1 MAQMSSEEALN
12 GIFNIL
18 DTMVNQH
25 EEKKKETLEQKA
37 DSTIVSLLQ
46 GIVETAKDESAATV
60 GEQLEKLSKGL
71 VAMESIDNDV
81 LNKVATSI
89 GNVNTVLSS
98 LKVDNDTFDNI
109 DSFLKAINKMTE
121 INAEGAKNIVD
132 FIQGLTLQNSKQVG
146 KSVGIIKAVVETMST
161 LVAIDMIKLQKNIN
175 KLDVKTAKRMGKFI
189 TALINSISK
198 ANPKQKDIEKLI
210 KPIGDLMGGIS
221 KLVDSNVFK
230 MKISLNPI
238 RGWLLGRQLGQFIKS
253 ISKYLKG
260 DLKVDESIKYL
271 GGILD
276 PLVKLADPNQ
286 KFSVFK
292 LARTLNKVTAK
303 ILAGFFSTFINEIP
317 SGKRVENS
325 VNSMLAILN
334 ALFDIKKVQILN
346 FIFTVSSLTEKRAKK
361 LVDFFNTILTQ
372 KWDVKQVNAISTFFK
387 AWDDAMRTLLLS
399 VILIALTIKVTSFK
413 TIVESVLVVRYLI
426 KFMKNTVTDL
436 VKDLPKKDVKNSCEI
451 IKILS
456 IAIGTIGGIL
466 IGLSLVTK
474 LVGIGTVVVS
484 LLILRSAVN
493 GFKNL
498 IKDLSDQKLDKSL
511 KYAQGVL
518 TGIGLMVISLS
529 VSLLLLALTVKNNSV
544 KTIIA
549 SLGILTLFVAG
560 SVYLVNKLSSID
572 SKNLNA
578 STNAMLKI
586 AGVFAIIALV
596 SATLLAPIGN
606 SLGDVMAGGLVVS
619 LVIALGIFAVKYIAK
634 ANKDIQQGTS
644 NLLKISL
651 IFALVSIISLTLL
664 IPVGKKAEDI
674 IGGAIITLAIIGGL
688 IYGVQLLNKING
700 KRALWGLAA
709 TAILAV
715 IYMGIALI
723 SKDILVPIGQNFGDI
738 MIGAI
743 ATMFIIA
750 GLIFGTF
757 ILSKIDGKQAL
768 WSVAA
773 TVVLAVIYMG
783 IALITK
789 DLLIPI
795 GQNGKEAGIGMGIT
809 LFIIAAL
816 IFGTYILSKVDGKK
830 AGYAILATAAMAFI
844 LLGISLITRDIL
856 IPIGKMWDDALIGAG
871 VVLGIIAIFG
881 SVLYLLG
888 KFADKFAVEL
898 AIGAVIMTAVAVV
911 MLATG
916 TACLLFAYEAKK
928 IDELN
933 KGGAV
938 FLGAATM
945 IGTLALMGA
954 VMFGIS
960 KLEPFLADTIIGGVV
975 MTAIGVLMDI
985 AGATLLLFAY
995 EAKKV
1000 DELNKGGAVFLGAAT
1015 MIGLFAIM
1023 GTVFTAIGALTP
1035 LLPLIIAGGAVLT
1048 VIGGIMTVVSGVM
1061 VLFMKALSLVI
1072 VMNEQKMRETGKTA
1086 VALYEVMYDV
1096 IKAAAPNPIQMAQ
1109 AIAAGAFAP
1118 IIMAVFGVLTLTVMQ
1133 MKYITEICD
1142 SKMIQTFSEIMLG
1155 KSKDD
1160 VNSVLG
1166 SMQAIVKAFGDF
1178 DGKAMALIVSMALR
1192 PILTTISDYIDII
1205 MKVATM
1211 NYIAGYD
1218 DNGKPMYEHLPAT
1231 VFADAASAVTKGF
1244 TEFLTGLSNGFK
1256 VMDALKI
1263 VALSALTL
1271 ALNPVIDT
1279 VGKFVDVVMKVATGT
1294 YIIGYDNNKKPIF
1307 KKITATD
1314 FSKAATAI
1322 STQFNIFLQSLSDAF
1337 DKMSFKAMFAI
1348 STVGQV
1354 MEPVM
1359 DAVSKFVDTVI
1370 KVSTMQ
1376 IVTGYDK
1383 NGKPEYE
1390 QVDPSIFFTSAIFV
1404 AASFSNFI
1412 DQLGKSFK
1420 QLQPNMIWA
1429 MDAMKDSIMPIM
1441 DSVGKFV
1448 DAIMKLATGTYT
1460 DYYMKDKDGNYTVP
1474 HLAKVTPMDFIM
1486 AAISVATTFSYFV
1499 DQLVTVFERHGS
1511 FWGNKTEDALNAIG
1525 GSIGPV
1531 MEGVGQYVD
1540 AILKLATGVYVDHY
1554 VKDKDGKLIPITKKL
1569 KRGAFTNAAR
1579 EVGRMFVE
1587 FINYLVKSFAN
1598 EGFIEKAE
1606 SIVDIIKNTI
1616 NPIMKAIKEFS
1627 NTLKPFLALTS
1638 NKKGTTAQSKDYL
1651 CLQPKFIRTISQNIA
1666 NAFVDFITIIS
1677 NNLSKKE
1684 NMEKYN
1690 KIQSTAK
1697 VVNAVMKTIK
1707 TSVDNLKRI
1716 ITAMTD
1722 DKGKVLSQ
1730 GNEVASKYTSVLTQ
1744 LATYFSI
1751 SGKIFETSKPSADI
1765 AQKFVVSVYKVVGV
1779 YRKIINQL
1787 SFNTKVKP
1795 ITTVTNFG
1803 NVLTKMQHQ
1812 MIGVSKASDRID
1824 FQRTSQFMD
1833 LYLEIA
1839 KKMIYL
1845 SREMQRQKQ
1854 LGIHIDM
1861 FINNVKRLTSPE
1873 INRNM
1878 NVTSGSMR
1886 TYTAR
1891 LKTFTAQIQVT
1902 TSKVKIYTTKL
1913 EAARKALKSLDDE
1926 IINKEK
1932 ARNNA
1937 LQQFANKINNIAV
1950 AVDRMKNSFDRLDEN
1965 AILNRFDGIREL
1977 LDLITTNT
1985 GTPANAQQHNNVQ
1998 PQAHTSGNR
2007 VVPQGKSG
2015 QHPLRPGQTNHNYYG
2030 NNIPTQGR
2038 VTFYFKNTTIDGFFR
2053 NA

>member
-175 KLDVKTAKRMGKFI
+175 KLDVKSAKRMGKFI
-189 TALINSISK
+189 TTLINSISK

-276 PLVKLADPNQ
+276 PLVKLADPDQ

-292 LARTLNKVTAK
+292 LAKTLNGFTAK
-303 ILAGFFSTFINEIP
+303 ILANFFSTFINEIP
-317 SGKRVENS
+317 SGKRVENT

-372 KWDVKQVNAISTFFK
+372 NWDAEQVNAISGFFD
-387 AWDDAMRTLLLS
+387 AWNNAMRSLLLG
-399 VILIALTIKVTSFK
+399 VIFVALTIKVTSFK

-426 KFMKNTVTDL
+426 KFMKTTVTDL
-436 VKDLPKKDVKNSCEI
+436 VTDLSKKDVKESSTI
-451 IKILS
+451 IEMLS
-456 IAIGTIGGIL
+456 ISIGTIGGIL
-466 IGLSLVTK
+466 IALSLVTK

-484 LLILRSAVN
+484 LLILRFAVN
-493 GFKNL
+493 GFKDL

-511 KYAQGVL
+511 KYTQGVL
-518 TGIGLMVISLS
+518 TGIGLMVMSLS

-572 SKNLNA
+572 PKNLNA

-606 SLGDVMAGGLVVS
+606 HLGDVIAGGLVVS

-634 ANKDIQQGTS
+634 ANEDIEQGTT

-664 IPVGKKAEDI
+664 IPIGKKADDVI
-674 IGGAIITLAIIGGL
+674 VGAIITL
-688 IYGVQLLNKING
+688 
-700 KRALWGLAA
+700 
-709 TAILAV
+709 T
-715 IYMGIALI
+715 
-723 SKDILVPIGQNFGDI
+723 
-738 MIGAI
+738 
-743 ATMFIIA
+743 IIA
-750 GLIFGTF
+750 GLVFGVK
-757 ILSKIDGKQAL
+757 LLNKVNGKLAL
-768 WSVAA
+768 WGVAA
-773 TVVLAVIYMG
+773 TAVLAVIYMG

-809 LFIIAAL
+809 LFIIATL

-844 LLGISLITRDIL
+844 LLGISLITKDIL

-881 SVLYLLG
+881 TIL
-888 KFADKFAVEL
+888 F
-898 AIGAVIMTAVAVV
+898 AIGKMNLKHKIAIKQGAKIMMEIGLV
-911 MLATG
+911 MLITG
-916 TACLLFAYEAKK
+916 TACLLFAIESRKLYQLNDGGAVVLGALTMTIMMGLMGLILYNVGKLKKYSEKIAEGGALMIAIGALLDIIGGTMLLFSYECKK
-928 IDELN
+928 IDDFN
-933 KGGAV
+933 KDGAV
-938 FLGAATM
+938 FLGAGTM
-945 IGTLALMGA
+945 IALLA
-954 VMFGIS
+954 VMGVIMTA
-960 KLEPFLADTIIGGVV
+960 LGTMTPLLPFIAAGAVV
-975 MTAIGVLMDI
+975 MTAI
-985 AGATLLLFAY
+985 A
-995 EAKKV
+995 
-1000 DELNKGGAVFLGAAT
+1000 
-1015 MIGLFAIM
+1015 
-1023 GTVFTAIGALTP
+1023 
-1035 LLPLIIAGGAVLT
+1035 
-1048 VIGGIMTVVSGVM
+1048 GIMTLVSGTM
-1061 VLFMKALSLVI
+1061 ILFMKALEL
-1072 VMNEQKMRETGKTA
+1072 MLPYNEGQLKKLGKTT
-1086 VALYEVMYDV
+1086 VTLYDVMYDV

-1155 KSKDD
+1155 KSKSKDD

-1166 SMQAIVKAFGDF
+1166 SMQAIVNAFSGF
-1178 DGKAMALIVSMALR
+1178 NGYAMALIISMALR

-1256 VMDALKI
+1256 DLDALKI
-1263 VALSALTL
+1263 VVLSVLTL
-1271 ALNPVIDT
+1271 ALNPIIDT

-1307 KKITATD
+1307 QKITSTD
-1314 FSKAATAI
+1314 FSKAASAV
-1322 STQFNIFLQSLSDAF
+1322 SLQFNLFLQHLSNGF
-1337 DKMSFKAMFAI
+1337 SRMKLTAMFAI
-1348 STVGQV
+1348 ATIGQV

-1383 NGKPEYE
+1383 NGKPIYE
-1390 QVDPSIFFTSAIFV
+1390 PVEPGTFGDAAKVVSEKFKDFIVKLGEAFT
-1404 AASFSNFI
+1404 
-1412 DQLGKSFK
+1412 K
-1420 QLQPNMIWA
+1420 LQPNMIQA
-1429 MDAMKDSIMPIM
+1429 MDAMKDSIVPIM
-1441 DSVGKFV
+1441 DGVSKFV
-1448 DAIMKLATGTYT
+1448 DSILKLATGMYIKE
-1460 DYYMKDKDGNYTVP
+1460 YKKDKDGNYTVP
-1474 HLAKVTPMDFIM
+1474 VYDKVTKSMYTDAADAIAQKFASFI
-1486 AAISVATTFSYFV
+1486 
-1499 DQLVTVFERHGS
+1499 DELVNMFERHGKY
-1511 FWGNKTEDALNAIG
+1511 WGNKTEDALNAVG

-1531 MEGVGQYVD
+1531 MDGLGKYVD
-1540 AILKLATGVYVDHY
+1540 SVLKLATGTYIKGYDRN
-1554 VKDKDGKLIPITKKL
+1554 KNPIFGTVTPEDFKK
-1569 KRGAFTNAAR
+1569 AA
-1579 EVGRMFVE
+1579 EQ
-1587 FINYLVKSFAN
+1587 IAKSFTAFIDILIKKFAN
-1598 EGFIEKAE
+1598 DSFIEKAE
-1606 SIVDIIKNTI
+1606 SIADIIKNTI
-1616 NPIMKAIKEFS
+1616 NPIVNAVKAFS
-1627 NTLKPFLALTS
+1627 DTLKPFLALTS

-1651 CLQPKFIRTISQNIA
+1651 CLQPKFIRAISQNIA

-1722 DKGKVLSQ
+1722 DQGKVLSQ
-1730 GNEVASKYTSVLTQ
+1730 GNEVASKFTSVLTQ
-1744 LATYFSI
+1744 LATYFST
-1751 SGKIFETSKPSADI
+1751 SGKDFKTSKPSADI

-1787 SFNTKVKP
+1787 TFDTKVKP
-1795 ITTVTNFG
+1795 ITTIINFG
-1803 NVLTKMQHQ
+1803 NVLTKMQRQ
-1812 MIGVSKASDRID
+1812 MIGVSKASDSID
-1824 FQRTSQFMD
+1824 FRRTAQFMD

-1854 LGIHIDM
+1854 LGIHINM
-1861 FINNVKRLTSPE
+1861 FINNIKRLTSPE
-1873 INRNM
+1873 IIRNM

-1902 TSKVKIYTTKL
+1902 TSKVEIYTTKL

-1950 AVDRMKNSFDRLDEN
+1950 AIDRMKNSFDKLDEN

-1998 PQAHTSGNR
+1998 QKGVQNT
-2007 VVPQGKSG
+2007 
-2015 QHPLRPGQTNHNYYG
+2015 LRPGQTNHNYYG

>member
-146 KSVGIIKAVVETMST
+146 KSVGIIKAVVETLGT
-161 LVAIDMIKLQKNIN
+161 LVAIDMIKLQANIN
-175 KLDVKTAKRMGKFI
+175 RLDVKSAKRMGKFI
-189 TALINSISK
+189 TTLINSISK
-198 ANPKQKDIEKLI
+198 ATPKQKDIEKLI

-238 RGWLLGRQLGQFIKS
+238 RGWLLGRQLGQFITS

-276 PLVKLADPNQ
+276 PLVKLADPKQ

-292 LARTLNKVTAK
+292 LARTLNKVTATILGDFFATFVNK
-303 ILAGFFSTFINEIP
+303 IPKEEQAYKT
-317 SGKRVENS
+317 
-325 VNSMLAILN
+325 VNSMVAILTV
-334 ALFDIKKVQILN
+334 LFDIKKMQVLN
-346 FIFTVSSLTEKRAKK
+346 FKFAVSSLTEKRAQK
-361 LVDFFNTILTQ
+361 LVNFFNTILTQ
-372 KWDVKQVNAISTFFK
+372 NWDADQVNAISGFFD
-387 AWDDAMRTLLLS
+387 AWNNAMRTLLLG
-399 VILIALTIKVTSFK
+399 VIFIALTIKVTSFK

-436 VKDLPKKDVKNSCEI
+436 VTDLNKKDVKDSSTI
-451 IKILS
+451 IEMLS
-456 IAIGTIGGIL
+456 ISIGTIGGIL
-466 IGLSLVTK
+466 IALSLVTK

-518 TGIGLMVISLS
+518 TGIGLMVMSLS

-549 SLGILTLFVAG
+549 SIGILTLFVAG

-634 ANKDIQQGTS
+634 ANKDIEQGAS

-664 IPVGKKAEDI
+664 IPIGKKADDV

-688 IYGVQLLNKING
+688 IYGVQLLNKVNG

-743 ATMFIIA
+743 ATMFIVA
-750 GLIFGTF
+750 GLIFGVYM
-757 ILSKIDGKQAL
+757 LSKINGKHAL
-768 WSVAA
+768 WSLAA

-844 LLGISLITRDIL
+844 LLGISLITKDIL
-856 IPIGKMWDDALIGAG
+856 IPIGKKGPEAQDGAG

-881 SVLYLLG
+881 AIL
-888 KFADKFAVEL
+888 F
-898 AIGAVIMTAVAVV
+898 AIGKMNLKHKIAIKQGAKIMMEIGLV
-911 MLATG
+911 MLITG
-916 TACLLFAYEAKK
+916 TACLLFAIESRKLYQLNDGGAVVLGALTMTIMMGLMGLILYNVGKLKKYSEKIAEGGALMIAIGALLDIIGGTMLLFSYECKK
-928 IDELN
+928 IDDFN
-933 KGGAV
+933 KDGAV
-938 FLGAATM
+938 FLGAGTM
-945 IGTLALMGA
+945 VALLA
-954 VMFGIS
+954 VMGVIMTA
-960 KLEPFLADTIIGGVV
+960 LGTMTPLLPFIAAGAVV
-975 MTAIGVLMDI
+975 MTAI
-985 AGATLLLFAY
+985 A
-995 EAKKV
+995 
-1000 DELNKGGAVFLGAAT
+1000 
-1015 MIGLFAIM
+1015 
-1023 GTVFTAIGALTP
+1023 
-1035 LLPLIIAGGAVLT
+1035 
-1048 VIGGIMTVVSGVM
+1048 GIMTLVSGTM
-1061 VLFMKALSLVI
+1061 ILFMKALEL
-1072 VMNEQKMRETGKTA
+1072 MLPYNEEQLKKIGKTS
-1086 VALYEVMYDV
+1086 VTLFDVMYDV

-1155 KSKDD
+1155 KS
-1160 VNSVLG
+1160 NSVLG

-1178 DGKAMALIVSMALR
+1178 DGKTMALIVSMALR

-1205 MKVATM
+1205 MKIATM

-1256 VMDALKI
+1256 GLDALKI
-1263 VALSALTL
+1263 VVLSVLTL
-1271 ALNPVIDT
+1271 ALNPIIDT

-1307 KKITATD
+1307 KKISSTE
-1314 FSKAATAI
+1314 FSKAASAV
-1322 STQFNIFLQSLSDAF
+1322 SLQFNLFLQHLSNGF
-1337 DKMSFKAMFAI
+1337 SKMSSTAMFVIATI
-1348 STVGQV
+1348 GQV

-1359 DAVSKFVDTVI
+1359 DAVSKFVDAVI

-1383 NGKPEYE
+1383 NGKPIYE
-1390 QVDPSIFFTSAIFV
+1390 PVEPSTFGE
-1404 AASFSNFI
+1404 AAKYVSEKFKDFI
-1412 DQLGKSFK
+1412 DNLGKAFTN
-1420 QLQPNMIWA
+1420 LQPNMIQA
-1429 MDAMKDSIMPIM
+1429 MDAMKDSIVPIM
-1441 DSVGKFV
+1441 EGVGKFV
-1448 DAIMKLATGTYT
+1448 DSILKLATGMYIKE
-1460 DYYMKDKDGNYTVP
+1460 YKKDKDGNYTVP
-1474 HLAKVTPMDFIM
+1474 VYDKVTKIMYTEAADAIAQKFASFI
-1486 AAISVATTFSYFV
+1486 
-1499 DQLVTVFERHGS
+1499 DELVNMFERHGKY
-1511 FWGNKTEDALNAIG
+1511 WGNKTEDALNAVG

-1531 MEGVGQYVD
+1531 MDGLGKYVD
-1540 AILKLATGVYVDHY
+1540 SVLKLATGTYIKGYDRNKNPIFGTVTPEDF
-1554 VKDKDGKLIPITKKL
+1554 KKAAEQIANSFTAFIDILIKK
-1569 KRGAFTNAAR
+1569 
-1579 EVGRMFVE
+1579 
-1587 FINYLVKSFAN
+1587 FAN
-1598 EGFIEKAE
+1598 DSFIEKAE
-1606 SIVDIIKNTI
+1606 SIADIIKNTI
-1616 NPIMKAIKEFS
+1616 NPIVNTVKAFS
-1627 NTLKPFLALTS
+1627 DTLKPFLALTS
-1638 NKKGTTAQSKDYL
+1638 NKKGTNAKSKDYL

-1722 DKGKVLSQ
+1722 DNGKVLSQ
-1730 GNEVASKYTSVLTQ
+1730 GNEVASKFTSVLTQ
-1744 LATYFSI
+1744 LATYFST
-1751 SGKIFETSKPSADI
+1751 SGKDFKTAKSSADM
-1765 AQKFVVSVYKVVGV
+1765 AQNFVASVYKVVGV

-1803 NVLTKMQHQ
+1803 NVLTKMQRQ
-1812 MIGVSKASDRID
+1812 MIGISKASDSID
-1824 FQRTSQFMD
+1824 FMRTAQFMD

-1854 LGIHIDM
+1854 LGIHINM
-1861 FINNVKRLTSPE
+1861 FINNIKRLTSPE
-1873 INRNM
+1873 IIRNM
-1878 NVTSGSMR
+1878 SVTSGSMR

-1902 TSKVKIYTTKL
+1902 TSKVEIYTTKL
-1913 EAARKALKSLDDE
+1913 EAARRALKSLDDE

-1985 GTPANAQQHNNVQ
+1985 GTPTNTPQHNNVQ
-1998 PQAHTSGNR
+1998 QQVHTAGNR
-2007 VVPQGKSG
+2007 VIPQQKGI
-2015 QHPLRPGQTNHNYYG
+2015 QHPLHPGQTNHNYYG

>member
-175 KLDVKTAKRMGKFI
+175 KLDVKSAKRMGKFI

-276 PLVKLADPNQ
+276 PLVKLADPDQ

-361 LVDFFNTILTQ
+361 LVDFFNTILSQ
-372 KWDVKQVNAISTFFK
+372 KWNVKQVNAISAFFK

-399 VILIALTIKVTSFK
+399 VIFIALTIKVTSFK

-466 IGLSLVTK
+466 IALSLVTK

-484 LLILRSAVN
+484 LLILRFAVN

-518 TGIGLMVISLS
+518 TGIGLMVMSLS

-606 SLGDVMAGGLVVS
+606 SLGDVMKGGLVVS

-634 ANKDIQQGTS
+634 SNKDIEQGAS

-651 IFALVSIISLTLL
+651 IFALVSIISLALL
-664 IPVGKKAEDI
+664 IPIGKKADDVI
-674 IGGAIITLAIIGGL
+674 DGAIITLTIIAGL
-688 IYGVQLLNKING
+688 VFGVYILSKIDG
-700 KRALWGLAA
+700 KRALWGL
-709 TAILAV
+709 
-715 IYMGIALI
+715 
-723 SKDILVPIGQNFGDI
+723 
-738 MIGAI
+738 
-743 ATMFIIA
+743 
-750 GLIFGTF
+750 
-757 ILSKIDGKQAL
+757 
-768 WSVAA
+768 AA

-816 IFGTYILSKVDGKK
+816 IFGTYKLSKVDGKK
-830 AGYAILATAAMAFI
+830 AGYAILATAAMTFI
-844 LLGISLITRDIL
+844 LLGISLITKDIL

-881 SVLYLLG
+881 AVLFLIG

-985 AGATLLLFAY
+985 VGATLLLFAY
-995 EAKKV
+995 ESKKV

-1015 MIGLFAIM
+1015 MIGIFAIM

-1061 VLFMKALSLVI
+1061 VLFMKALSLVMG
-1072 VMNEQKMRETGKTA
+1072 MNEQKMRETGKTA

-1133 MKYITEICD
+1133 MKYITEICN

-1166 SMQAIVKAFGDF
+1166 SMQAIVKAFSNF
-1178 DGKAMALIVSMALR
+1178 DGTAMALIISLALR

-1256 VMDALKI
+1256 AMDALKI

-1307 KKITATD
+1307 KKITASD

-1441 DSVGKFV
+1441 DGVGKFV

-1486 AAISVATTFSYFV
+1486 AAISVAKTFSYFV

-1540 AILKLATGVYVDHY
+1540 AIMKLATGVYVDHY

-1569 KRGAFTNAAR
+1569 KPGAFTKAAK

-1598 EGFIEKAE
+1598 DAFIEKAE
-1606 SIVDIIKNTI
+1606 SIADIIKNTI

-1627 NTLKPFLALTS
+1627 NALKPFLALTS

-1690 KIQSTAK
+1690 KIQATAK

-1730 GNEVASKYTSVLTQ
+1730 GNEVATKFTSVLTQ

-1787 SFNTKVKP
+1787 SFDTKVKP

-1803 NVLTKMQHQ
+1803 NVLTKMKHQ

-1902 TSKVKIYTTKL
+1902 TSKVEIYTTKL

-1937 LQQFANKINNIAV
+1937 LQQFANKINNIAE

-1977 LDLITTNT
+1977 LDLITSNT
-1985 GTPANAQQHNNVQ
+1985 GTPANTQQHNNVQ
-1998 PQAHTSGNR
+1998 SQAHTPGNR
-2007 VVPQGKSG
+2007 VIPQQKGV
-2015 QHPLRPGQTNHNYYG
+2015 QNPLRPGQTNHNYYG
-2030 NNIPTQGR
+2030 NNTPTQGR
-2038 VTFYFKNTTIDGFFR
+2038 VTFYFKNTTIDGFFK

>member
-146 KSVGIIKAVVETMST
+146 RSVGIIKAVVETMST
-161 LVAIDMIKLQKNIN
+161 LVAIDMITLQKNIN
-175 KLDVKTAKRMGKFI
+175 KLDVKSAKRMGKFI
-189 TALINSISK
+189 TTLINSISK

-276 PLVKLADPNQ
+276 PLVKLADPDQ

-292 LARTLNKVTAK
+292 LAKTLNKFTAK
-303 ILAGFFSTFINEIP
+303 ILANFFSTFINEIP
-317 SGKRVENS
+317 SGKRVENT

-361 LVDFFNTILTQ
+361 LVDFFNTILSQ
-372 KWDVKQVNAISTFFK
+372 KWDVKQVNAISAFFK
-387 AWDDAMRTLLLS
+387 AWDDAMRSLLLG
-399 VILIALTIKVTSFK
+399 VIFIALTIKVTSFK

-426 KFMKNTVTDL
+426 KFMKTTVTDL
-436 VKDLPKKDVKNSCEI
+436 VTDLSKKDVKNSCDI
-451 IKILS
+451 IRMLS
-456 IAIGTIGGIL
+456 ISIGTIGGIL
-466 IGLSLVTK
+466 IALSLVTK

-484 LLILRSAVN
+484 LLILRFAVN

-518 TGIGLMVISLS
+518 TGIGLMVMSLS

-634 ANKDIQQGTS
+634 ANKDIEQGAS

-664 IPVGKKAEDI
+664 IPIGKKADDV

-688 IYGVQLLNKING
+688 IYGVQLLNKVNG

-743 ATMFIIA
+743 ATMFIVA
-750 GLIFGTF
+750 GLIFGVYM
-757 ILSKIDGKQAL
+757 LSKINGKHAL
-768 WSVAA
+768 WSLAA

-830 AGYAILATAAMAFI
+830 AGYAILATSAMAFI
-844 LLGISLITRDIL
+844 LLGISLITKDIL
-856 IPIGKMWDDALIGAG
+856 IPIGKMWPEALIGAG

-881 SVLYLLG
+881 AVLFLIG

-898 AIGAVIMTAVAVV
+898 AIGAIIMTAVAVV

-928 IDELN
+928 IDDLN

-960 KLEPFLADTIIGGVV
+960 KLEQFLPDTIIGGIV
-975 MTAIGVLMDI
+975 MSAIGILMDI
-985 AGATLLLFAY
+985 TGATLLLFAY

-1000 DELNKGGAVFLGAAT
+1000 DDLNKGGAVFLGAAT

-1061 VLFMKALSLVI
+1061 VLFMKALSLVM

-1166 SMQAIVKAFGDF
+1166 SMQAIVKAFSDF
-1178 DGKAMALIVSMALR
+1178 DGTAMALIISMALR

-1231 VFADAASAVTKGF
+1231 IFADAASAVTKGF

-1256 VMDALKI
+1256 GLDALKI
-1263 VALSALTL
+1263 VVLSVLTL
-1271 ALNPVIDT
+1271 ALNPIIDT

-1307 KKITATD
+1307 KKISSTE
-1314 FSKAATAI
+1314 FSKAASAV
-1322 STQFNIFLQSLSDAF
+1322 SLQFNLFLQHLSNGF
-1337 DKMSFKAMFAI
+1337 SKMSSTAMFAI
-1348 STVGQV
+1348 ATIGQV

-1359 DAVSKFVDTVI
+1359 DAVSKFVDAVI

-1390 QVDPSIFFTSAIFV
+1390 QVDPSIFST
-1404 AASFSNFI
+1404 AATNVSKQFGEFI
-1412 DQLGKSFK
+1412 KQLGISFK
-1420 QLQPNMIWA
+1420 DLQPNMIYA
-1429 MDAMKDSIMPIM
+1429 MDTMKDSIMPIM
-1441 DSVGKFV
+1441 EGVGKFV
-1448 DAIMKLATGTYT
+1448 DAIIKLTTGTYT

-1474 HLAKVTPMDFIM
+1474 HLAKVSSTEFEKAAAAVASQFSDFIDKL
-1486 AAISVATTFSYFV
+1486 VAVFSK
-1499 DQLVTVFERHGS
+1499 QGS
-1511 FWGNKTEDALNAIG
+1511 WGNKTEDALNAIG

-1606 SIVDIIKNTI
+1606 SIADIIKNTI
-1616 NPIMKAIKEFS
+1616 NPIMKAVKDFS
-1627 NTLKPFLALTS
+1627 NTLKPFLSLTS

-1730 GNEVASKYTSVLTQ
+1730 GNEVASKFTSVLTQ

-1795 ITTVTNFG
+1795 ITAVTNFG
-1803 NVLTKMQHQ
+1803 NVLTKMQRQ

-1824 FQRTSQFMD
+1824 FRRTSQFMD

-1854 LGIHIDM
+1854 LGIHINM
-1861 FINNVKRLTSPE
+1861 FINNIKRLTSPE

-1913 EAARKALKSLDDE
+1913 EAARRALKSLDDE

-1985 GTPANAQQHNNVQ
+1985 GTPANTQQHNNVQ
-1998 PQAHTSGNR
+1998 QPAHTAGNR
-2007 VVPQGKSG
+2007 VVPQQKGI

-2038 VTFYFKNTTIDGFFR
+2038 VTFIFKNKTIDGFFR

>member
-98 LKVDNDTFDNI
+98 LKVNNDTFDNI

-132 FIQGLTLQNSKQVG
+132 FIHGLTLQNSKQVG
-146 KSVGIIKAVVETMST
+146 RSVGIIKAVVETLGT
-161 LVAIDMIKLQKNIN
+161 LVAIDMIKLQSNIN
-175 KLDVKTAKRMGKFI
+175 KLDVNTAERAGKFI

-198 ANPKQKDIEKLI
+198 ANPKQKDIERLI
-210 KPIGDLMGGIS
+210 KPIGDLMGVIS

-238 RGWLLGRQLGQFIKS
+238 RGWLLGRQLGQFITS

-271 GGILD
+271 GCILD
-276 PLVKLADPNQ
+276 PLVKLADPKQ

-292 LARTLNKVTAK
+292 LARTLNKVTATILGDFFATFVNK
-303 ILAGFFSTFINEIP
+303 IPNEEQAY
-317 SGKRVENS
+317 KT
-325 VNSMLAILN
+325 VNSMVAILTV
-334 ALFDIKKVQILN
+334 LFDIKKMQVLN
-346 FIFTVSSLTEKRAKK
+346 FKFAVSSLTEKRAQK
-361 LVDFFNTILTQ
+361 LVNFFNTILTQ
-372 KWDVKQVNAISTFFK
+372 NWDAEQVNAISGFFD
-387 AWDDAMRTLLLS
+387 AWNNAMRTLLLG
-399 VILIALTIKVTSFK
+399 VIFIALTIKVTSLK

-436 VKDLPKKDVKNSCEI
+436 VKELDKKDVKESNTI
-451 IKILS
+451 IEMLS
-456 IAIGTIGGIL
+456 ISIGTIGGIL
-466 IGLSLVTK
+466 MGLSLVTK

-484 LLILRSAVN
+484 LLILRFAVN
-493 GFKNL
+493 GFKEL

-511 KYAQGVL
+511 KYTQGVL
-518 TGIGLMVISLS
+518 TGIGLMVMSLS
-529 VSLLLLALTVKNNSV
+529 MSLLLLALTVKNNSV

-549 SLGILTLFVAG
+549 SIGILTLFVAG
-560 SVYLVNKLSSID
+560 SVYLVNKLSNID

-596 SATLLAPIGN
+596 SATLLVPIGN
-606 SLGDVMAGGLVVS
+606 NLGDVMTGGLVVS
-619 LVIALGIFAVKYIAK
+619 LVVSLGIFAVKYIAK
-634 ANKDIQQGTS
+634 ANKDIEQGTT

-664 IPVGKKAEDI
+664 IPMSKQADDVI
-674 IGGAIITLAIIGGL
+674 VGAIITLTIIAGL
-688 IYGVQLLNKING
+688 VFGVKLLNKVNG
-700 KRALWGLAA
+700 KRALWGL
-709 TAILAV
+709 
-715 IYMGIALI
+715 
-723 SKDILVPIGQNFGDI
+723 
-738 MIGAI
+738 
-743 ATMFIIA
+743 
-750 GLIFGTF
+750 
-757 ILSKIDGKQAL
+757 
-768 WSVAA
+768 AA

-809 LFIIAAL
+809 LFIIVTL
-816 IFGTYILSKVDGKK
+816 IFGTYILSNVDGKK

-844 LLGISLITRDIL
+844 LLGISLITKDIL

-881 SVLYLLG
+881 TVLFLLG

-898 AIGAVIMTAVAVV
+898 AIGAIIMTAVAVV

-928 IDELN
+928 IDDLN

-945 IGTLALMGA
+945 IGTLALMGV

-960 KLEPFLADTIIGGVV
+960 KLEQFLPDTIIGGIV

-985 AGATLLLFAY
+985 TGATLLLFAY

-1000 DELNKGGAVFLGAAT
+1000 DDLNKGGAVFLGAAT
-1015 MIGLFAIM
+1015 MIGIFAIM

-1061 VLFMKALSLVI
+1061 VLFMKALSLVM

-1086 VALYEVMYDV
+1086 VALYDVMYDV

-1155 KSKDD
+1155 KSKSKDD

-1166 SMQAIVKAFGDF
+1166 SMQAIVNAFSGF
-1178 DGKAMALIVSMALR
+1178 NGYAMALIISMALR

-1256 VMDALKI
+1256 DLDALKI
-1263 VALSALTL
+1263 VVLSVLTL
-1271 ALNPVIDT
+1271 ALNPIIDT

-1307 KKITATD
+1307 QKITSTD
-1314 FSKAATAI
+1314 FSKAASAV
-1322 STQFNIFLQSLSDAF
+1322 SLQFNLFLQHLSNGF
-1337 DKMSFKAMFAI
+1337 SKMKLTAMFAI
-1348 STVGQV
+1348 ATIGQV

-1383 NGKPEYE
+1383 NGKPIYE
-1390 QVDPSIFFTSAIFV
+1390 PVEPGTFGEAAKYVSEKFKDFIVKLGEAFT
-1404 AASFSNFI
+1404 
-1412 DQLGKSFK
+1412 K
-1420 QLQPNMIWA
+1420 LQPNMIQA
-1429 MDAMKDSIMPIM
+1429 MDAMKDSIVPIM
-1441 DSVGKFV
+1441 DGVSKFV
-1448 DAIMKLATGTYT
+1448 DSILKLATGMYIKE
-1460 DYYMKDKDGNYTVP
+1460 YKKDKDGNYTVP
-1474 HLAKVTPMDFIM
+1474 VYDKVTKTMYTDAADAIAQKFASFI
-1486 AAISVATTFSYFV
+1486 
-1499 DQLVTVFERHGS
+1499 DELVNMFERHGKY
-1511 FWGNKTEDALNAIG
+1511 WGNKTEDALNAVG

-1531 MEGVGQYVD
+1531 MDGLGKYVD
-1540 AILKLATGVYVDHY
+1540 SVLKLATGTYIKGYDRNKNPIFGTVTPEDF
-1554 VKDKDGKLIPITKKL
+1554 KKAAEQIAESFTTFIDILIKK
-1569 KRGAFTNAAR
+1569 
-1579 EVGRMFVE
+1579 
-1587 FINYLVKSFAN
+1587 FAN
-1598 EGFIEKAE
+1598 DSFIEKAE
-1606 SIVDIIKNTI
+1606 SIADIIKNTI
-1616 NPIMKAIKEFS
+1616 NPIVNAVKAFS
-1627 NTLKPFLALTS
+1627 DTLKPFLALTS

-1722 DKGKVLSQ
+1722 DQGKVLSQ
-1730 GNEVASKYTSVLTQ
+1730 GNEVASKFTSVLTQ
-1744 LATYFSI
+1744 LATYFST
-1751 SGKIFETSKPSADI
+1751 SGKDFKTSKSSADI
-1765 AQKFVVSVYKVVGV
+1765 AQNFVVSVYKVVGV

-1787 SFNTKVKP
+1787 TFDTNVKP
-1795 ITTVTNFG
+1795 ITTITNFG
-1803 NVLTKMQHQ
+1803 NVLTKMQRQ
-1812 MIGVSKASDRID
+1812 MIGVSKASDSID
-1824 FQRTSQFMD
+1824 FMRTAQFMD

-1854 LGIHIDM
+1854 LGIHINM
-1861 FINNVKRLTSPE
+1861 FINNIKRLTSPE
-1873 INRNM
+1873 IIRNM

-1902 TSKVKIYTTKL
+1902 TSKVEIYTTKL

-1950 AVDRMKNSFDRLDEN
+1950 AIDRMKNSFDKLDEN

-1998 PQAHTSGNR
+1998 QKG
-2007 VVPQGKSG
+2007 V

-2030 NNIPTQGR
+2030 NNVPTQGR
-2038 VTFYFKNTTIDGFFR
+2038 VTFYFKNTTIDGFFK

>member
-46 GIVETAKDESAATV
+46 GIVETAKNESAATV

-81 LNKVATSI
+81 LNKVATSV

-146 KSVGIIKAVVETMST
+146 RSVGIIKAVVETLGT
-161 LVAIDMIKLQKNIN
+161 LVAIDMIKLQSNIN
-175 KLDVKTAKRMGKFI
+175 KLDVNTAERAGKFI

-198 ANPKQKDIEKLI
+198 ANPKQKDIERLI

-238 RGWLLGRQLGQFIKS
+238 RGWLLGRQLGQFITS

-276 PLVKLADPNQ
+276 PLVKLADPKQ

-292 LARTLNKVTAK
+292 LARTLNKVTATILGDFFATFVNK
-303 ILAGFFSTFINEIP
+303 IPKEEQAYKT
-317 SGKRVENS
+317 
-325 VNSMLAILN
+325 VNSMVAILTV
-334 ALFDIKKVQILN
+334 LFNIKKMQVLN
-346 FIFTVSSLTEKRAKK
+346 FKFAVSSLTEKRAKK
-361 LVDFFNTILTQ
+361 LVNFFNTILSQ
-372 KWDVKQVNAISTFFK
+372 NWDVEQVNAISGFFD
-387 AWDDAMRTLLLS
+387 AWNNAMRSLLLG
-399 VILIALTIKVTSFK
+399 VIFIALTIKVTSFK

-426 KFMKNTVTDL
+426 KFMKTTVTDL
-436 VKDLPKKDVKNSCEI
+436 VTDLSKKDVKESSTI
-451 IKILS
+451 IEMLS
-456 IAIGTIGGIL
+456 ISIGTIGGIL

-493 GFKNL
+493 GFKNI

-511 KYAQGVL
+511 KYAQDVL
-518 TGIGLMVISLS
+518 TGIGLMVMSLS

-549 SLGILTLFVAG
+549 SIGILTLFVAG

-606 SLGDVMAGGLVVS
+606 HLGDVMAGGLVVS

-634 ANKDIQQGTS
+634 ANKDIEQGTT

-664 IPVGKKAEDI
+664 IPIGKKADDVIVGEV
-674 IGGAIITLAIIGGL
+674 ITL
-688 IYGVQLLNKING
+688 V
-700 KRALWGLAA
+700 
-709 TAILAV
+709 
-715 IYMGIALI
+715 
-723 SKDILVPIGQNFGDI
+723 
-738 MIGAI
+738 
-743 ATMFIIA
+743 IIA
-750 GLIFGTF
+750 GLIFGVK
-757 ILSKIDGKQAL
+757 LLNKVNGKLAL
-768 WSVAA
+768 WGVAA

-783 IALITK
+783 ITLITK

-809 LFIIAAL
+809 LFIIVTL
-816 IFGTYILSKVDGKK
+816 IFGTYILSNVDGKK

-844 LLGISLITRDIL
+844 LLGISLITKDIL

-881 SVLYLLG
+881 AIL
-888 KFADKFAVEL
+888 F
-898 AIGAVIMTAVAVV
+898 AIGKMNLKHKIAIKQGAKIMMEIGLV
-911 MLATG
+911 MLITG
-916 TACLLFAYEAKK
+916 TACLLFAIESRKLYQLNDGGTVVLGALTMTIMMGLMGLILYNVGKLKKYSEKIAEGGALMIAIGALLDIIGGTMLLFSYECKK
-928 IDELN
+928 IDDFN
-933 KGGAV
+933 KDGAV
-938 FLGAATM
+938 FLGAGTM
-945 IGTLALMGA
+945 VALLA
-954 VMFGIS
+954 VMGVIMTA
-960 KLEPFLADTIIGGVV
+960 LGTMTPLLPFIAAGAVV
-975 MTAIGVLMDI
+975 MTAI
-985 AGATLLLFAY
+985 A
-995 EAKKV
+995 
-1000 DELNKGGAVFLGAAT
+1000 
-1015 MIGLFAIM
+1015 
-1023 GTVFTAIGALTP
+1023 
-1035 LLPLIIAGGAVLT
+1035 
-1048 VIGGIMTVVSGVM
+1048 GIMTLVSGTM
-1061 VLFMKALSLVI
+1061 ILFMKALEL
-1072 VMNEQKMRETGKTA
+1072 MLPYNEGQLKKLGKTT
-1086 VALYEVMYDV
+1086 VALYDVMYDV

-1155 KSKDD
+1155 KSKSKDD

-1166 SMQAIVKAFGDF
+1166 SMQAIVNAFSNFNGY
-1178 DGKAMALIVSMALR
+1178 AMALIISMALR

-1256 VMDALKI
+1256 DLDALKI
-1263 VALSALTL
+1263 VVLSVLTL
-1271 ALNPVIDT
+1271 ALNPIIDT

-1307 KKITATD
+1307 KKITSTD
-1314 FSKAATAI
+1314 FSKAASAV
-1322 STQFNIFLQSLSDAF
+1322 SLQFNLFLQHLSNGF
-1337 DKMSFKAMFAI
+1337 SKMKLTAMFAI
-1348 STVGQV
+1348 ATIGQV

-1383 NGKPEYE
+1383 NGKPIYE
-1390 QVDPSIFFTSAIFV
+1390 PVEPSTFGE
-1404 AASFSNFI
+1404 AAKVVSENFKVFI
-1412 DQLGKSFK
+1412 DNLGKAFTN
-1420 QLQPNMIWA
+1420 LQSNMIWA
-1429 MDAMKDSIMPIM
+1429 MDAMKDSIVPIM
-1441 DSVGKFV
+1441 DGVSKFV
-1448 DAIMKLATGTYT
+1448 DSILKLATGMYIKE
-1460 DYYMKDKDGNYTVP
+1460 YKKDKDGNYTVP
-1474 HLAKVTPMDFIM
+1474 VYDKVTKTMYTDAADAIAQKFASFI
-1486 AAISVATTFSYFV
+1486 
-1499 DQLVTVFERHGS
+1499 DELVNMFERHGKY
-1511 FWGNKTEDALNAIG
+1511 WGNKTEDALNAVG

-1531 MEGVGQYVD
+1531 MDGLGKYVD
-1540 AILKLATGVYVDHY
+1540 SVLKLATGTYIKGYDRN
-1554 VKDKDGKLIPITKKL
+1554 KNPIFGTVTPEDFKK
-1569 KRGAFTNAAR
+1569 AA
-1579 EVGRMFVE
+1579 EQ
-1587 FINYLVKSFAN
+1587 IAKSFTAFIDILIKKFAN
-1598 EGFIEKAE
+1598 DSFIEKAE
-1606 SIVDIIKNTI
+1606 SIADIIKNTI
-1616 NPIMKAIKEFS
+1616 NPIVNAVKAFS
-1627 NTLKPFLALTS
+1627 DTLKPFLALTS

-1684 NMEKYN
+1684 NIEKYN

-1722 DKGKVLSQ
+1722 DQGKVLSQ
-1730 GNEVASKYTSVLTQ
+1730 GNEVASKFTSVLTQ
-1744 LATYFSI
+1744 LATYFST
-1751 SGKIFETSKPSADI
+1751 SGKDFKTSKSSADM
-1765 AQKFVVSVYKVVGV
+1765 AQNFVVSVYKVVGV

-1787 SFNTKVKP
+1787 TFDTKVKP

-1803 NVLTKMQHQ
+1803 NVLTKMQRQ
-1812 MIGVSKASDRID
+1812 MIGVSKASDIID
-1824 FQRTSQFMD
+1824 FRRTSQFMD

-1854 LGIHIDM
+1854 LGIHINM
-1861 FINNVKRLTSPE
+1861 FINNIKRLTSPE
-1873 INRNM
+1873 IIRNM
-1878 NVTSGSMR
+1878 SVTSGSMR

-1902 TSKVKIYTTKL
+1902 TSKVEIYTTKL

-1950 AVDRMKNSFDRLDEN
+1950 AIDRMKNSFDRLDEN

-1985 GTPANAQQHNNVQ
+1985 GTPVNAQQHNNVQ
-1998 PQAHTSGNR
+1998 QKG
-2007 VVPQGKSG
+2007 V

-2030 NNIPTQGR
+2030 HNVSTQGR

>member
-46 GIVETAKDESAATV
+46 GIVDTAKDESAATV

-132 FIQGLTLQNSKQVG
+132 FIQRLTLQNSKQVG
-146 KSVGIIKAVVETMST
+146 RNVGIIKAVVETMST

-175 KLDVKTAKRMGKFI
+175 KLDVKSAKRIGKFI
-189 TALINSISK
+189 TTLINSISK

-210 KPIGDLMGGIS
+210 KPIGDLIGGIS

-276 PLVKLADPNQ
+276 PLVKLADPDQ

-292 LARTLNKVTAK
+292 LAKTLNKFTAK
-303 ILAGFFSTFINEIP
+303 ILANFFSTFINEIP
-317 SGKRVENS
+317 SGKRVENT

-361 LVDFFNTILTQ
+361 LVDFFNTILAQ
-372 KWDVKQVNAISTFFK
+372 KWDVKQVNAISVFFK
-387 AWDDAMRTLLLS
+387 AWDDAMRSLLLG
-399 VILIALTIKVTSFK
+399 VIFIALTIKVTSFK

-426 KFMKNTVTDL
+426 KFMKTTVTDL
-436 VKDLPKKDVKNSCEI
+436 VTDLSKKDVKNSCDI
-451 IKILS
+451 IRMLS
-456 IAIGTIGGIL
+456 ISIGTIGGIL

-493 GFKNL
+493 GFKNI

-518 TGIGLMVISLS
+518 TGIGLMVMSLS
-529 VSLLLLALTVKNNSV
+529 LSLLLLALTVKNNSV

-549 SLGILTLFVAG
+549 SIGILTLFVAG

-606 SLGDVMAGGLVVS
+606 HLGDVMAGGLVVS
-619 LVIALGIFAVKYIAK
+619 LVVSLGIFAVKYIAK
-634 ANKDIQQGTS
+634 ANKDIEQGTT

-664 IPVGKKAEDI
+664 IPIGKKADDVIVGEV
-674 IGGAIITLAIIGGL
+674 ITL
-688 IYGVQLLNKING
+688 
-700 KRALWGLAA
+700 
-709 TAILAV
+709 T
-715 IYMGIALI
+715 
-723 SKDILVPIGQNFGDI
+723 
-738 MIGAI
+738 
-743 ATMFIIA
+743 IIA
-750 GLIFGTF
+750 GLVFGVK
-757 ILSKIDGKQAL
+757 LLNKVNDKDAL
-768 WSVAA
+768 WGVAA

-809 LFIIAAL
+809 LFIIVTL
-816 IFGTYILSKVDGKK
+816 IFGTYILSNVDGKK

-844 LLGISLITRDIL
+844 LLGISLITKDIL
-856 IPIGKMWDDALIGAG
+856 IPIGKMWDDALTGAG

-881 SVLYLLG
+881 AIL
-888 KFADKFAVEL
+888 F
-898 AIGAVIMTAVAVV
+898 AIGKMNLKHKIAIKQGAKIMMEIGLV
-911 MLATG
+911 MLITG
-916 TACLLFAYEAKK
+916 TACLLFAIESRKLYQLNDGGAVVLGALTMTIMMSLMGLILYNVGKLKKYSEKIAEGGALMIAIGALLDIIGGTMVLFSYECKK
-928 IDELN
+928 IDDFN
-933 KGGAV
+933 KDGAV
-938 FLGAATM
+938 FLGAGTM
-945 IGTLALMGA
+945 VALLA
-954 VMFGIS
+954 VMGVIMTA
-960 KLEPFLADTIIGGVV
+960 LGTMTPLLPFIAAGAVV
-975 MTAIGVLMDI
+975 MTAI
-985 AGATLLLFAY
+985 A
-995 EAKKV
+995 
-1000 DELNKGGAVFLGAAT
+1000 
-1015 MIGLFAIM
+1015 
-1023 GTVFTAIGALTP
+1023 
-1035 LLPLIIAGGAVLT
+1035 
-1048 VIGGIMTVVSGVM
+1048 GIMTLVSGTM
-1061 VLFMKALSLVI
+1061 ILFMKALEL
-1072 VMNEQKMRETGKTA
+1072 MLPYNEGQLKKLGKTT
-1086 VALYEVMYDV
+1086 VTLYDVMYDV
-1096 IKAAAPNPIQMAQ
+1096 IKAAAPNPIQMVQ

-1166 SMQAIVKAFGDF
+1166 SMQAIVNAFSNFNGY
-1178 DGKAMALIVSMALR
+1178 AMALIISMALR

-1244 TEFLTGLSNGFK
+1244 TEFLTGLSDGFK
-1256 VMDALKI
+1256 KLDALSILGISLLMQVMDPIMKQ
-1263 VALSALTL
+1263 VST
-1271 ALNPVIDT
+1271 
-1279 VGKFVDVVMKVATGT
+1279 FVDIVMKVATGT

-1307 KKITATD
+1307 RKVTATD

-1322 STQFNIFLQSLSDAF
+1322 SSQFNIFLQSLSDAF

-1390 QVDPSIFFTSAIFV
+1390 QVDPSIFSTSATFV
-1404 AASFSNFI
+1404 SERFGDFI
-1412 DQLGKSFK
+1412 VQLGKSFN

-1441 DSVGKFV
+1441 EGVGKFV

-1474 HLAKVTPMDFIM
+1474 HLAKVTPIDFIM

-1598 EGFIEKAE
+1598 ESFIEKAE
-1606 SIVDIIKNTI
+1606 SIADIIKNTI
-1616 NPIMKAIKEFS
+1616 NPIMKAVKDFS
-1627 NTLKPFLALTS
+1627 NTLKPFLSLTS

-1722 DKGKVLSQ
+1722 DQGKVLSQ
-1730 GNEVASKYTSVLTQ
+1730 GNEVASKFTSVLTQ
-1744 LATYFSI
+1744 LATYFST
-1751 SGKIFETSKPSADI
+1751 SGKDFKTSKSSADM
-1765 AQKFVVSVYKVVGV
+1765 AQNFVVSVYKVVGV

-1787 SFNTKVKP
+1787 TFDTKVKP

-1803 NVLTKMQHQ
+1803 NVLTKMQRQ
-1812 MIGVSKASDRID
+1812 MIGVSKASDIID
-1824 FQRTSQFMD
+1824 FRRTSQFMD

-1854 LGIHIDM
+1854 LGTHINM
-1861 FINNVKRLTSPE
+1861 FINNIKRLTSPE
-1873 INRNM
+1873 IIRNM
-1878 NVTSGSMR
+1878 SVTSGSMR

-1902 TSKVKIYTTKL
+1902 TSKVEIYTTKL
-1913 EAARKALKSLDDE
+1913 ESARKALKSLDDE

-1950 AVDRMKNSFDRLDEN
+1950 AIDRMKNSFDRLDEN

-1985 GTPANAQQHNNVQ
+1985 GTSANAQQHNNVQ
-1998 PQAHTSGNR
+1998 QKG
-2007 VVPQGKSG
+2007 V

-2030 NNIPTQGR
+2030 NNVSTQGR

>member
-98 LKVDNDTFDNI
+98 LKVNNDTFDNI

-146 KSVGIIKAVVETMST
+146 RSVGIIKAVVETLGT
-161 LVAIDMIKLQKNIN
+161 LVAIDMIKLQSNIN
-175 KLDVKTAKRMGKFI
+175 KLDVNTAERAGKFI

-198 ANPKQKDIEKLI
+198 ANPKQKDIERLI

-238 RGWLLGRQLGQFIKS
+238 RGWLLGRQLGQFITS

-276 PLVKLADPNQ
+276 PLVKLADPKQ

-292 LARTLNKVTAK
+292 LARTLNKVTATILGDFFATFVNK
-303 ILAGFFSTFINEIP
+303 IPKEEQAYKT
-317 SGKRVENS
+317 
-325 VNSMLAILN
+325 VNSMVAILTV
-334 ALFDIKKVQILN
+334 LFNIKKMQVLN
-346 FIFTVSSLTEKRAKK
+346 FKFAVSSLTEKRAKK
-361 LVDFFNTILTQ
+361 LVNFFNTILSQ
-372 KWDVKQVNAISTFFK
+372 NWDVEQVNAISGFFD
-387 AWDDAMRTLLLS
+387 AWNNAMRSLLLG
-399 VILIALTIKVTSFK
+399 VIFIALTIKVTSFK

-426 KFMKNTVTDL
+426 KFMKTTVTDL
-436 VKDLPKKDVKNSCEI
+436 VTDLSKKDVKESSTI
-451 IKILS
+451 IEMLS
-456 IAIGTIGGIL
+456 ISIGTIGGIL

-493 GFKNL
+493 GFKNI

-518 TGIGLMVISLS
+518 TGIGLMLMSLS

-549 SLGILTLFVAG
+549 SIGILTLFVSG

-606 SLGDVMAGGLVVS
+606 HLGDVIAGGLVVS

-634 ANKDIQQGTS
+634 ANKDIEQGTT

-664 IPVGKKAEDI
+664 IPIGKKADDVI
-674 IGGAIITLAIIGGL
+674 IGEVITL
-688 IYGVQLLNKING
+688 
-700 KRALWGLAA
+700 
-709 TAILAV
+709 T
-715 IYMGIALI
+715 
-723 SKDILVPIGQNFGDI
+723 
-738 MIGAI
+738 
-743 ATMFIIA
+743 IIA
-750 GLIFGTF
+750 GLVFGVK
-757 ILSKIDGKQAL
+757 LLNKVNDKDAL
-768 WSVAA
+768 WGVAA

-809 LFIIAAL
+809 LFIIVTL
-816 IFGTYILSKVDGKK
+816 IFGTYILSNVDGKK

-844 LLGISLITRDIL
+844 LLGISLITKDIL

-881 SVLYLLG
+881 AIL
-888 KFADKFAVEL
+888 F
-898 AIGAVIMTAVAVV
+898 AIGKMNLKHKIAIKQGAKIMMEIGLV
-911 MLATG
+911 MLITG
-916 TACLLFAYEAKK
+916 TACLLFAIESRKLYQLNDGGAVVLGALTMMIMMGLMGLILYNVGKLKKYSEKIAEGGALMIAIGALLDIIGGTMVLFAFEAKK
-928 IDELN
+928 IDDLN

-938 FLGAATM
+938 FLGAGTM
-945 IGTLALMGA
+945 VALLA
-954 VMFGIS
+954 VMGVIMTA
-960 KLEPFLADTIIGGVV
+960 LGTMTPLLPFIAAGAVV
-975 MTAIGVLMDI
+975 MTAI
-985 AGATLLLFAY
+985 A
-995 EAKKV
+995 
-1000 DELNKGGAVFLGAAT
+1000 
-1015 MIGLFAIM
+1015 
-1023 GTVFTAIGALTP
+1023 
-1035 LLPLIIAGGAVLT
+1035 
-1048 VIGGIMTVVSGVM
+1048 GIMTLVSGTM
-1061 VLFMKALSLVI
+1061 ILFMKALEL
-1072 VMNEQKMRETGKTA
+1072 MLPYNDGQLKKLGKTA
-1086 VALYEVMYDV
+1086 VTLFDVMYDV
-1096 IKAAAPNPIQMAQ
+1096 IKAAAPNPIQMAY

-1118 IIMAVFGVLTLTVMQ
+1118 IIMTVFGVLTLTVMQ

-1155 KSKDD
+1155 KSKSKDD

-1166 SMQAIVKAFGDF
+1166 SMQAIVNAFSKFNGY
-1178 DGKAMALIVSMALR
+1178 AMALIISMALR

-1256 VMDALKI
+1256 DLDALKI
-1263 VALSALTL
+1263 VVLSVLTL
-1271 ALNPVIDT
+1271 ALNPIIDT

-1307 KKITATD
+1307 QKITSTD
-1314 FSKAATAI
+1314 FSKAASAV
-1322 STQFNIFLQSLSDAF
+1322 SLQFNLFLQHLSNGF
-1337 DKMSFKAMFAI
+1337 SKMKLTAMFAI
-1348 STVGQV
+1348 ATIGQV

-1383 NGKPEYE
+1383 NGKPIYE
-1390 QVDPSIFFTSAIFV
+1390 PVEPSTFGEAAKYVSENFKDFIVKLGEAFT
-1404 AASFSNFI
+1404 N
-1412 DQLGKSFK
+1412 
-1420 QLQPNMIWA
+1420 LQPNMIWA
-1429 MDAMKDSIMPIM
+1429 MDAMKDSIVPIM
-1441 DSVGKFV
+1441 DGVSKFV
-1448 DAIMKLATGTYT
+1448 DSILKLATGMYIKE
-1460 DYYMKDKDGNYTVP
+1460 YKKDKDGNYTVP
-1474 HLAKVTPMDFIM
+1474 VYDKVTKSMYTDAADTIAQKFASFI
-1486 AAISVATTFSYFV
+1486 
-1499 DQLVTVFERHGS
+1499 DELVNMFERHGKY
-1511 FWGNKTEDALNAIG
+1511 WGNKTEDALNAVG

-1531 MEGVGQYVD
+1531 MDGLGKYVD
-1540 AILKLATGVYVDHY
+1540 SVLKLATGTYIKGYDRN
-1554 VKDKDGKLIPITKKL
+1554 KNPIFGTVTPEDFKK
-1569 KRGAFTNAAR
+1569 AA
-1579 EVGRMFVE
+1579 EQ
-1587 FINYLVKSFAN
+1587 IAKSFTAFIDILIKKFAN
-1598 EGFIEKAE
+1598 DSFIEKAE
-1606 SIVDIIKNTI
+1606 SIADIIKNTI
-1616 NPIMKAIKEFS
+1616 NPIVNAVKAFS
-1627 NTLKPFLALTS
+1627 DTLKPFLALTS

-1722 DKGKVLSQ
+1722 DQGKVLSQ
-1730 GNEVASKYTSVLTQ
+1730 GNEVASKFTSVLTQ
-1744 LATYFSI
+1744 LATYFST
-1751 SGKIFETSKPSADI
+1751 SGKDFKTSKSSADM
-1765 AQKFVVSVYKVVGV
+1765 AQNFVVSVYKVVGV

-1787 SFNTKVKP
+1787 TFDTKVKP

-1803 NVLTKMQHQ
+1803 NVLTKMQRQ
-1812 MIGVSKASDRID
+1812 MIGVSKASDSID
-1824 FQRTSQFMD
+1824 FRRTAQFMD

-1854 LGIHIDM
+1854 LGTHINM
-1861 FINNVKRLTSPE
+1861 FINNIKRLTSPE

-1902 TSKVKIYTTKL
+1902 TSKVEIYTTKL

-1950 AVDRMKNSFDRLDEN
+1950 AIDRMKNSFDRLDEN

-1985 GTPANAQQHNNVQ
+1985 GTSANAQQYNNVQ
-1998 PQAHTSGNR
+1998 QKG
-2007 VVPQGKSG
+2007 V

-2030 NNIPTQGR
+2030 NNVSTQGR

>member
-146 KSVGIIKAVVETMST
+146 KSVGIIKAVVETLGT
-161 LVAIDMIKLQKNIN
+161 LVAIDMIKLQANIN
-175 KLDVKTAKRMGKFI
+175 RLDVKSAKRMGKFI
-189 TALINSISK
+189 TTLINSISK
-198 ANPKQKDIEKLI
+198 ATPKQKDIEKLI

-238 RGWLLGRQLGQFIKS
+238 RGWLLGRQLGQFITS

-276 PLVKLADPNQ
+276 PLVKLADPKQ

-292 LARTLNKVTAK
+292 LARTLNKVTATILGDFFATFVNK
-303 ILAGFFSTFINEIP
+303 IPKEEQAYKT
-317 SGKRVENS
+317 
-325 VNSMLAILN
+325 VNSMVAILTV
-334 ALFDIKKVQILN
+334 LFDIKKMQVLN
-346 FIFTVSSLTEKRAKK
+346 FKFAVSSLTEKRAQK
-361 LVDFFNTILTQ
+361 LVNFFNTILTQ
-372 KWDVKQVNAISTFFK
+372 NWDADQVNAISGFFD
-387 AWDDAMRTLLLS
+387 AWNNAMRTLLLG
-399 VILIALTIKVTSFK
+399 VIFIALTIKVTSFK

-436 VKDLPKKDVKNSCEI
+436 VTDLNKKDVKDSSTI
-451 IKILS
+451 IEMLS
-456 IAIGTIGGIL
+456 ISIGTIGGIL
-466 IGLSLVTK
+466 IALSLVTK

-518 TGIGLMVISLS
+518 TGIDLMVMSLS

-549 SLGILTLFVAG
+549 SIGILTLFVAG

-634 ANKDIQQGTS
+634 ANKDIEQGAS

-651 IFALVSIISLTLL
+651 IFALVSIISLALL
-664 IPVGKKAEDI
+664 IPIGKKADDV

-688 IYGVQLLNKING
+688 IYGVQLLNKVNG

-709 TAILAV
+709 TAI
-715 IYMGIALI
+715 
-723 SKDILVPIGQNFGDI
+723 
-738 MIGAI
+738 
-743 ATMFIIA
+743 
-750 GLIFGTF
+750 
-757 ILSKIDGKQAL
+757 
-768 WSVAA
+768 
-773 TVVLAVIYMG
+773 LAVIYMG

-844 LLGISLITRDIL
+844 LLGISLITKDIL
-856 IPIGKMWDDALIGAG
+856 IPIGKKGPEAQDGAG

-881 SVLYLLG
+881 AIL
-888 KFADKFAVEL
+888 F
-898 AIGAVIMTAVAVV
+898 AIGKMNLKHKIAIKQGAKIMMEIGLV
-911 MLATG
+911 MLITG
-916 TACLLFAYEAKK
+916 TACLLFAIESRKLYQLNDGGAVVLGALTMTIMMGLMGLILYNVGKLKKYSEKIAEGGALMIAIGALLDIIGGTMLLFSYECKK
-928 IDELN
+928 IDDFN
-933 KGGAV
+933 KDGAV
-938 FLGAATM
+938 FLGAGTM
-945 IGTLALMGA
+945 VALLA
-954 VMFGIS
+954 VMGVIMTA
-960 KLEPFLADTIIGGVV
+960 LGTMTPLLPFIAAGAVV
-975 MTAIGVLMDI
+975 MTAI
-985 AGATLLLFAY
+985 A
-995 EAKKV
+995 
-1000 DELNKGGAVFLGAAT
+1000 
-1015 MIGLFAIM
+1015 
-1023 GTVFTAIGALTP
+1023 
-1035 LLPLIIAGGAVLT
+1035 
-1048 VIGGIMTVVSGVM
+1048 GIMTLVSGTM
-1061 VLFMKALSLVI
+1061 ILFMKALEL
-1072 VMNEQKMRETGKTA
+1072 MLPYNEEQLKKIGKTS
-1086 VALYEVMYDV
+1086 VTLFDVMYDV

-1155 KSKDD
+1155 KS
-1160 VNSVLG
+1160 NSVLG

-1178 DGKAMALIVSMALR
+1178 DGKTMALIVSMALR

-1205 MKVATM
+1205 MKIATM

-1256 VMDALKI
+1256 GLDALKI
-1263 VALSALTL
+1263 VVLSVLTL
-1271 ALNPVIDT
+1271 ALNPIIDT

-1307 KKITATD
+1307 KKISSTE
-1314 FSKAATAI
+1314 FSKAASAV
-1322 STQFNIFLQSLSDAF
+1322 SLQFNLFLQHLSNGF
-1337 DKMSFKAMFAI
+1337 SKMSSTAMFVIATI
-1348 STVGQV
+1348 GQV

-1359 DAVSKFVDTVI
+1359 DAVSKFVDAVI

-1383 NGKPEYE
+1383 NGKPIYE
-1390 QVDPSIFFTSAIFV
+1390 PVEPSTFGE
-1404 AASFSNFI
+1404 AAKYVSEKFKDFI
-1412 DQLGKSFK
+1412 DNLGKAFTN
-1420 QLQPNMIWA
+1420 LQPNMIQA
-1429 MDAMKDSIMPIM
+1429 MDAMKDSIVPIM
-1441 DSVGKFV
+1441 EGVGKFV
-1448 DAIMKLATGTYT
+1448 DSILKLATGMYIKE
-1460 DYYMKDKDGNYTVP
+1460 YKKDKDGNYTVP
-1474 HLAKVTPMDFIM
+1474 VYDKVTKTMYTEAADAIAQKFASFI
-1486 AAISVATTFSYFV
+1486 
-1499 DQLVTVFERHGS
+1499 DELVNMFERHGKY
-1511 FWGNKTEDALNAIG
+1511 WGNKTEDALNAVG

-1531 MEGVGQYVD
+1531 MDGLGKYVD
-1540 AILKLATGVYVDHY
+1540 SVLKLATGTYIKGYDRNKNPIFGTVTPEDF
-1554 VKDKDGKLIPITKKL
+1554 KKAAEQIANSFTAFIDILIKK
-1569 KRGAFTNAAR
+1569 
-1579 EVGRMFVE
+1579 
-1587 FINYLVKSFAN
+1587 FAN
-1598 EGFIEKAE
+1598 DSFIEKAE
-1606 SIVDIIKNTI
+1606 SIADIIKNTI
-1616 NPIMKAIKEFS
+1616 NPIVNTVKAFS
-1627 NTLKPFLALTS
+1627 DTLKPFLALTS
-1638 NKKGTTAQSKDYL
+1638 NKKGTNAKSKDYL

-1722 DKGKVLSQ
+1722 DNGKVLSQ
-1730 GNEVASKYTSVLTQ
+1730 GNEVASKFTSVLTQ
-1744 LATYFSI
+1744 LATYFST
-1751 SGKIFETSKPSADI
+1751 SGKDFKTAKSSADM
-1765 AQKFVVSVYKVVGV
+1765 AQNFVASVYKVVGV

-1795 ITTVTNFG
+1795 ITAVTNFG
-1803 NVLTKMQHQ
+1803 NVLTKMQRQ

-1824 FQRTSQFMD
+1824 FRRTSQFMD

-1854 LGIHIDM
+1854 LGIHINM
-1861 FINNVKRLTSPE
+1861 FINNIKRLTSPE

-1913 EAARKALKSLDDE
+1913 EAARRALKSLDDE

-1985 GTPANAQQHNNVQ
+1985 GTPANTQQHNNVQ
-1998 PQAHTSGNR
+1998 QPAHTAGNR
-2007 VVPQGKSG
+2007 VVPQQKGI

-2038 VTFYFKNTTIDGFFR
+2038 VTFIFKNKTIDGFFR

>member
-98 LKVDNDTFDNI
+98 LKVNNDTFDNI

-146 KSVGIIKAVVETMST
+146 RSVGIIKAVVETMST

-175 KLDVKTAKRMGKFI
+175 KLDVKSAKRMGKFI
-189 TALINSISK
+189 TTLINSISK

-276 PLVKLADPNQ
+276 PLVKLADPDQ

-292 LARTLNKVTAK
+292 LAKTLNGFTAK
-303 ILAGFFSTFINEIP
+303 ILANFFSTFINEIP
-317 SGKRVENS
+317 SGKRVENT

-372 KWDVKQVNAISTFFK
+372 NWDVEQVNAISGFFD
-387 AWDDAMRTLLLS
+387 AWNNAMRSLLLG
-399 VILIALTIKVTSFK
+399 VIFIALTIKVTSFK

-426 KFMKNTVTDL
+426 KFMKTTVTDL
-436 VKDLPKKDVKNSCEI
+436 VTDLSKKDVKESSTI
-451 IKILS
+451 IEMLS
-456 IAIGTIGGIL
+456 ISIGTIGGIL

-493 GFKNL
+493 GFKNI

-518 TGIGLMVISLS
+518 AGIGLMVMSLS

-549 SLGILTLFVAG
+549 SIGILTLFVSG

-572 SKNLNA
+572 PKNLNA

-606 SLGDVMAGGLVVS
+606 HLGDVIAGGLVVS

-634 ANKDIQQGTS
+634 ANKDIEQGTS

-664 IPVGKKAEDI
+664 IPMSKQADDVI
-674 IGGAIITLAIIGGL
+674 VGAIITL
-688 IYGVQLLNKING
+688 
-700 KRALWGLAA
+700 
-709 TAILAV
+709 T
-715 IYMGIALI
+715 
-723 SKDILVPIGQNFGDI
+723 
-738 MIGAI
+738 
-743 ATMFIIA
+743 IIA
-750 GLIFGTF
+750 GLVFGVK
-757 ILSKIDGKQAL
+757 LLNKVNGKLAL
-768 WSVAA
+768 WGVAA
-773 TVVLAVIYMG
+773 TAVLAVIYMG

-809 LFIIAAL
+809 LFIIVTL
-816 IFGTYILSKVDGKK
+816 IFGTYILSNVDGKK

-844 LLGISLITRDIL
+844 LLGISLITKDIL
-856 IPIGKMWDDALIGAG
+856 IPIGKKGPEAQDGAG

-881 SVLYLLG
+881 AIL
-888 KFADKFAVEL
+888 F
-898 AIGAVIMTAVAVV
+898 AIGKMNLKHKIAIKQGAKIMMEIGLV
-911 MLATG
+911 MLITG
-916 TACLLFAYEAKK
+916 TACLLFAIESRKLYQLNDGGAVVLGALTMTIMMGLMGLILYNVGKLKKYSEKIAEGGALMIAIGALLDIIGGTMLLFSYECKK
-928 IDELN
+928 IDDFN
-933 KGGAV
+933 KDGAV
-938 FLGAATM
+938 FLGAGTM
-945 IGTLALMGA
+945 VALLA
-954 VMFGIS
+954 VMGVIMTA
-960 KLEPFLADTIIGGVV
+960 LGTMTPLLPFIAAGAVV
-975 MTAIGVLMDI
+975 MTAI
-985 AGATLLLFAY
+985 A
-995 EAKKV
+995 
-1000 DELNKGGAVFLGAAT
+1000 
-1015 MIGLFAIM
+1015 
-1023 GTVFTAIGALTP
+1023 
-1035 LLPLIIAGGAVLT
+1035 
-1048 VIGGIMTVVSGVM
+1048 GIMTLVSGTM
-1061 VLFMKALSLVI
+1061 ILFMKALEL
-1072 VMNEQKMRETGKTA
+1072 MLPYNEGQLKKLGKTT
-1086 VALYEVMYDV
+1086 VALYDVMYDV
-1096 IKAAAPNPIQMAQ
+1096 IKAAAPNPIQMVQ

-1155 KSKDD
+1155 KSKSKDD

-1166 SMQAIVKAFGDF
+1166 SMQAIVNAFSNF
-1178 DGKAMALIVSMALR
+1178 DGTAMALIISMALR
-1192 PILTTISDYIDII
+1192 PILTTISNYIDII

-1244 TEFLTGLSNGFK
+1244 TEFLKSLSDGFEK
-1256 VMDALKI
+1256 LDALSILGISLLMQVMDPIMKQ
-1263 VALSALTL
+1263 VNT
-1271 ALNPVIDT
+1271 
-1279 VGKFVDVVMKVATGT
+1279 FVDIVMKVATGT

-1307 KKITATD
+1307 RKVTDTD

-1390 QVDPSIFFTSAIFV
+1390 QVDPSIFSTSATFV
-1404 AASFSNFI
+1404 SERFGDFI
-1412 DQLGKSFK
+1412 IQLGKSFNK
-1420 QLQPNMIWA
+1420 LQPNMIWA

-1441 DSVGKFV
+1441 EGVGKFV

-1486 AAISVATTFSYFV
+1486 AAISVAATFSYFV
-1499 DQLVTVFERHGS
+1499 DKLVTVFERHGS

-1606 SIVDIIKNTI
+1606 SIADIIKNTI
-1616 NPIMKAIKEFS
+1616 NPIMKAVKEFS

-1722 DKGKVLSQ
+1722 DQGKVLSQ
-1730 GNEVASKYTSVLTQ
+1730 GNEVASKFTSVLTQ
-1744 LATYFSI
+1744 LATYFST
-1751 SGKIFETSKPSADI
+1751 SGKDFKTSKSSADM
-1765 AQKFVVSVYKVVGV
+1765 AQNFVVSVYKVVGV

-1787 SFNTKVKP
+1787 TFDTKVKP

-1803 NVLTKMQHQ
+1803 NVLTKMQRQ
-1812 MIGVSKASDRID
+1812 MIGVSKASDSID
-1824 FQRTSQFMD
+1824 FRRTAQFMD

-1854 LGIHIDM
+1854 LGIHINM
-1861 FINNVKRLTSPE
+1861 FINNIKRLTSPE
-1873 INRNM
+1873 IIRNM
-1878 NVTSGSMR
+1878 SVTSGSMR

-1902 TSKVKIYTTKL
+1902 TSKVEIYTTKL

-1950 AVDRMKNSFDRLDEN
+1950 AIDRMKNSFDRLDEN

-1998 PQAHTSGNR
+1998 QKG
-2007 VVPQGKSG
+2007 V

-2030 NNIPTQGR
+2030 NNVSTQGR

>member
-18 DTMVNQH
+18 ETMVNQH

-98 LKVDNDTFDNI
+98 LKVDNNTFDNI

-146 KSVGIIKAVVETMST
+146 RSVGIIKAVVETLGT
-161 LVAIDMIKLQKNIN
+161 LVAIDMIKLQSNIN
-175 KLDVKTAKRMGKFI
+175 KLDVNTAERVGKFI

-198 ANPKQKDIEKLI
+198 ANPKQKDIERLI

-238 RGWLLGRQLGQFIKS
+238 RGWLLGRQLGQFITS

-271 GGILD
+271 GSILD
-276 PLVKLADPNQ
+276 PLVKLADPKQ

-292 LARTLNKVTAK
+292 LTRTLNKVTATILGDFFATFVNK
-303 ILAGFFSTFINEIP
+303 IPKEEQAYKT
-317 SGKRVENS
+317 
-325 VNSMLAILN
+325 VNSMVAILTV
-334 ALFDIKKVQILN
+334 LFGIKKMQVLN
-346 FIFTVSSLTEKRAKK
+346 FKFAVSSLTEKRAQK
-361 LVDFFNTILTQ
+361 LVNFFNTILSQ
-372 KWDVKQVNAISTFFK
+372 NWDVEQVNAISGFFD
-387 AWDDAMRTLLLS
+387 AWNNAMRSLLLG
-399 VILIALTIKVTSFK
+399 VIFIALTIKVTSFK

-426 KFMKNTVTDL
+426 KFMKTTVTDL
-436 VKDLPKKDVKNSCEI
+436 VTDLSKKDVKESSTI
-451 IKILS
+451 IQMLS
-456 IAIGTIGGIL
+456 ISIGTISGIL
-466 IGLSLVTK
+466 IGLSLVTE

-484 LLILRSAVN
+484 LLILKFAVN
-493 GFKNL
+493 GFKNI
-498 IKDLSDQKLDKSL
+498 IKDLSDQKLDESL

-518 TGIGLMVISLS
+518 TGIGLMVMSLS
-529 VSLLLLALTVKNNSV
+529 ASLLLLALTVKNNTV
-544 KTIIA
+544 ETIIA
-549 SLGILTLFVAG
+549 SIGLLTLFVAG

-606 SLGDVMAGGLVVS
+606 HLGDVIAGGLVVS

-634 ANKDIQQGTS
+634 ANKDIEQGTT

-664 IPVGKKAEDI
+664 IPIGKKADDV
-674 IGGAIITLAIIGGL
+674 IGGTIITLTIIAGL
-688 IYGVQLLNKING
+688 VFGVILLNKVNG

-709 TAILAV
+709 TA
-715 IYMGIALI
+715 
-723 SKDILVPIGQNFGDI
+723 
-738 MIGAI
+738 
-743 ATMFIIA
+743 
-750 GLIFGTF
+750 
-757 ILSKIDGKQAL
+757 
-768 WSVAA
+768 
-773 TVVLAVIYMG
+773 VLAVIYMG
-783 IALITK
+783 ITLITK

-809 LFIIAAL
+809 LFIIVTL
-816 IFGTYILSKVDGKK
+816 IFGTYILSKVNGKK
-830 AGYAILATAAMAFI
+830 AAYAILATAAMAFI
-844 LLGISLITRDIL
+844 LLGISLITKDIL

-881 SVLYLLG
+881 AVLFLIG

-898 AIGAVIMTAVAVV
+898 AIGAIIMTAVAVV

-954 VMFGIS
+954 VMLGIS
-960 KLEPFLADTIIGGVV
+960 KLEQFLPDTIIGGIV
-975 MTAIGVLMDI
+975 MTAIGALMDI
-985 AGATLLLFAY
+985 TGATLLLFAY

-1000 DELNKGGAVFLGAAT
+1000 DDLNKGGAVFLGAAT

-1061 VLFMKALSLVI
+1061 VLFMKALSLVM

-1109 AIAAGAFAP
+1109 AIAAGTFAP
-1118 IIMAVFGVLTLTVMQ
+1118 IIMAVFGVLTLTVRQ

-1178 DGKAMALIVSMALR
+1178 DGKAMALIISMALR

-1244 TEFLTGLSNGFK
+1244 TEFLTGLNNGFK
-1256 VMDALKI
+1256 DLDALKI
-1263 VALSALTL
+1263 VVLSVLTL
-1271 ALNPVIDT
+1271 ALNPIIDT

-1307 KKITATD
+1307 QKITSTD
-1314 FSKAATAI
+1314 FSKAASAV
-1322 STQFNIFLQSLSDAF
+1322 SLQFNLFLQHLSNGF
-1337 DKMSFKAMFAI
+1337 SKMKLTAMFAI
-1348 STVGQV
+1348 ATIGQV

-1383 NGKPEYE
+1383 NGKPIYE
-1390 QVDPSIFFTSAIFV
+1390 PVEPSTFGDAAKVVSENFKDFIVKLGEAFT
-1404 AASFSNFI
+1404 N
-1412 DQLGKSFK
+1412 
-1420 QLQPNMIWA
+1420 LQPNMIQA
-1429 MDAMKDSIMPIM
+1429 MDAMKDSIVPIM
-1441 DSVGKFV
+1441 DGVSKFV
-1448 DAIMKLATGTYT
+1448 DSILKLATGMYIKE
-1460 DYYMKDKDGNYTVP
+1460 YKKDKDGNYTVP
-1474 HLAKVTPMDFIM
+1474 VYDKVTKTMYTDAADAIAQKFASFI
-1486 AAISVATTFSYFV
+1486 
-1499 DQLVTVFERHGS
+1499 DELVNMFERHGKY
-1511 FWGNKTEDALNAIG
+1511 WGNKTEDALNAIG

-1531 MEGVGQYVD
+1531 MDGLGKYVD
-1540 AILKLATGVYVDHY
+1540 AVLKLATGTYIKGYDRNKNPIFGTVTSEDF
-1554 VKDKDGKLIPITKKL
+1554 KKAAEQIANSFTAFIDILIKK
-1569 KRGAFTNAAR
+1569 
-1579 EVGRMFVE
+1579 
-1587 FINYLVKSFAN
+1587 FAN
-1598 EGFIEKAE
+1598 DSFIEKAE
-1606 SIVDIIKNTI
+1606 SIADIIKNTI
-1616 NPIMKAIKEFS
+1616 NPIVNAVKAFS
-1627 NTLKPFLALTS
+1627 DTLKPFLALTS
-1638 NKKGTTAQSKDYL
+1638 NKKGTNAKSKDYL

-1722 DKGKVLSQ
+1722 DQGKVLSQ
-1730 GNEVASKYTSVLTQ
+1730 GNEVASKFTSVLTQ
-1744 LATYFSI
+1744 LATYFST
-1751 SGKIFETSKPSADI
+1751 SGKDFKTSKSSADM
-1765 AQKFVVSVYKVVGV
+1765 AQNFVVSVYKVVGV

-1787 SFNTKVKP
+1787 TFDTKVKP

-1812 MIGVSKASDRID
+1812 MIGVSKASDSID
-1824 FQRTSQFMD
+1824 FRRTAQFMD

-1854 LGIHIDM
+1854 LGIHINM
-1861 FINNVKRLTSPE
+1861 FINNIKRLTSPE
-1873 INRNM
+1873 IIRNM
-1878 NVTSGSMR
+1878 SVTSGSMR

-1902 TSKVKIYTTKL
+1902 TSKVEIYTTKL

-1985 GTPANAQQHNNVQ
+1985 DIPANTPQHNNVQ
-1998 PQAHTSGNR
+1998 SQAHTPVNR
-2007 VVPQGKSG
+2007 VVPQGKPG
-2015 QHPLRPGQTNHNYYG
+2015 QQPLRPGQTTHNYYG
-2030 NNIPTQGR
+2030 NNVPTQGR

>member
-46 GIVETAKDESAATV
+46 GIVETAKDESATTV

-146 KSVGIIKAVVETMST
+146 RSVGIIKAVVETMST

-175 KLDVKTAKRMGKFI
+175 KLDVKSAKRMGKFI
-189 TALINSISK
+189 TTLINSISK
-198 ANPKQKDIEKLI
+198 ANPKQKDIERLI
-210 KPIGDLMGGIS
+210 KPIGDLI
-221 KLVDSNVFK
+221 
-230 MKISLNPI
+230 
-238 RGWLLGRQLGQFIKS
+238 
-253 ISKYLKG
+253 
-260 DLKVDESIKYL
+260 

-276 PLVKLADPNQ
+276 PLVKLADTN
-286 KFSVFK
+286 SVFK
-292 LARTLNKVTAK
+292 LAITLNKVTATILGDFFATFVNK
-303 ILAGFFSTFINEIP
+303 IPKEEQAYKT
-317 SGKRVENS
+317 
-325 VNSMLAILN
+325 VNSMVAILTV
-334 ALFDIKKVQILN
+334 LFNIKKMQVLN
-346 FIFTVSSLTEKRAKK
+346 FEFAVSSLTEKRAQK
-361 LVDFFNTILTQ
+361 LVNFFNTILTQ
-372 KWDVKQVNAISTFFK
+372 NWDAEQVNAISGFFD
-387 AWDDAMRTLLLS
+387 AWNNAMRTLLLG
-399 VILIALTIKVTSFK
+399 VIFIALTIKVTSLK

-436 VKDLPKKDVKNSCEI
+436 VKELDKKDVKESSTI
-451 IKILS
+451 IEMLS
-456 IAIGTIGGIL
+456 ISIGTIGGIL
-466 IGLSLVTK
+466 MGLSLVTK

-493 GFKNL
+493 GFKNI
-498 IKDLSDQKLDKSL
+498 IKDLSEQKLDESL
-511 KYAQGVL
+511 KYAQCVL
-518 TGIGLMVISLS
+518 TGIGLMVMSLS

-549 SLGILTLFVAG
+549 SIGILTLFVAG

-606 SLGDVMAGGLVVS
+606 NLGDVMTGGLVVS
-619 LVIALGIFAVKYIAK
+619 LVVSLGIFAVKYIAK
-634 ANKDIQQGTS
+634 ANKDIEQGTS

-664 IPVGKKAEDI
+664 IPMSKQADDVI
-674 IGGAIITLAIIGGL
+674 VGAIITLTIIAGL
-688 IYGVQLLNKING
+688 VFGVKLLNKVNG
-700 KRALWGLAA
+700 KRALWGL
-709 TAILAV
+709 
-715 IYMGIALI
+715 
-723 SKDILVPIGQNFGDI
+723 
-738 MIGAI
+738 
-743 ATMFIIA
+743 
-750 GLIFGTF
+750 
-757 ILSKIDGKQAL
+757 
-768 WSVAA
+768 AA

-795 GQNGKEAGIGMGIT
+795 GQNGPQAGIGMGIT
-809 LFIIAAL
+809 LFIIVTL

-844 LLGISLITRDIL
+844 LLGISLITKDIL
-856 IPIGKMWDDALIGAG
+856 IPIGKKGPEAQDGAG

-881 SVLYLLG
+881 AIL
-888 KFADKFAVEL
+888 F
-898 AIGAVIMTAVAVV
+898 AIGKMNLKHKIAIKQGAKIMMEIGLV
-911 MLATG
+911 MLITG
-916 TACLLFAYEAKK
+916 TACLLFAIESRKLYQLNDGGAVVLGALTMTIMMGLMGLILYNVGKLKKYSEKIAEGGALMIAIGALLDIIGGTMLLFSYECKK
-928 IDELN
+928 IDDFN

-938 FLGAATM
+938 FLGAGTM
-945 IGTLALMGA
+945 VALLA
-954 VMFGIS
+954 VMGVIMTA
-960 KLEPFLADTIIGGVV
+960 LGTMTPLLPFIAAGAVV
-975 MTAIGVLMDI
+975 MTAI
-985 AGATLLLFAY
+985 A
-995 EAKKV
+995 
-1000 DELNKGGAVFLGAAT
+1000 
-1015 MIGLFAIM
+1015 
-1023 GTVFTAIGALTP
+1023 
-1035 LLPLIIAGGAVLT
+1035 
-1048 VIGGIMTVVSGVM
+1048 GIMTLVSGTM
-1061 VLFMKALSLVI
+1061 ILFMKVLEL
-1072 VMNEQKMRETGKTA
+1072 MLPYNEVQLKKLGKTT
-1086 VALYEVMYDV
+1086 VTLYDVMYDV

-1155 KSKDD
+1155 K

-1166 SMQAIVKAFGDF
+1166 SMQAIVKAFSDF
-1178 DGKAMALIVSMALR
+1178 DGTAMALIISMALR

-1256 VMDALKI
+1256 GLDALKI
-1263 VALSALTL
+1263 VVLSVLTL
-1271 ALNPVIDT
+1271 ALNPIIDT

-1307 KKITATD
+1307 KKITSTE
-1314 FSKAATAI
+1314 FSKAASAV
-1322 STQFNIFLQSLSDAF
+1322 SLQFNLFLQHLSNGF
-1337 DKMSFKAMFAI
+1337 SRMKLTAMFAI
-1348 STVGQV
+1348 ATIGQV

-1383 NGKPEYE
+1383 NGKPIYE
-1390 QVDPSIFFTSAIFV
+1390 PVEPSIFGD
-1404 AASFSNFI
+1404 AAKVVSEKFKDFI
-1412 DQLGKSFK
+1412 DNLGKAFTN
-1420 QLQPNMIWA
+1420 LQPNMIWA
-1429 MDAMKDSIMPIM
+1429 MDAMKDSIVPIM
-1441 DSVGKFV
+1441 DGVSKFV
-1448 DAIMKLATGTYT
+1448 DSILKLSTGMYIKE
-1460 DYYMKDKDGNYTVP
+1460 YKQDKDGNYTVP
-1474 HLAKVTPMDFIM
+1474 VYDKVTKKMYEDAADVIAQKFASFI
-1486 AAISVATTFSYFV
+1486 
-1499 DQLVTVFERHGS
+1499 DKLVKMFERHGS

-1531 MEGVGQYVD
+1531 MEGLGKYVD
-1540 AILKLATGVYVDHY
+1540 SILKLATGTYIKGYDRNKNPIFGTVTTKNF
-1554 VKDKDGKLIPITKKL
+1554 KDAAKKIADSFVSFIDTLIK
-1569 KRGAFTNAAR
+1569 N
-1579 EVGRMFVE
+1579 
-1587 FINYLVKSFAN
+1587 FAN
-1598 EGFIEKAE
+1598 EGFIQKAE
-1606 SIVDIIKNTI
+1606 SIADIIKNTI
-1616 NPIMKAIKEFS
+1616 NPIMHSVKMFS
-1627 NTLKPFLALTS
+1627 DMLKPFLALTS

-1722 DKGKVLSQ
+1722 DQGKVLSQ
-1730 GNEVASKYTSVLTQ
+1730 GNEVASKFTSVLTQ
-1744 LATYFSI
+1744 LATYFST
-1751 SGKIFETSKPSADI
+1751 SGKIFEMSKPSADI
-1765 AQKFVVSVYKVVGV
+1765 AQKFVFSVYKVVGV

-1787 SFNTKVKP
+1787 SFDTKVKP

-1803 NVLTKMQHQ
+1803 NVLTKMQQQ
-1812 MIGVSKASDRID
+1812 MIGVSKTSDRID
-1824 FQRTSQFMD
+1824 FQRTAQFMD

-1854 LGIHIDM
+1854 LGIHINM
-1861 FINNVKRLTSPE
+1861 FINNIRRLTSPE
-1873 INRNM
+1873 IIRNM

-1902 TSKVKIYTTKL
+1902 TSKVEIYTTKL

-1977 LDLITTNT
+1977 LDLITSNT
-1985 GTPANAQQHNNVQ
+1985 GTPANTQQHNNVQ
-1998 PQAHTSGNR
+1998 QKG
-2007 VVPQGKSG
+2007 V
-2015 QHPLRPGQTNHNYYG
+2015 QHPLRQGQTNHNYYG
-2030 NNIPTQGR
+2030 NNMPTQGR
-2038 VTFYFKNTTIDGFFR
+2038 VTFIFKNKTIDGFFR

>member
-317 SGKRVENS
+317 SGKRVEKS
-325 VNSMLAILN
+325 VNSILAILN

-361 LVDFFNTILTQ
+361 LVDFFNTILSQ
-372 KWDVKQVNAISTFFK
+372 KWNVKQVNAISAFFK
-387 AWDDAMRTLLLS
+387 AWDNAMRTLLLS
-399 VILIALTIKVTSFK
+399 VIFIALTIKVTSFK

-493 GFKNL
+493 GFKNI
-498 IKDLSDQKLDKSL
+498 IKELSDQKLDKSL

-518 TGIGLMVISLS
+518 TGIGLMVMSLS

-634 ANKDIQQGTS
+634 ANKDIEQGTS

-688 IYGVQLLNKING
+688 IYGVQLLNKIKG

-723 SKDILVPIGQNFGDI
+723 AKDILVPIGQNFGDI

-750 GLIFGTF
+750 GLIFGTY

-1061 VLFMKALSLVI
+1061 VLFMKALSLVM

-1133 MKYITEICD
+1133 MKYITEICN

-1178 DGKAMALIVSMALR
+1178 DGTAMALIISMALR

-1256 VMDALKI
+1256 AMDALKI
-1263 VALSALTL
+1263 VVLSVLTL
-1271 ALNPVIDT
+1271 ALNPIIDT

-1307 KKITATD
+1307 RKITATD
-1314 FSKAATAI
+1314 FSKAASAV
-1322 STQFNIFLQSLSDAF
+1322 SLQFDLFLQHLSNGF
-1337 DKMSFKAMFAI
+1337 SKMKVTAMFAI
-1348 STVGQV
+1348 ATIGQV

-1370 KVSTMQ
+1370 KVATLQ
-1376 IVTGYDK
+1376 IVKGYDK

-1390 QVDPSIFFTSAIFV
+1390 QIESSDFGD
-1404 AASFSNFI
+1404 AAKVVSENFKDFI
-1412 DQLGKSFK
+1412 VKLGESFK

-1429 MDAMKDSIMPIM
+1429 MDAMKDTIVPIM
-1441 DSVGKFV
+1441 DGVSKFV
-1448 DAIMKLATGTYT
+1448 DSIIKLATGMYIKE
-1460 DYYMKDKDGNYTVP
+1460 YKQDKDGNYTVP
-1474 HLAKVTPMDFIM
+1474 VYELVSKKRYEEAADVIAQKFASFI
-1486 AAISVATTFSYFV
+1486 
-1499 DQLVTVFERHGS
+1499 DELVKMFENHGG
-1511 FWGNKTEDALNAIG
+1511 FWGNKTEDALNAIA

-1531 MEGVGQYVD
+1531 MEGLGKYVD
-1540 AILKLATGVYVDHY
+1540 AVLKLATGTYIKGY
-1554 VKDKDGKLIPITKKL
+1554 DKNKKPEFGKVTEEDFERAAKKIAESFSSFIDTLIKK
-1569 KRGAFTNAAR
+1569 
-1579 EVGRMFVE
+1579 
-1587 FINYLVKSFAN
+1587 FAN
-1598 EGFIEKAE
+1598 DSFIEKAE
-1606 SIVDIIKNTI
+1606 SIADIIKNTI
-1616 NPIMKAIKEFS
+1616 NPIVSSVKTFS
-1627 NTLKPFLALTS
+1627 DMLKPFLALTS
-1638 NKKGTTAQSKDYL
+1638 NKKGTNAKSKDYL

-1730 GNEVASKYTSVLTQ
+1730 GNEVASKFTSVLTQ

-1812 MIGVSKASDRID
+1812 MIGVSEASDRID
-1824 FQRTSQFMD
+1824 FRRTSQFMD

-1902 TSKVKIYTTKL
+1902 TSKVEIYTTKL

-1985 GTPANAQQHNNVQ
+1985 GTPSNIPQHNNVQ
-1998 PQAHTSGNR
+1998 QQAHPVGNR
-2007 VVPQGKSG
+2007 VVPQGKPG
-2015 QHPLRPGQTNHNYYG
+2015 QNPLRPGQTNHNYYG

-2038 VTFYFKNTTIDGFFR
+2038 VTFYFKNTTIDGFFK

>member
-98 LKVDNDTFDNI
+98 LKVDNNTFDNI

-146 KSVGIIKAVVETMST
+146 RSVGIIKAVVETLGT
-161 LVAIDMIKLQKNIN
+161 LVAIDMIKLQSNIN
-175 KLDVKTAKRMGKFI
+175 KLDVNTAERVGKFI

-221 KLVDSNVFK
+221 KLVDSNIFK

-238 RGWLLGRQLGQFIKS
+238 RGWLLGRQLGQFITS
-253 ISKYLKG
+253 ISKYLKS

-271 GGILD
+271 GGILE
-276 PLVKLADPNQ
+276 PLVKLADPKQ

-292 LARTLNKVTAK
+292 LARTLNKVTATILGDFFATFVNK
-303 ILAGFFSTFINEIP
+303 IPKEEQAYKT
-317 SGKRVENS
+317 
-325 VNSMLAILN
+325 VNSMVAILTV
-334 ALFDIKKVQILN
+334 LFDIKKMQVLN
-346 FIFTVSSLTEKRAKK
+346 FKFAVSSLTEKRAKK
-361 LVDFFNTILTQ
+361 LVNFFNTILSQ
-372 KWDVKQVNAISTFFK
+372 NWDVEQVNAISGFFD
-387 AWDDAMRTLLLS
+387 AWNNAMRSLLLG
-399 VILIALTIKVTSFK
+399 VIFIALTIKVTSFK

-426 KFMKNTVTDL
+426 KFMKTTVTDL
-436 VKDLPKKDVKNSCEI
+436 VTDLSKKDVKESSTI
-451 IKILS
+451 IEMLS
-456 IAIGTIGGIL
+456 ISIGTIGGIL

-474 LVGIGTVVVS
+474 LVGIGTVVVG

-493 GFKNL
+493 GFKNI

-518 TGIGLMVISLS
+518 TGIGLMVMSLS

-544 KTIIA
+544 KTFIVSI
-549 SLGILTLFVAG
+549 GILTLFVAG

-572 SKNLNA
+572 PKNLNA

-606 SLGDVMAGGLVVS
+606 SLGDVMAGGFVVS

-634 ANKDIQQGTS
+634 ANKDIEQGTT

-664 IPVGKKAEDI
+664 IPIGKKADDVIAGEV
-674 IGGAIITLAIIGGL
+674 ITL
-688 IYGVQLLNKING
+688 
-700 KRALWGLAA
+700 
-709 TAILAV
+709 T
-715 IYMGIALI
+715 
-723 SKDILVPIGQNFGDI
+723 
-738 MIGAI
+738 
-743 ATMFIIA
+743 IIA
-750 GLIFGTF
+750 GLVFGVK
-757 ILSKIDGKQAL
+757 LLNKVNDKDAL
-768 WSVAA
+768 WGVAA
-773 TVVLAVIYMG
+773 TVVLAVIYIG

-809 LFIIAAL
+809 LFIIVTL
-816 IFGTYILSKVDGKK
+816 IFGTYILSNVDGKK

-844 LLGISLITRDIL
+844 LLGISLITKDIL

-881 SVLYLLG
+881 TVLFLLG

-898 AIGAVIMTAVAVV
+898 AIGAIIMTAVAVV

-916 TACLLFAYEAKK
+916 TACLLFAYEVKK
-928 IDELN
+928 IDDLN

-960 KLEPFLADTIIGGVV
+960 KLEQFLPDTIIGGIV

-985 AGATLLLFAY
+985 TGATLLLFAY

-1000 DELNKGGAVFLGAAT
+1000 DDLNKGSAVFLGAAT

-1023 GTVFTAIGALTP
+1023 GTVFTAIGSLTP

-1061 VLFMKALSLVI
+1061 ILFMKALSLVM

-1166 SMQAIVKAFGDF
+1166 SMQAIVKAFSNF
-1178 DGKAMALIVSMALR
+1178 DGTAMALIISMALR

-1256 VMDALKI
+1256 DLDALKI
-1263 VALSALTL
+1263 VVLSILTL
-1271 ALNPVIDT
+1271 ALNPIIDT

-1307 KKITATD
+1307 RKVTATD
-1314 FSKAATAI
+1314 FSKAASAV
-1322 STQFNIFLQSLSDAF
+1322 SLQFNLFLQHLSNGF
-1337 DKMSFKAMFAI
+1337 SKMKLTAMFAI
-1348 STVGQV
+1348 ATIGQV

-1383 NGKPEYE
+1383 NGKPIYE
-1390 QVDPSIFFTSAIFV
+1390 QVEPGTFGE
-1404 AASFSNFI
+1404 AAKYVSEKFKDFI
-1412 DQLGKSFK
+1412 DNLGKAFTN
-1420 QLQPNMIWA
+1420 LQSNMIWA
-1429 MDAMKDSIMPIM
+1429 MDAMKDSIVPIM
-1441 DSVGKFV
+1441 DGVSKFV
-1448 DAIMKLATGTYT
+1448 DSILKLSTGMYIKE
-1460 DYYMKDKDGNYTVP
+1460 YKQDKDGNYTVP
-1474 HLAKVTPMDFIM
+1474 VYDKVTKKMYEDAADVIAQKFASFI
-1486 AAISVATTFSYFV
+1486 
-1499 DQLVTVFERHGS
+1499 DKLVKMFERHGS

-1531 MEGVGQYVD
+1531 MEGLGKYVD
-1540 AILKLATGVYVDHY
+1540 SVLKLATGTYIKGYDRNKNPIFGTVTPEDF
-1554 VKDKDGKLIPITKKL
+1554 KKAAEQIAESFTTFIDILIKK
-1569 KRGAFTNAAR
+1569 
-1579 EVGRMFVE
+1579 
-1587 FINYLVKSFAN
+1587 FAN
-1598 EGFIEKAE
+1598 DSFIEKAE
-1606 SIVDIIKNTI
+1606 SIADIIKNTI
-1616 NPIMKAIKEFS
+1616 NPIVNAVKAFS
-1627 NTLKPFLALTS
+1627 DTLKPFLALTS

-1651 CLQPKFIRTISQNIA
+1651 CLQPNFIRTISTNIA

-1722 DKGKVLSQ
+1722 DQGKVLSQ
-1730 GNEVASKYTSVLTQ
+1730 GNEVASKFTSVLTQ
-1744 LATYFSI
+1744 LATYFST
-1751 SGKIFETSKPSADI
+1751 SGKDFKTSKSSADM
-1765 AQKFVVSVYKVVGV
+1765 AQNFVVSVYKVVGV

-1787 SFNTKVKP
+1787 TFDTKVKP
-1795 ITTVTNFG
+1795 ITTITNFG
-1803 NVLTKMQHQ
+1803 NVLTKMQRQ
-1812 MIGVSKASDRID
+1812 MIGVSKASDSID
-1824 FQRTSQFMD
+1824 FRRTAQFMD

-1854 LGIHIDM
+1854 LGTHINM
-1861 FINNVKRLTSPE
+1861 FINNIKRLTSPE
-1873 INRNM
+1873 IIRNM
-1878 NVTSGSMR
+1878 SVTSGSMR

-1902 TSKVKIYTTKL
+1902 TSKVEIYTTKL

-1950 AVDRMKNSFDRLDEN
+1950 AIDRMKNSFDRLDEN

-1998 PQAHTSGNR
+1998 QKG
-2007 VVPQGKSG
+2007 V
-2015 QHPLRPGQTNHNYYG
+2015 QHPLRPGQINHNYYG
-2030 NNIPTQGR
+2030 NNVSTQGR

>member
-146 KSVGIIKAVVETMST
+146 RSVGIIKAVVETMST
-161 LVAIDMIKLQKNIN
+161 LVAIDMITLQKNIN
-175 KLDVKTAKRMGKFI
+175 KLDVKSAKRMGKFI
-189 TALINSISK
+189 TTLINSISK

-276 PLVKLADPNQ
+276 PLVKLADPDQ

-292 LARTLNKVTAK
+292 LAKTLNKFTAK
-303 ILAGFFSTFINEIP
+303 ILANFFSTFINEIP
-317 SGKRVENS
+317 SGKRVENT

-361 LVDFFNTILTQ
+361 LVDFFNTILSQ
-372 KWDVKQVNAISTFFK
+372 KWDVKQVNAISAFFK
-387 AWDDAMRTLLLS
+387 AWDDAMRSLLLG
-399 VILIALTIKVTSFK
+399 VIFIALTIKVTSFK
-413 TIVESVLVVRYLI
+413 TIVESVLVARYLI
-426 KFMKNTVTDL
+426 KFMKTTVTDL
-436 VKDLPKKDVKNSCEI
+436 VTDLSKKDVKNSCDI
-451 IKILS
+451 IRMLS
-456 IAIGTIGGIL
+456 ISIGTIGGIL
-466 IGLSLVTK
+466 IALSLVTK

-484 LLILRSAVN
+484 LLILRFAVN

-518 TGIGLMVISLS
+518 TGIGLMVMSLS

-634 ANKDIQQGTS
+634 ANKDIEQGTS

-664 IPVGKKAEDI
+664 IPMSKQADDVI
-674 IGGAIITLAIIGGL
+674 VGAIITLTIIAGL
-688 IYGVQLLNKING
+688 VFGVKLLNKVNG
-700 KRALWGLAA
+700 KRALWGL
-709 TAILAV
+709 
-715 IYMGIALI
+715 
-723 SKDILVPIGQNFGDI
+723 
-738 MIGAI
+738 
-743 ATMFIIA
+743 
-750 GLIFGTF
+750 
-757 ILSKIDGKQAL
+757 
-768 WSVAA
+768 AA

-809 LFIIAAL
+809 LFIIITL
-816 IFGTYILSKVDGKK
+816 IFGTYILSNVDGKK

-844 LLGISLITRDIL
+844 LLGISLITKDIL
-856 IPIGKMWDDALIGAG
+856 IPIGKKGPEAQDGAG

-881 SVLYLLG
+881 AIL
-888 KFADKFAVEL
+888 F
-898 AIGAVIMTAVAVV
+898 AIGKMNLKHKIAIKQGAKIMMEIGLV
-911 MLATG
+911 MLITG
-916 TACLLFAYEAKK
+916 TACLLFAIESRKLYQLNDGGAVVLGALTMTIMMGLMGLILYNVGKLKKYSEKIAEGGALMIAIGALLDIIGGTMLLFSYECKK
-928 IDELN
+928 IDDFN
-933 KGGAV
+933 KDGAV
-938 FLGAATM
+938 FLGAGTM
-945 IGTLALMGA
+945 VALLA
-954 VMFGIS
+954 VMGVIMTA
-960 KLEPFLADTIIGGVV
+960 LGTMTPLLPFIAAGAVV
-975 MTAIGVLMDI
+975 MTAI
-985 AGATLLLFAY
+985 A
-995 EAKKV
+995 
-1000 DELNKGGAVFLGAAT
+1000 
-1015 MIGLFAIM
+1015 
-1023 GTVFTAIGALTP
+1023 
-1035 LLPLIIAGGAVLT
+1035 
-1048 VIGGIMTVVSGVM
+1048 GIMTLVSGTM
-1061 VLFMKALSLVI
+1061 ILFMKALEL
-1072 VMNEQKMRETGKTA
+1072 MLPYNEEQLKKIGKTS
-1086 VALYEVMYDV
+1086 VTLFDVMYDV

-1155 KSKDD
+1155 KS
-1160 VNSVLG
+1160 NSVLG

-1178 DGKAMALIVSMALR
+1178 DGKTMALIVSMALR

-1205 MKVATM
+1205 MKIATM

-1256 VMDALKI
+1256 GLDALKI
-1263 VALSALTL
+1263 VVLSVLTL
-1271 ALNPVIDT
+1271 ALNPIIDT

-1307 KKITATD
+1307 KKISSTE
-1314 FSKAATAI
+1314 FSKAASAV
-1322 STQFNIFLQSLSDAF
+1322 SLQFNLFLQHLSNGF
-1337 DKMSFKAMFAI
+1337 SKMSSTAMFAI
-1348 STVGQV
+1348 ATIGQV

-1359 DAVSKFVDTVI
+1359 DAVSKFVDAVI

-1390 QVDPSIFFTSAIFV
+1390 QVDPSIFST
-1404 AASFSNFI
+1404 AATNVSKQFGEFI
-1412 DQLGKSFK
+1412 KQLGISFK
-1420 QLQPNMIWA
+1420 DLQPNMIYA

-1441 DSVGKFV
+1441 EGVGKFV
-1448 DAIMKLATGTYT
+1448 DAIIKLTTGTYT

-1474 HLAKVTPMDFIM
+1474 HLAKVSSTEFEKAAAAVASQFSDFIDKL
-1486 AAISVATTFSYFV
+1486 VAVFSK
-1499 DQLVTVFERHGS
+1499 QGS
-1511 FWGNKTEDALNAIG
+1511 WGNKTEDALNAIG

-1531 MEGVGQYVD
+1531 MEGIGQYVD

-1569 KRGAFTNAAR
+1569 KKGAFTNAAR

-1587 FINYLVKSFAN
+1587 FINYLVKNFAN
-1598 EGFIEKAE
+1598 ESFIEKAN
-1606 SIVDIIKNTI
+1606 SIADIIKNTI
-1616 NPIMKAIKEFS
+1616 NPIMKAVKEFS
-1627 NTLKPFLALTS
+1627 NTLKPFLSLTS

-1730 GNEVASKYTSVLTQ
+1730 GNEVASKFTSVLTQ

-1795 ITTVTNFG
+1795 ITAVTNFG
-1803 NVLTKMQHQ
+1803 NVLTKMQRQ

-1824 FQRTSQFMD
+1824 FRRTAQFMD

-1854 LGIHIDM
+1854 LGIHINM
-1861 FINNVKRLTSPE
+1861 FINNIKRLTSPE

-1902 TSKVKIYTTKL
+1902 TSKVEIYTTKL
-1913 EAARKALKSLDDE
+1913 EAARRALKSLDDE

-1998 PQAHTSGNR
+1998 KKG
-2007 VVPQGKSG
+2007 VL
-2015 QHPLRPGQTNHNYYG
+2015 HPLRPGQTNHNYYG
-2030 NNIPTQGR
+2030 NNASTQGR

>member
-81 LNKVATSI
+81 LNKVATSV

-98 LKVDNDTFDNI
+98 LKVDNDTCDNI

-146 KSVGIIKAVVETMST
+146 RSVGIIKAVVETMST

-175 KLDVKTAKRMGKFI
+175 KLDVKSAKRIGKFI
-189 TALINSISK
+189 TSLINSISK

-276 PLVKLADPNQ
+276 PLVKLADPDQ

-292 LARTLNKVTAK
+292 LAKTLNGFTAK
-303 ILAGFFSTFINEIP
+303 ILANFFSTFINEIP
-317 SGKRVENS
+317 SGKRVENT

-361 LVDFFNTILTQ
+361 LVDFFNTILSQ
-372 KWDVKQVNAISTFFK
+372 KWDVKQVNAISAFFK
-387 AWDDAMRTLLLS
+387 AWDDAMRSLLLG
-399 VILIALTIKVTSFK
+399 VIFIALTIKVTSFK

-426 KFMKNTVTDL
+426 KFMKTTVTDL
-436 VKDLPKKDVKNSCEI
+436 VTDLSKKDVKESSTI
-451 IKILS
+451 IEMLS
-456 IAIGTIGGIL
+456 ISIGTIGGIL
-466 IGLSLVTK
+466 IGLSLITK

-493 GFKNL
+493 GFKNI

-518 TGIGLMVISLS
+518 TGIGLMVMSLS

-549 SLGILTLFVAG
+549 SIGILTLFVAG

-572 SKNLNA
+572 PKNLNA

-586 AGVFAIIALV
+586 SGVFAIIALV

-606 SLGDVMAGGLVVS
+606 HLGDVMAGGLVVS

-634 ANKDIQQGTS
+634 ANKDIEQGTT

-664 IPVGKKAEDI
+664 IPIGKKVDDVIVGEV
-674 IGGAIITLAIIGGL
+674 ITL
-688 IYGVQLLNKING
+688 
-700 KRALWGLAA
+700 
-709 TAILAV
+709 T
-715 IYMGIALI
+715 
-723 SKDILVPIGQNFGDI
+723 
-738 MIGAI
+738 
-743 ATMFIIA
+743 IIA
-750 GLIFGTF
+750 GLVFGVK
-757 ILSKIDGKQAL
+757 LLNKVNDKDAL
-768 WSVAA
+768 WGVAA

-809 LFIIAAL
+809 LFIIVTL
-816 IFGTYILSKVDGKK
+816 IFGTYILSNVDGKK

-844 LLGISLITRDIL
+844 LLGISLITKDIL
-856 IPIGKMWDDALIGAG
+856 IPIGKKAPEAQDGAG

-881 SVLYLLG
+881 AIL
-888 KFADKFAVEL
+888 F
-898 AIGAVIMTAVAVV
+898 AIGKMNLKHKIAIKQGAKIMMEIGLV
-911 MLATG
+911 MLITG
-916 TACLLFAYEAKK
+916 TACLLFAIESRKLYQLNDGGAVVLGALTMTIMMGLMGLILYNVGKLKKYSEKIAEGGALMIAIGALLDIIGGTMLLFSYECKK
-928 IDELN
+928 IDDFN
-933 KGGAV
+933 KDGAV
-938 FLGAATM
+938 FLGAGTM
-945 IGTLALMGA
+945 VALLA
-954 VMFGIS
+954 VMGVIMTA
-960 KLEPFLADTIIGGVV
+960 LGTMTPLLPFIAAGAVV
-975 MTAIGVLMDI
+975 MTAI
-985 AGATLLLFAY
+985 A
-995 EAKKV
+995 
-1000 DELNKGGAVFLGAAT
+1000 
-1015 MIGLFAIM
+1015 
-1023 GTVFTAIGALTP
+1023 
-1035 LLPLIIAGGAVLT
+1035 
-1048 VIGGIMTVVSGVM
+1048 GIMTLVSGTM
-1061 VLFMKALSLVI
+1061 ILFMKALEL
-1072 VMNEQKMRETGKTA
+1072 MLPYNEGQLKKLGKTT
-1086 VALYEVMYDV
+1086 VTLYDVMYDV
-1096 IKAAAPNPIQMAQ
+1096 IKAAAPNPIQMVQ

-1155 KSKDD
+1155 KSKSKDD

-1166 SMQAIVKAFGDF
+1166 SMQAIVNAFSNFNGY
-1178 DGKAMALIVSMALR
+1178 AMALIISMALR

-1244 TEFLTGLSNGFK
+1244 TEFLTGLSDGFEK
-1256 VMDALKI
+1256 LDALSILGISLLMQVMDPIMKQ
-1263 VALSALTL
+1263 VST
-1271 ALNPVIDT
+1271 
-1279 VGKFVDVVMKVATGT
+1279 FVDIVMKVATGT

-1307 KKITATD
+1307 EKITSTD
-1314 FSKAATAI
+1314 FSKAASAV
-1322 STQFNIFLQSLSDAF
+1322 SLQFNLFLQHLSNGF
-1337 DKMSFKAMFAI
+1337 SKMKLTAMFAI
-1348 STVGQV
+1348 ATIGQV

-1383 NGKPEYE
+1383 NGKPIYE
-1390 QVDPSIFFTSAIFV
+1390 PVEPSTFGE
-1404 AASFSNFI
+1404 AAKYVSEKFKDFI
-1412 DQLGKSFK
+1412 DNLGKAFTN
-1420 QLQPNMIWA
+1420 LQPNMIWA
-1429 MDAMKDSIMPIM
+1429 MDAMKDSIVPIM
-1441 DSVGKFV
+1441 DGVSKFV
-1448 DAIMKLATGTYT
+1448 DSILKLATGMYIKE
-1460 DYYMKDKDGNYTVP
+1460 YKKDKDGNYTVP
-1474 HLAKVTPMDFIM
+1474 VYDKVTKTMYTDAADAIAQKFASFI
-1486 AAISVATTFSYFV
+1486 
-1499 DQLVTVFERHGS
+1499 DELVNMFERHGKY
-1511 FWGNKTEDALNAIG
+1511 WGNKTEDALNAVG

-1531 MEGVGQYVD
+1531 MDGLGKYVD
-1540 AILKLATGVYVDHY
+1540 SVLKLATGTYIKGYDRNKNPIFGTVTPEDF
-1554 VKDKDGKLIPITKKL
+1554 KKAAEQIAESFTTFIDILIKK
-1569 KRGAFTNAAR
+1569 
-1579 EVGRMFVE
+1579 
-1587 FINYLVKSFAN
+1587 FAN
-1598 EGFIEKAE
+1598 DSFIEKAE
-1606 SIVDIIKNTI
+1606 SIEDIIKNTI
-1616 NPIMKAIKEFS
+1616 NPIVNAVKAFS
-1627 NTLKPFLALTS
+1627 DTLKPFLALTS

-1722 DKGKVLSQ
+1722 DQGKVLSQ
-1730 GNEVASKYTSVLTQ
+1730 GNEVASKFTSVLTQ
-1744 LATYFSI
+1744 LATYFST
-1751 SGKIFETSKPSADI
+1751 SGKDFKTSKSSADM
-1765 AQKFVVSVYKVVGV
+1765 AQNFVVSVYKVVGV

-1787 SFNTKVKP
+1787 TFDTKVKP

-1803 NVLTKMQHQ
+1803 NVLTKMQRQ
-1812 MIGVSKASDRID
+1812 MIGVSKASDSID
-1824 FQRTSQFMD
+1824 FRRTAQFMD

-1854 LGIHIDM
+1854 LGTHINM
-1861 FINNVKRLTSPE
+1861 FINNIKRLTSPE
-1873 INRNM
+1873 IIRNM
-1878 NVTSGSMR
+1878 SVTSGSMR

-1902 TSKVKIYTTKL
+1902 TSKVEIYTTKL

-1950 AVDRMKNSFDRLDEN
+1950 AIDRMKNSFDRLDEN

-1998 PQAHTSGNR
+1998 QKG
-2007 VVPQGKSG
+2007 V

-2030 NNIPTQGR
+2030 NNASTQGR

>member
-146 KSVGIIKAVVETMST
+146 RSVGIIKAVVETMST

-175 KLDVKTAKRMGKFI
+175 KLDVKSAKRMGKFI
-189 TALINSISK
+189 TTLINSISK

-238 RGWLLGRQLGQFIKS
+238 RGWLLGRQLGQFITS

-276 PLVKLADPNQ
+276 PLVKLADPKQ

-292 LARTLNKVTAK
+292 LARTLNKVTATILGDFFATFVNK
-303 ILAGFFSTFINEIP
+303 IPKEEQAYKT
-317 SGKRVENS
+317 
-325 VNSMLAILN
+325 VNSMVAILTV
-334 ALFDIKKVQILN
+334 LFDIKKMQVLN
-346 FIFTVSSLTEKRAKK
+346 FKFAVSSLTEKRAQK
-361 LVDFFNTILTQ
+361 LVNFFNTILTQ
-372 KWDVKQVNAISTFFK
+372 NWDAEQVNAISGFFD
-387 AWDDAMRTLLLS
+387 AWNNAMRTLLLG
-399 VILIALTIKVTSFK
+399 VIFIALTIKVTSFK

-426 KFMKNTVTDL
+426 KFMKTTVTDL
-436 VKDLPKKDVKNSCEI
+436 VKELDKKDVKESSTI
-451 IKILS
+451 IEMLS
-456 IAIGTIGGIL
+456 ISIGTIGGIL
-466 IGLSLVTK
+466 IALSLVTK

-484 LLILRSAVN
+484 LLILRFAVN

-511 KYAQGVL
+511 KYAQSVL
-518 TGIGLMVISLS
+518 IGIGLMVMSLS
-529 VSLLLLALTVKNNSV
+529 VSLLLLALTVKNNTV
-544 KTIIA
+544 ETIIA
-549 SLGILTLFVAG
+549 SIGILTLFVAG

-572 SKNLNA
+572 SKKLNA

-606 SLGDVMAGGLVVS
+606 HLGDVIAGGFVVS

-634 ANKDIQQGTS
+634 ANKDIEQGTS

-664 IPVGKKAEDI
+664 IPMSKQADDVI
-674 IGGAIITLAIIGGL
+674 VGAIITLTIIAGL
-688 IYGVQLLNKING
+688 VFGVKLLNKVNG
-700 KRALWGLAA
+700 KRALWGL
-709 TAILAV
+709 
-715 IYMGIALI
+715 
-723 SKDILVPIGQNFGDI
+723 
-738 MIGAI
+738 
-743 ATMFIIA
+743 
-750 GLIFGTF
+750 
-757 ILSKIDGKQAL
+757 
-768 WSVAA
+768 AA

-809 LFIIAAL
+809 LFIIVTL
-816 IFGTYILSKVDGKK
+816 IFGTYILSNVDGKK
-830 AGYAILATAAMAFI
+830 AGYAILATAAMVFI
-844 LLGISLITRDIL
+844 LLGISLITKDIL

-881 SVLYLLG
+881 AVLFLIG

-898 AIGAVIMTAVAVV
+898 AIGAIIMTAVAVV

-960 KLEPFLADTIIGGVV
+960 KLEQFLPDTIIGGIV

-985 AGATLLLFAY
+985 TGATLLLFAY

-1000 DELNKGGAVFLGAAT
+1000 DDLNKGGAVFLGAAT

-1061 VLFMKALSLVI
+1061 VLFMKALSLVM
-1072 VMNEQKMRETGKTA
+1072 VMNEQKMRDTGKTA

-1109 AIAAGAFAP
+1109 AIVAGAFAP

-1178 DGKAMALIVSMALR
+1178 DGTAMALIISMALR

-1256 VMDALKI
+1256 DLDALKI
-1263 VALSALTL
+1263 VVLSVLTL
-1271 ALNPVIDT
+1271 ALNPIIDT

-1307 KKITATD
+1307 QKITSTD
-1314 FSKAATAI
+1314 FSKAASAV
-1322 STQFNIFLQSLSDAF
+1322 SLQFNLFLQHLSNGF
-1337 DKMSFKAMFAI
+1337 SKMKLTAMFAI
-1348 STVGQV
+1348 ATIGQV

-1383 NGKPEYE
+1383 NGKPIYE
-1390 QVDPSIFFTSAIFV
+1390 PVEPSTFGDAAKVVSEKFKDFIVKLGEAFT
-1404 AASFSNFI
+1404 
-1412 DQLGKSFK
+1412 K
-1420 QLQPNMIWA
+1420 LQPNMIQA
-1429 MDAMKDSIMPIM
+1429 MDAMKDSIVPIM
-1441 DSVGKFV
+1441 DGVSKFV
-1448 DAIMKLATGTYT
+1448 DSILKLATGMYIKE
-1460 DYYMKDKDGNYTVP
+1460 YKKDKDGNYTVP
-1474 HLAKVTPMDFIM
+1474 VYDKVTKTMYTDAADAIAQKFASFI
-1486 AAISVATTFSYFV
+1486 
-1499 DQLVTVFERHGS
+1499 DELVNMFERHGS
-1511 FWGNKTEDALNAIG
+1511 FWGNKTEDALNAVG

-1531 MEGVGQYVD
+1531 MDGLGKYVD
-1540 AILKLATGVYVDHY
+1540 SVLKLATGTYIKGYDRN
-1554 VKDKDGKLIPITKKL
+1554 KNPIFGTVTPEDFKK
-1569 KRGAFTNAAR
+1569 AA
-1579 EVGRMFVE
+1579 EQ
-1587 FINYLVKSFAN
+1587 IAKSFTAFIDILIKKFAN
-1598 EGFIEKAE
+1598 DSFIEKAE
-1606 SIVDIIKNTI
+1606 SIADIIKNTI
-1616 NPIMKAIKEFS
+1616 NPIVNAVKAFS
-1627 NTLKPFLALTS
+1627 DTLKPFLALTS

-1722 DKGKVLSQ
+1722 DQGKVLSQ
-1730 GNEVASKYTSVLTQ
+1730 GNEVASKFTSVLTQ
-1744 LATYFSI
+1744 LATYFST
-1751 SGKIFETSKPSADI
+1751 SGKDFKTSKSSADM
-1765 AQKFVVSVYKVVGV
+1765 AQNFVVSVYKVVGV

-1787 SFNTKVKP
+1787 TFDTKVKP

-1812 MIGVSKASDRID
+1812 MIGVSKASDSIN
-1824 FQRTSQFMD
+1824 FMRTAQFMD

-1854 LGIHIDM
+1854 LGIHINM
-1861 FINNVKRLTSPE
+1861 FINNIKRLTSPE

-1902 TSKVKIYTTKL
+1902 TSKVEIYTTKL

-1985 GTPANAQQHNNVQ
+1985 GIPANTPQHNNVQ
-1998 PQAHTSGNR
+1998 QPVHTVGNR
-2007 VVPQGKSG
+2007 VVPQQKGV
-2015 QHPLRPGQTNHNYYG
+2015 QNTLRPGQINHNYYG
-2030 NNIPTQGR
+2030 NNVPTQGR

>member
-146 KSVGIIKAVVETMST
+146 ISVGIIKAVVETMST

-175 KLDVKTAKRMGKFI
+175 KLDVNTTERVGKFI

-198 ANPKQKDIEKLI
+198 ANPKQKDIERLI
-210 KPIGDLMGGIS
+210 KPIGDLI
-221 KLVDSNVFK
+221 
-230 MKISLNPI
+230 
-238 RGWLLGRQLGQFIKS
+238 
-253 ISKYLKG
+253 
-260 DLKVDESIKYL
+260 

-286 KFSVFK
+286 KFSIFK
-292 LARTLNKVTAK
+292 LAITLNKVTATILGDFFATFVNK
-303 ILAGFFSTFINEIP
+303 IPKEEQAYKT
-317 SGKRVENS
+317 
-325 VNSMLAILN
+325 VNSMVAILTV
-334 ALFDIKKVQILN
+334 LFNIKKMQVLN
-346 FIFTVSSLTEKRAKK
+346 FKFAVSSLTEKRAQK
-361 LVDFFNTILTQ
+361 LVNFFNTILTQ
-372 KWDVKQVNAISTFFK
+372 NWDAEQVNAISCFFD
-387 AWDDAMRTLLLS
+387 AWNNAMRTLLLG
-399 VILIALTIKVTSFK
+399 VIFIALTIKVTSLK

-436 VKDLPKKDVKNSCEI
+436 VKELDKKDVKESSTI
-451 IKILS
+451 IEMLS
-456 IAIGTIGGIL
+456 ISIGTIGGIL
-466 IGLSLVTK
+466 MGLSLVTK

-493 GFKNL
+493 GFKNI
-498 IKDLSDQKLDKSL
+498 IKDLSEQKLDESL
-511 KYAQGVL
+511 KYAQCVL
-518 TGIGLMVISLS
+518 TGIGLMVMSLS

-549 SLGILTLFVAG
+549 SIGILTLFVAG

-596 SATLLAPIGN
+596 SATLLVPIGN
-606 SLGDVMAGGLVVS
+606 NLGDVMTGGLVVS
-619 LVIALGIFAVKYIAK
+619 LVVSLGIFAVKYIAK
-634 ANKDIQQGTS
+634 ANKDIEQGTS

-664 IPVGKKAEDI
+664 IPMSKQADDVI
-674 IGGAIITLAIIGGL
+674 VGAIITLTIIAGL
-688 IYGVQLLNKING
+688 VFGVKLLNKVNG
-700 KRALWGLAA
+700 KRALWGL
-709 TAILAV
+709 
-715 IYMGIALI
+715 
-723 SKDILVPIGQNFGDI
+723 
-738 MIGAI
+738 
-743 ATMFIIA
+743 
-750 GLIFGTF
+750 
-757 ILSKIDGKQAL
+757 
-768 WSVAA
+768 AA

-783 IALITK
+783 ITLITK

-809 LFIIAAL
+809 LFIITAL
-816 IFGTYILSKVDGKK
+816 IFGTYILSIVDGKK

-844 LLGISLITRDIL
+844 LLGISLITKDIL
-856 IPIGKMWDDALIGAG
+856 IPIGKMGDEALIGAG

-881 SVLYLLG
+881 AIL
-888 KFADKFAVEL
+888 F
-898 AIGAVIMTAVAVV
+898 AIGKMNLKHKIAIKQGAKIMMEIGLV
-911 MLATG
+911 MLITG
-916 TACLLFAYEAKK
+916 TACLLFAIESRKLYQLNDGGAVVLGALTMMIMMGLMGLILYNVGKLKKYSEKIAEGGALMIAIGALLDIIGGTMLLFSYECKK
-928 IDELN
+928 IDDFN
-933 KGGAV
+933 KDGAV
-938 FLGAATM
+938 FLGAGTM
-945 IGTLALMGA
+945 VALLA
-954 VMFGIS
+954 VMGVIMTA
-960 KLEPFLADTIIGGVV
+960 LGTMTPLLPFIAAGAVV
-975 MTAIGVLMDI
+975 MTAI
-985 AGATLLLFAY
+985 A
-995 EAKKV
+995 
-1000 DELNKGGAVFLGAAT
+1000 
-1015 MIGLFAIM
+1015 
-1023 GTVFTAIGALTP
+1023 
-1035 LLPLIIAGGAVLT
+1035 
-1048 VIGGIMTVVSGVM
+1048 GIMTLVSGTM
-1061 VLFMKALSLVI
+1061 ILFMKALEL
-1072 VMNEQKMRETGKTA
+1072 MLPYNEGKLKKIGKTT
-1086 VALYEVMYDV
+1086 VTLYDVMYDV

-1133 MKYITEICD
+1133 MKYITEICN

-1166 SMQAIVKAFGDF
+1166 SMQAIVKAFSNF

-1244 TEFLTGLSNGFK
+1244 TEFLTSLSDGFDK
-1256 VMDALKI
+1256 LKVTSILGISLLMQVMDPIMKQ
-1263 VALSALTL
+1263 VST
-1271 ALNPVIDT
+1271 
-1279 VGKFVDVVMKVATGT
+1279 FVDIVMKVATGT

-1307 KKITATD
+1307 RKVTATD

-1412 DQLGKSFK
+1412 DQLGKSFN

-1441 DSVGKFV
+1441 EGVGKFV

-1569 KRGAFTNAAR
+1569 KHGAFTNAAR

-1606 SIVDIIKNTI
+1606 SIADIIKNTI
-1616 NPIMKAIKEFS
+1616 NPIMKAVKDFS

-1651 CLQPKFIRTISQNIA
+1651 CLQPNFIRTISTNIA

-1722 DKGKVLSQ
+1722 DQGKVLSQ
-1730 GNEVASKYTSVLTQ
+1730 GNEVASKFTSVLTQ
-1744 LATYFSI
+1744 LATYFST
-1751 SGKIFETSKPSADI
+1751 SGKIFEMSKPSADI

-1787 SFNTKVKP
+1787 SFDTKVKP

-1803 NVLTKMQHQ
+1803 NVLTKMQQQ

-1824 FQRTSQFMD
+1824 FQRTAQFMD

-1854 LGIHIDM
+1854 LGIHINM
-1861 FINNVKRLTSPE
+1861 FINNIRRLTSPE
-1873 INRNM
+1873 IIRNM

-1902 TSKVKIYTTKL
+1902 TSKVEIYTTKL

-1977 LDLITTNT
+1977 LDLITSNT
-1985 GTPANAQQHNNVQ
+1985 GTPANTQQHNNVQ
-1998 PQAHTSGNR
+1998 QKG
-2007 VVPQGKSG
+2007 V
-2015 QHPLRPGQTNHNYYG
+2015 QHPLRQGQTNHNYYG
-2030 NNIPTQGR
+2030 NNMPTQGR
-2038 VTFYFKNTTIDGFFR
+2038 VTFIFKNKTIDGFFR

>member
-98 LKVDNDTFDNI
+98 LKVNNDTFDNI

-121 INAEGAKNIVD
+121 INTEGAKNIVD

-146 KSVGIIKAVVETMST
+146 RSVGIIKAVVETLGT
-161 LVAIDMIKLQKNIN
+161 LVAIDMIKLQSNIN
-175 KLDVKTAKRMGKFI
+175 KLDVNTAERAGKFI

-198 ANPKQKDIEKLI
+198 ANPKQKDIERLI

-238 RGWLLGRQLGQFIKS
+238 RGWLLGRQLGQFITS

-276 PLVKLADPNQ
+276 PLVKLADPKQ

-292 LARTLNKVTAK
+292 LAITLNKVTATILGDFFATFVNK
-303 ILAGFFSTFINEIP
+303 IPKEEQAYKT
-317 SGKRVENS
+317 
-325 VNSMLAILN
+325 VNSMVAILTV
-334 ALFDIKKVQILN
+334 LFNIKKMQVLN
-346 FIFTVSSLTEKRAKK
+346 FKFAVSSLTEKRAKK
-361 LVDFFNTILTQ
+361 LVNFFNTILTQ
-372 KWDVKQVNAISTFFK
+372 NWDAEQVNAISGFFD
-387 AWDDAMRTLLLS
+387 AWNNAMRSLLLG
-399 VILIALTIKVTSFK
+399 VIFIALTIKVTSFK

-426 KFMKNTVTDL
+426 KFMKTTVTDL
-436 VKDLPKKDVKNSCEI
+436 VTDLSKKDVKESSTI
-451 IKILS
+451 IEMLS
-456 IAIGTIGGIL
+456 ISIGTIGGIL

-493 GFKNL
+493 GFKNI
-498 IKDLSDQKLDKSL
+498 IKDLSEQKLDKSL

-518 TGIGLMVISLS
+518 TGIGLMIMSLS
-529 VSLLLLALTVKNNSV
+529 VSLLLLALTVKNNTV
-544 KTIIA
+544 ETIIA
-549 SLGILTLFVAG
+549 SIGILTLFVAG

-572 SKNLNA
+572 PKNLNA

-606 SLGDVMAGGLVVS
+606 HLGDVIAGGLVVS

-634 ANKDIQQGTS
+634 ANKDIEQGTT

-664 IPVGKKAEDI
+664 IPIGKKADDV
-674 IGGAIITLAIIGGL
+674 IGGTIITLTIIAGL
-688 IYGVQLLNKING
+688 VFGVKLLNKVNG

-709 TAILAV
+709 TA
-715 IYMGIALI
+715 
-723 SKDILVPIGQNFGDI
+723 
-738 MIGAI
+738 
-743 ATMFIIA
+743 
-750 GLIFGTF
+750 
-757 ILSKIDGKQAL
+757 
-768 WSVAA
+768 
-773 TVVLAVIYMG
+773 VLAVIYMG

-809 LFIIAAL
+809 LFIIVTL
-816 IFGTYILSKVDGKK
+816 IFGTYILSNVDGKK
-830 AGYAILATAAMAFI
+830 TGYAILATAAMAFI
-844 LLGISLITRDIL
+844 LLGISLITKDIL

-881 SVLYLLG
+881 AIL
-888 KFADKFAVEL
+888 F
-898 AIGAVIMTAVAVV
+898 AIGKMNLKHKIAIKQGAKIMMEIGLV
-911 MLATG
+911 MLITG
-916 TACLLFAYEAKK
+916 TACLLFAIESRKLYQLNDGGAVVLGALTMTIMMGLMGLILYNVGKLKKYSEKIAEGGALMIAIGALLDIIGGTMVLFAFEAKK
-928 IDELN
+928 IDDLN

-938 FLGAATM
+938 FLGAGTM
-945 IGTLALMGA
+945 VALLA
-954 VMFGIS
+954 VMGVIMTA
-960 KLEPFLADTIIGGVV
+960 LGTMTPLLPFIAAGAVV
-975 MTAIGVLMDI
+975 MTAI
-985 AGATLLLFAY
+985 A
-995 EAKKV
+995 
-1000 DELNKGGAVFLGAAT
+1000 
-1015 MIGLFAIM
+1015 
-1023 GTVFTAIGALTP
+1023 
-1035 LLPLIIAGGAVLT
+1035 
-1048 VIGGIMTVVSGVM
+1048 GIMTLVSGTM
-1061 VLFMKALSLVI
+1061 ILFMKALEL
-1072 VMNEQKMRETGKTA
+1072 MLPYNEGQLKKLGKTT
-1086 VALYEVMYDV
+1086 VALYDVMYDV
-1096 IKAAAPNPIQMAQ
+1096 IKAAAPNPIQMTQ

-1155 KSKDD
+1155 KSKSKDD

-1166 SMQAIVKAFGDF
+1166 SMQAIVNAFSGF
-1178 DGKAMALIVSMALR
+1178 NGYAMALIISMALR

-1256 VMDALKI
+1256 DLDALKI
-1263 VALSALTL
+1263 VVLSVLTL
-1271 ALNPVIDT
+1271 ALNPIIDT

-1307 KKITATD
+1307 QKITSTD
-1314 FSKAATAI
+1314 FSKAASAV
-1322 STQFNIFLQSLSDAF
+1322 SLQFNLFLQHLSNGF
-1337 DKMSFKAMFAI
+1337 SRMKLTAMFAI
-1348 STVGQV
+1348 ATIGQV
-1354 MEPVM
+1354 MDPIM
-1359 DAVSKFVDTVI
+1359 NAVSKFVDAVI

-1383 NGKPEYE
+1383 NGKPIYE
-1390 QVDPSIFFTSAIFV
+1390 PVEPSTFGE
-1404 AASFSNFI
+1404 AAKYVSEKFKYFI
-1412 DQLGKSFK
+1412 DNLGEAFTK
-1420 QLQPNMIWA
+1420 LQPNMIQA
-1429 MDAMKDSIMPIM
+1429 MDAMKDSIVPIM
-1441 DSVGKFV
+1441 DGVSKFV
-1448 DAIMKLATGTYT
+1448 DSILKLATGMYIKE
-1460 DYYMKDKDGNYTVP
+1460 YKKDKDGNYTVP
-1474 HLAKVTPMDFIM
+1474 VYDKVTKSMYTDAADAIAQKFASFI
-1486 AAISVATTFSYFV
+1486 
-1499 DQLVTVFERHGS
+1499 DELVNMFERHGKY
-1511 FWGNKTEDALNAIG
+1511 WGNKTEDALNAVG

-1531 MEGVGQYVD
+1531 MDGLGKYVD
-1540 AILKLATGVYVDHY
+1540 SVLKLATGTYIKGYDRN
-1554 VKDKDGKLIPITKKL
+1554 KNPIFGKVTPENFKKAAEQIA
-1569 KRGAFTNAAR
+1569 KSFT
-1579 EVGRMFVE
+1579 E
-1587 FINYLVKSFAN
+1587 FIDILIKKFAN
-1598 EGFIEKAE
+1598 DSFIEKAE
-1606 SIVDIIKNTI
+1606 SIADIIKNTI
-1616 NPIMKAIKEFS
+1616 NPIVNAVKAFS
-1627 NTLKPFLALTS
+1627 DTLKPFLALTS

-1722 DKGKVLSQ
+1722 DQGKVLSQ
-1730 GNEVASKYTSVLTQ
+1730 GNEVASKFTSVLTQ
-1744 LATYFSI
+1744 LATYFST
-1751 SGKIFETSKPSADI
+1751 SGKDFKTSKSSADM
-1765 AQKFVVSVYKVVGV
+1765 AQNFVVSVYKVVGV

-1787 SFNTKVKP
+1787 TFDTKVKP
-1795 ITTVTNFG
+1795 ITTITNFG
-1803 NVLTKMQHQ
+1803 NVLTKMQRQ
-1812 MIGVSKASDRID
+1812 MIGVSKASDSID
-1824 FQRTSQFMD
+1824 FMRTAQFMD

-1854 LGIHIDM
+1854 LGIHINM
-1861 FINNVKRLTSPE
+1861 FINNIKRLTSPE
-1873 INRNM
+1873 IIRNM
-1878 NVTSGSMR
+1878 SVTSGSMR

-1902 TSKVKIYTTKL
+1902 TSKVEIYTTKL

-1950 AVDRMKNSFDRLDEN
+1950 AIDRMKNSFDRLDEN

-1985 GTPANAQQHNNVQ
+1985 GTSANAQQHNNVQ
-1998 PQAHTSGNR
+1998 QKG
-2007 VVPQGKSG
+2007 V

-2030 NNIPTQGR
+2030 NNVSTQGR

>member
-146 KSVGIIKAVVETMST
+146 ISVGIIKAVVETMST

-175 KLDVKTAKRMGKFI
+175 KLDVNTTERVGKFI

-198 ANPKQKDIEKLI
+198 ANPKQKDIERLI
-210 KPIGDLMGGIS
+210 KPIGDLI
-221 KLVDSNVFK
+221 
-230 MKISLNPI
+230 
-238 RGWLLGRQLGQFIKS
+238 
-253 ISKYLKG
+253 
-260 DLKVDESIKYL
+260 

-292 LARTLNKVTAK
+292 LAITLNKVTATILGDFFATFVNK
-303 ILAGFFSTFINEIP
+303 IPKEEQAYKT
-317 SGKRVENS
+317 
-325 VNSMLAILN
+325 VNSMVAILTV
-334 ALFDIKKVQILN
+334 LFNIKKMQVLN
-346 FIFTVSSLTEKRAKK
+346 FKFAVSSLTEKRAQK
-361 LVDFFNTILTQ
+361 LVNFFNTILTQ
-372 KWDVKQVNAISTFFK
+372 NWDAEQVNAISGFFD
-387 AWDDAMRTLLLS
+387 AWNNAMRTLLLG
-399 VILIALTIKVTSFK
+399 VIFIALTIKVTSLK

-436 VKDLPKKDVKNSCEI
+436 VKELDKKDVKESSTI
-451 IKILS
+451 IEMLS
-456 IAIGTIGGIL
+456 ISIGTIGGIL
-466 IGLSLVTK
+466 MGLSLVTK

-493 GFKNL
+493 GFKNI
-498 IKDLSDQKLDKSL
+498 IKDLSDQKLDESL
-511 KYAQGVL
+511 KYAQCVL
-518 TGIGLMVISLS
+518 TGIGLMVMSLS

-634 ANKDIQQGTS
+634 ANKDIEQGTS

-664 IPVGKKAEDI
+664 IPMSKQADDVI
-674 IGGAIITLAIIGGL
+674 VGAIITLTIIAGL
-688 IYGVQLLNKING
+688 VFGVKLLNKVNG
-700 KRALWGLAA
+700 KRALWGL
-709 TAILAV
+709 
-715 IYMGIALI
+715 
-723 SKDILVPIGQNFGDI
+723 
-738 MIGAI
+738 
-743 ATMFIIA
+743 
-750 GLIFGTF
+750 
-757 ILSKIDGKQAL
+757 
-768 WSVAA
+768 AA

-844 LLGISLITRDIL
+844 LLGISLITKDIL

-881 SVLYLLG
+881 AVLFLIG

-898 AIGAVIMTAVAVV
+898 AIGAIIMTAVAVV

-960 KLEPFLADTIIGGVV
+960 KLEQFLPDTIIGGIV
-975 MTAIGVLMDI
+975 MTAIGALMDI
-985 AGATLLLFAY
+985 TGATLLLFAY

-1000 DELNKGGAVFLGAAT
+1000 DDLNKGGAVFLGAAT

-1061 VLFMKALSLVI
+1061 VLFMKALSLVM
-1072 VMNEQKMRETGKTA
+1072 VMNEQKMRETSKTA

-1160 VNSVLG
+1160 VNSVMG
-1166 SMQAIVKAFGDF
+1166 SMQAIVKAFSDF
-1178 DGKAMALIVSMALR
+1178 DGTAMALIISMALR

-1244 TEFLTGLSNGFK
+1244 TEFLTGLSDGFDK
-1256 VMDALKI
+1256 LKVTSILGISLLMQVMDPIMKQ
-1263 VALSALTL
+1263 VST
-1271 ALNPVIDT
+1271 
-1279 VGKFVDVVMKVATGT
+1279 FVDIVMKVATGT

-1307 KKITATD
+1307 RKVTATD

-1412 DQLGKSFK
+1412 DQLGKSFN

-1429 MDAMKDSIMPIM
+1429 MNAMKDSIMPIM
-1441 DSVGKFV
+1441 EGVGKFV

-1569 KRGAFTNAAR
+1569 KHGAFTNAAR

-1606 SIVDIIKNTI
+1606 SIADIIKNTI
-1616 NPIMKAIKEFS
+1616 NPIMKAVKDFS

-1651 CLQPKFIRTISQNIA
+1651 CLQPNFIRTISTNIA

-1730 GNEVASKYTSVLTQ
+1730 GNEVASKFTSVLTQ

-1751 SGKIFETSKPSADI
+1751 SGKIFEMSKPSADI

-1787 SFNTKVKP
+1787 TFDTKVKP

-1803 NVLTKMQHQ
+1803 NVLTKMQQQ
-1812 MIGVSKASDRID
+1812 MIGVSKTSDRID
-1824 FQRTSQFMD
+1824 FQRTAQFMD

-1854 LGIHIDM
+1854 LGTHINM
-1861 FINNVKRLTSPE
+1861 FINNIKRLTSPE

-1902 TSKVKIYTTKL
+1902 TSKVEIYTTKL

-1985 GTPANAQQHNNVQ
+1985 GTPANTQQHNNVQ
-1998 PQAHTSGNR
+1998 QKG
-2007 VVPQGKSG
+2007 V
-2015 QHPLRPGQTNHNYYG
+2015 QHPLRQGQTNHNYYG
-2030 NNIPTQGR
+2030 NNMSTQGR
-2038 VTFYFKNTTIDGFFR
+2038 VTFIFKNKTIDGFFR

>member
-146 KSVGIIKAVVETMST
+146 RSVGIIKAVVETMST
-161 LVAIDMIKLQKNIN
+161 LVAIDMITLQKNIN
-175 KLDVKTAKRMGKFI
+175 KLDVKSAKRMGKFI
-189 TALINSISK
+189 TTLINSISK

-276 PLVKLADPNQ
+276 PLVKLADPDQ

-292 LARTLNKVTAK
+292 LAKTLNKFTAK
-303 ILAGFFSTFINEIP
+303 ILANFFSTFINEIP
-317 SGKRVENS
+317 SGKRVENT

-361 LVDFFNTILTQ
+361 LVDFFNTILSQ
-372 KWDVKQVNAISTFFK
+372 KWDVKQVNAISAFFK
-387 AWDDAMRTLLLS
+387 AWDDAMRSLLLG
-399 VILIALTIKVTSFK
+399 VIFIALTIKVTSFK

-426 KFMKNTVTDL
+426 KFMKTTVTDL
-436 VKDLPKKDVKNSCEI
+436 VTDLSKKDVKNSCDI
-451 IKILS
+451 IRMLS
-456 IAIGTIGGIL
+456 ISIGTIGGIL
-466 IGLSLVTK
+466 IALSLVTK

-484 LLILRSAVN
+484 LLILRFAVN

-518 TGIGLMVISLS
+518 TGIGLMVMSLS

-634 ANKDIQQGTS
+634 ANKDIEQGTS

-664 IPVGKKAEDI
+664 IPMSKQADDVI
-674 IGGAIITLAIIGGL
+674 VGAIITLTIIAGL
-688 IYGVQLLNKING
+688 VFGVKLLNKVNG
-700 KRALWGLAA
+700 KRALWGL
-709 TAILAV
+709 
-715 IYMGIALI
+715 
-723 SKDILVPIGQNFGDI
+723 
-738 MIGAI
+738 
-743 ATMFIIA
+743 
-750 GLIFGTF
+750 
-757 ILSKIDGKQAL
+757 
-768 WSVAA
+768 AA

-795 GQNGKEAGIGMGIT
+795 GQHGKEAGIGMGIT
-809 LFIIAAL
+809 LFIIITL
-816 IFGTYILSKVDGKK
+816 IFGTYILSNVDGKK

-844 LLGISLITRDIL
+844 LLGISLITKDIL
-856 IPIGKMWDDALIGAG
+856 IPIGKKGPEAQDGAG

-881 SVLYLLG
+881 AIL
-888 KFADKFAVEL
+888 F
-898 AIGAVIMTAVAVV
+898 AIGKMNLKHKIAIKQGAKIMMEIGLV
-911 MLATG
+911 MLITG
-916 TACLLFAYEAKK
+916 TACLLFAIESRKLYQLNDGGAVVLGALTMTIMMGLMGLILYNVGKLKKYSEKIAEGGALMIAIGALLDIIGGTMLLFSYECKK
-928 IDELN
+928 IDDFN
-933 KGGAV
+933 KDGAV
-938 FLGAATM
+938 FLGAGTM
-945 IGTLALMGA
+945 VALLA
-954 VMFGIS
+954 VMGVIMTA
-960 KLEPFLADTIIGGVV
+960 LGTMTPLLPFIAAGAVV
-975 MTAIGVLMDI
+975 MTAI
-985 AGATLLLFAY
+985 A
-995 EAKKV
+995 
-1000 DELNKGGAVFLGAAT
+1000 
-1015 MIGLFAIM
+1015 
-1023 GTVFTAIGALTP
+1023 
-1035 LLPLIIAGGAVLT
+1035 
-1048 VIGGIMTVVSGVM
+1048 GIMTLVSGTM
-1061 VLFMKALSLVI
+1061 ILFMKALEL
-1072 VMNEQKMRETGKTA
+1072 MLPYNEEQLKKIGKTS
-1086 VALYEVMYDV
+1086 VTLFDVMYDV

-1155 KSKDD
+1155 KS
-1160 VNSVLG
+1160 NSVLG

-1178 DGKAMALIVSMALR
+1178 DGKTMALIVSMALR

-1205 MKVATM
+1205 MKIATM

-1256 VMDALKI
+1256 GLDALKI
-1263 VALSALTL
+1263 VVLSVLTL
-1271 ALNPVIDT
+1271 ALNLIIDT

-1307 KKITATD
+1307 KKISSTE
-1314 FSKAATAI
+1314 FSKAASAV
-1322 STQFNIFLQSLSDAF
+1322 SLQFNLFLQHLSNGF
-1337 DKMSFKAMFAI
+1337 SKMSSTAMFAI
-1348 STVGQV
+1348 ATIGQV

-1359 DAVSKFVDTVI
+1359 DAVSKFVDAVI

-1390 QVDPSIFFTSAIFV
+1390 QVDPSIFST
-1404 AASFSNFI
+1404 AATNVSKQFGEFI
-1412 DQLGKSFK
+1412 KQLGISFK
-1420 QLQPNMIWA
+1420 DLQPNMIYA

-1441 DSVGKFV
+1441 EGVGKFV
-1448 DAIMKLATGTYT
+1448 DAIIKLTTGTYT

-1474 HLAKVTPMDFIM
+1474 HLAKVSSTEFEKAAAAVASQFSDFIDKL
-1486 AAISVATTFSYFV
+1486 VAVFSK
-1499 DQLVTVFERHGS
+1499 QGS
-1511 FWGNKTEDALNAIG
+1511 WGNKTEDALNAIG

-1531 MEGVGQYVD
+1531 MEGIGQYVD

-1569 KRGAFTNAAR
+1569 KKGAFTNAAR

-1587 FINYLVKSFAN
+1587 FINYLVKNFAN
-1598 EGFIEKAE
+1598 ESFIEKAN
-1606 SIVDIIKNTI
+1606 SIADIIKNTI
-1616 NPIMKAIKEFS
+1616 NPIMKAVKEFS
-1627 NTLKPFLALTS
+1627 NTLKPFLSLTS

-1730 GNEVASKYTSVLTQ
+1730 GNEVASKFTSVLTQ
-1744 LATYFSI
+1744 LATYFST
-1751 SGKIFETSKPSADI
+1751 SGKDFKTSKSSADI

-1787 SFNTKVKP
+1787 SFNNKVKP
-1795 ITTVTNFG
+1795 ITTITNFG
-1803 NVLTKMQHQ
+1803 NVLTKMQRQ

-1824 FQRTSQFMD
+1824 FRRTAQFMD

-1854 LGIHIDM
+1854 LGIHINM
-1861 FINNVKRLTSPE
+1861 FINNIKRLTSPE
-1873 INRNM
+1873 IIRNM
-1878 NVTSGSMR
+1878 SVTSGSMR

-1891 LKTFTAQIQVT
+1891 LKTFTSQIQVT
-1902 TSKVKIYTTKL
+1902 TSKVEIYTTKL
-1913 EAARKALKSLDDE
+1913 ESARKALKSLDDE

-1998 PQAHTSGNR
+1998 KKG
-2007 VVPQGKSG
+2007 V

-2030 NNIPTQGR
+2030 NNASTQGR

>member
-146 KSVGIIKAVVETMST
+146 ISVGIIKAVVETMST

-175 KLDVKTAKRMGKFI
+175 KLDVNTTERVGKFI

-198 ANPKQKDIEKLI
+198 ANPKQKDIERLI
-210 KPIGDLMGGIS
+210 KPIGDLI
-221 KLVDSNVFK
+221 
-230 MKISLNPI
+230 
-238 RGWLLGRQLGQFIKS
+238 
-253 ISKYLKG
+253 
-260 DLKVDESIKYL
+260 

-286 KFSVFK
+286 KFSIFK
-292 LARTLNKVTAK
+292 LAITLNKVTATILGDFFATFVNK
-303 ILAGFFSTFINEIP
+303 IPKEEQAYKT
-317 SGKRVENS
+317 
-325 VNSMLAILN
+325 VNSMVAILTV
-334 ALFDIKKVQILN
+334 LFNIKKIQVLN
-346 FIFTVSSLTEKRAKK
+346 FKFAVSSLTEKRAQK
-361 LVDFFNTILTQ
+361 LVNFFNTILTQ
-372 KWDVKQVNAISTFFK
+372 NWDAEQVNAISGFFE
-387 AWDDAMRTLLLS
+387 AWNNAMRTLLLG
-399 VILIALTIKVTSFK
+399 VIFIALTIKVTSFK

-436 VKDLPKKDVKNSCEI
+436 VKELDKKDVKESSTI
-451 IKILS
+451 IEMLS
-456 IAIGTIGGIL
+456 ISIGTIGGIL
-466 IGLSLVTK
+466 MGLSLVTK

-493 GFKNL
+493 GFKNI
-498 IKDLSDQKLDKSL
+498 IKDLSEQKLDESL
-511 KYAQGVL
+511 KYAQCVL
-518 TGIGLMVISLS
+518 TGIGLMVMSLS

-549 SLGILTLFVAG
+549 SIGILTLFVAG

-606 SLGDVMAGGLVVS
+606 NLGDVMTGGLVVS
-619 LVIALGIFAVKYIAK
+619 LVVSLGIFAVKYIAK
-634 ANKDIQQGTS
+634 ANKDIEQGTS

-664 IPVGKKAEDI
+664 IPMSKQADDVI
-674 IGGAIITLAIIGGL
+674 VGAIITLTIIAGL
-688 IYGVQLLNKING
+688 VFGVKLLNKVNG
-700 KRALWGLAA
+700 KRALWGL
-709 TAILAV
+709 
-715 IYMGIALI
+715 
-723 SKDILVPIGQNFGDI
+723 
-738 MIGAI
+738 
-743 ATMFIIA
+743 
-750 GLIFGTF
+750 
-757 ILSKIDGKQAL
+757 
-768 WSVAA
+768 AA

-809 LFIIAAL
+809 LFIIVTL

-844 LLGISLITRDIL
+844 LLGISLITKDIL

-881 SVLYLLG
+881 EIL
-888 KFADKFAVEL
+888 F
-898 AIGAVIMTAVAVV
+898 AIGKMNLKHKIAIKQGAKIMMEIGLV
-911 MLATG
+911 MLITG
-916 TACLLFAYEAKK
+916 TACLLFAIESRKLYQLNDGGAVVLGALTMIIMMGLMGLILYNVGKLKKYSEKIAEGGALMIAIGALLDIIGGTMLLFSYECKK
-928 IDELN
+928 IDDFN
-933 KGGAV
+933 KDGAV
-938 FLGAATM
+938 FLGAGTM
-945 IGTLALMGA
+945 VALLA
-954 VMFGIS
+954 VMGVIMTA
-960 KLEPFLADTIIGGVV
+960 LGTMTPLLPFIAAGAVV
-975 MTAIGVLMDI
+975 MTAI
-985 AGATLLLFAY
+985 A
-995 EAKKV
+995 
-1000 DELNKGGAVFLGAAT
+1000 
-1015 MIGLFAIM
+1015 
-1023 GTVFTAIGALTP
+1023 
-1035 LLPLIIAGGAVLT
+1035 
-1048 VIGGIMTVVSGVM
+1048 GIMTLVSGTM
-1061 VLFMKALSLVI
+1061 ILFMKALEL
-1072 VMNEQKMRETGKTA
+1072 MLPYNEEKLKKIGKTT

-1160 VNSVLG
+1160 VNSVMG
-1166 SMQAIVKAFGDF
+1166 SMQAIVKAFSDF
-1178 DGKAMALIVSMALR
+1178 DGTAMALIISMALC

-1244 TEFLTGLSNGFK
+1244 TEFLTGLSDGFDK
-1256 VMDALKI
+1256 LKVTSILGISLLMQVMDPIMKQ
-1263 VALSALTL
+1263 VST
-1271 ALNPVIDT
+1271 
-1279 VGKFVDVVMKVATGT
+1279 FVDIVMKVATGT

-1307 KKITATD
+1307 RKVTATD

-1412 DQLGKSFK
+1412 DQLGKSFN

-1429 MDAMKDSIMPIM
+1429 MNAMKDSIMPIM
-1441 DSVGKFV
+1441 EGVGKFV

-1569 KRGAFTNAAR
+1569 KHGAFTNAAR

-1587 FINYLVKSFAN
+1587 FINYLVNSFAN
-1598 EGFIEKAE
+1598 EGFIGKAE
-1606 SIVDIIKNTI
+1606 SIADIIKNTI
-1616 NPIMKAIKEFS
+1616 NPIMKAVKDFS

-1651 CLQPKFIRTISQNIA
+1651 CLQPNFIRTISTNIA

-1722 DKGKVLSQ
+1722 DQGKVLSQ
-1730 GNEVASKYTSVLTQ
+1730 GNEVASKFTSVLTQ
-1744 LATYFSI
+1744 LATYFST
-1751 SGKIFETSKPSADI
+1751 SGKIFEMSKPSADI

-1787 SFNTKVKP
+1787 SFDTKVKP

-1803 NVLTKMQHQ
+1803 NVLTKMQQQ
-1812 MIGVSKASDRID
+1812 MIGVSKTSDRID
-1824 FQRTSQFMD
+1824 FRRTAQFMD

-1854 LGIHIDM
+1854 LGTHINM
-1861 FINNVKRLTSPE
+1861 FINNIKRLTSPE

-1902 TSKVKIYTTKL
+1902 TSKVEIYTTKL

-1977 LDLITTNT
+1977 LDLITSNT
-1985 GTPANAQQHNNVQ
+1985 GTPANTQQHNNVQ
-1998 PQAHTSGNR
+1998 QKG
-2007 VVPQGKSG
+2007 V
-2015 QHPLRPGQTNHNYYG
+2015 QHPLRQGQTNHNYYG
-2030 NNIPTQGR
+2030 NNMPTQGR
-2038 VTFYFKNTTIDGFFR
+2038 VTFIFKNKTIDGFFR

>member
-121 INAEGAKNIVD
+121 INTEGAKNIVD

-146 KSVGIIKAVVETMST
+146 RSVGIIKAVVETMST
-161 LVAIDMIKLQKNIN
+161 LVAIDMITLQKNIN
-175 KLDVKTAKRMGKFI
+175 KLDVKSAKRMGKFI
-189 TALINSISK
+189 TTLINSISK

-276 PLVKLADPNQ
+276 PLVKLADPDQ

-292 LARTLNKVTAK
+292 LAKTLNGFTAK
-303 ILAGFFSTFINEIP
+303 ILANFFSTFINEIP
-317 SGKRVENS
+317 SGKRVENT

-361 LVDFFNTILTQ
+361 LVDFFNTILAQ
-372 KWDVKQVNAISTFFK
+372 KWDVKQVNAISAFFK
-387 AWDDAMRTLLLS
+387 AWDDAMRSLLLG
-399 VILIALTIKVTSFK
+399 VIFIALTIKVTSFK

-426 KFMKNTVTDL
+426 KFMKTTVTDL
-436 VKDLPKKDVKNSCEI
+436 VTDLSKKDVKNSCDI
-451 IKILS
+451 IRMLS
-456 IAIGTIGGIL
+456 ISIGTIGGIL
-466 IGLSLVTK
+466 IALSLVTK

-484 LLILRSAVN
+484 LLILRFAVN

-498 IKDLSDQKLDKSL
+498 IKELSDQKLDKSL

-518 TGIGLMVISLS
+518 TGIDLMVMSLS

-634 ANKDIQQGTS
+634 ANKDIEQGAS

-651 IFALVSIISLTLL
+651 IFALVSIISLALL
-664 IPVGKKAEDI
+664 IPIGKKADDV

-688 IYGVQLLNKING
+688 IYGVQLLNKVNG

-743 ATMFIIA
+743 ATMFIVA
-750 GLIFGTF
+750 GLIFGVYM
-757 ILSKIDGKQAL
+757 LSKINGKHAL
-768 WSVAA
+768 WSLAA

-844 LLGISLITRDIL
+844 LLGISLITKDIL
-856 IPIGKMWDDALIGAG
+856 IPIGKMWPEALIGAG

-881 SVLYLLG
+881 AVLFLIG

-898 AIGAVIMTAVAVV
+898 AIGAIIMTAVAVV

-928 IDELN
+928 IDDLN

-960 KLEPFLADTIIGGVV
+960 KLEQFLPDTIIGGIV
-975 MTAIGVLMDI
+975 MSAIGVLMDI
-985 AGATLLLFAY
+985 TGATLLLFAY

-1000 DELNKGGAVFLGAAT
+1000 DDLNKGGAVFLGAAT

-1061 VLFMKALSLVI
+1061 VLFMKALSLVM

-1166 SMQAIVKAFGDF
+1166 SMQAIVKAFSDF
-1178 DGKAMALIVSMALR
+1178 DGTAMALL

-1244 TEFLTGLSNGFK
+1244 TEFLTGLSDGFK
-1256 VMDALKI
+1256 KLDALSILGISLLMQVMDPIMKQ
-1263 VALSALTL
+1263 VST
-1271 ALNPVIDT
+1271 
-1279 VGKFVDVVMKVATGT
+1279 FVDIVMKVATGT

-1307 KKITATD
+1307 RKVTATD

-1322 STQFNIFLQSLSDAF
+1322 SSQFNIFLQSLSDAF

-1390 QVDPSIFFTSAIFV
+1390 QVDPSIFSTSATFV
-1404 AASFSNFI
+1404 SERFDDFI
-1412 DQLGKSFK
+1412 VQLGKSFN

-1441 DSVGKFV
+1441 EGVGKFV

-1474 HLAKVTPMDFIM
+1474 HLAKVTPIDFIM

-1606 SIVDIIKNTI
+1606 SIADIIKNTI
-1616 NPIMKAIKEFS
+1616 NPIMKAVKEFS
-1627 NTLKPFLALTS
+1627 NTLKPFLSLTS

-1730 GNEVASKYTSVLTQ
+1730 GNEVASKFTSVLTQ

-1803 NVLTKMQHQ
+1803 NVLTKMQRQ
-1812 MIGVSKASDRID
+1812 MVGVSKASDRID
-1824 FQRTSQFMD
+1824 FRRTSQFMD

-1854 LGIHIDM
+1854 LGIHINM
-1861 FINNVKRLTSPE
+1861 FINNIKRLTSPE

-1878 NVTSGSMR
+1878 NVTSSSMR

-1913 EAARKALKSLDDE
+1913 EAARRALKSLDDE

-1985 GTPANAQQHNNVQ
+1985 GTPANTQQHNNVQ
-1998 PQAHTSGNR
+1998 QPAHTAGNR
-2007 VVPQGKSG
+2007 VVPQQKGI

-2038 VTFYFKNTTIDGFFR
+2038 VTFIFKNKTIDGFFR

>member
-146 KSVGIIKAVVETMST
+146 RSVGIIKAVVETMST
-161 LVAIDMIKLQKNIN
+161 LVAIDMITLQKNIN
-175 KLDVKTAKRMGKFI
+175 KLDVKSAKRMGKFI
-189 TALINSISK
+189 TTLINSISK

-276 PLVKLADPNQ
+276 PLVKLADPDQ

-292 LARTLNKVTAK
+292 LAKTLNGFTAK
-303 ILAGFFSTFINEIP
+303 ILANFFSTFINEIP
-317 SGKRVENS
+317 SGKRVENT

-361 LVDFFNTILTQ
+361 LVDFFNTILSQ
-372 KWDVKQVNAISTFFK
+372 KWDVKQVNAISAFFK
-387 AWDDAMRTLLLS
+387 AWDDAMRSLLLG
-399 VILIALTIKVTSFK
+399 VIFIALTIKVTSFK
-413 TIVESVLVVRYLI
+413 VIVESVLVVRYLI
-426 KFMKNTVTDL
+426 KFMKTTVTDL
-436 VKDLPKKDVKNSCEI
+436 VTDLSKKDVKNSCDI
-451 IKILS
+451 IRMLS
-456 IAIGTIGGIL
+456 ISIGTIGGIL
-466 IGLSLVTK
+466 IALSLVTK

-484 LLILRSAVN
+484 LLILRFAVN

-518 TGIGLMVISLS
+518 TGIGLMVMSLS

-634 ANKDIQQGTS
+634 ANKDIEQGTS

-664 IPVGKKAEDI
+664 IPMSKQADDVI
-674 IGGAIITLAIIGGL
+674 VGAIITLTIIAGL
-688 IYGVQLLNKING
+688 VFGVKLLNKVNG
-700 KRALWGLAA
+700 KRALWGL
-709 TAILAV
+709 
-715 IYMGIALI
+715 
-723 SKDILVPIGQNFGDI
+723 
-738 MIGAI
+738 
-743 ATMFIIA
+743 
-750 GLIFGTF
+750 
-757 ILSKIDGKQAL
+757 
-768 WSVAA
+768 AA

-809 LFIIAAL
+809 LFIIITL
-816 IFGTYILSKVDGKK
+816 IFGTYILSNVDGKK

-844 LLGISLITRDIL
+844 LLGISLITKDIL
-856 IPIGKMWDDALIGAG
+856 IPIGKKGPEAQDGAG

-881 SVLYLLG
+881 AIL
-888 KFADKFAVEL
+888 F
-898 AIGAVIMTAVAVV
+898 AIGKMNLKHKIAIKQGAKIMMEIGLV
-911 MLATG
+911 MLITG
-916 TACLLFAYEAKK
+916 TACLLFAIESRKLYQLNDGGAVVLGALTMTIMMGLMGLILYNVGKLKKYSEKIAEGGALMIAIGALLDIIGGTMLLFSYECKK
-928 IDELN
+928 IDDFN
-933 KGGAV
+933 KDGAV
-938 FLGAATM
+938 FLGAGTM
-945 IGTLALMGA
+945 VALLA
-954 VMFGIS
+954 VMGVIMTA
-960 KLEPFLADTIIGGVV
+960 LGTMTPLLPFIAAGAVV
-975 MTAIGVLMDI
+975 MTAI
-985 AGATLLLFAY
+985 A
-995 EAKKV
+995 
-1000 DELNKGGAVFLGAAT
+1000 
-1015 MIGLFAIM
+1015 
-1023 GTVFTAIGALTP
+1023 
-1035 LLPLIIAGGAVLT
+1035 
-1048 VIGGIMTVVSGVM
+1048 GIMTLVSGTM
-1061 VLFMKALSLVI
+1061 ILFMKALEL
-1072 VMNEQKMRETGKTA
+1072 MLPYNEEQLKKIGKTS
-1086 VALYEVMYDV
+1086 VTLFDVMYDV

-1155 KSKDD
+1155 KS
-1160 VNSVLG
+1160 NSVLG

-1178 DGKAMALIVSMALR
+1178 DGKTMALIVSMALR

-1205 MKVATM
+1205 MKIATM

-1256 VMDALKI
+1256 KLDALSILGISLLMQVMDPIMKQ
-1263 VALSALTL
+1263 VST
-1271 ALNPVIDT
+1271 
-1279 VGKFVDVVMKVATGT
+1279 FVDIVMKVATGT

-1307 KKITATD
+1307 RKVTATD

-1322 STQFNIFLQSLSDAF
+1322 SSQFNIFLQSLSDAF

-1390 QVDPSIFFTSAIFV
+1390 QVDPSIFSTSATFV
-1404 AASFSNFI
+1404 SERFGDFI
-1412 DQLGKSFK
+1412 VQLGKSFN

-1441 DSVGKFV
+1441 EGVGKFV

-1474 HLAKVTPMDFIM
+1474 HLAKVTPIDFIM

-1554 VKDKDGKLIPITKKL
+1554 VKDKDGKLIPIMKKL

-1606 SIVDIIKNTI
+1606 SIADIIKNTI
-1616 NPIMKAIKEFS
+1616 NPIMKAVKEFS
-1627 NTLKPFLALTS
+1627 NTLKPFLSLTS

-1730 GNEVASKYTSVLTQ
+1730 GNEVASKFTSVLTQ

-1765 AQKFVVSVYKVVGV
+1765 AQKFVVSVYKVVCV

-1803 NVLTKMQHQ
+1803 NVLTKMQRQ
-1812 MIGVSKASDRID
+1812 MVDVSKASDRID
-1824 FQRTSQFMD
+1824 FRRTSQFMD

-1854 LGIHIDM
+1854 LGIHINM
-1861 FINNVKRLTSPE
+1861 FINNIKRLTSPE

-1913 EAARKALKSLDDE
+1913 EAARRALKSLDDE

-1950 AVDRMKNSFDRLDEN
+1950 AVDRMKTSFDRLDEN

-1985 GTPANAQQHNNVQ
+1985 GTPANTQQHNNVQ
-1998 PQAHTSGNR
+1998 QPAHTAGNR
-2007 VVPQGKSG
+2007 VVPQQKGI

>member
-146 KSVGIIKAVVETMST
+146 RSVGIIKAVVETMST
-161 LVAIDMIKLQKNIN
+161 LVAIDMITLQKNIN
-175 KLDVKTAKRMGKFI
+175 KLDVKSAKRMGKFI
-189 TALINSISK
+189 TTLINSISK

-276 PLVKLADPNQ
+276 PLVKLADPDQ

-292 LARTLNKVTAK
+292 LAKTLNKFTAK
-303 ILAGFFSTFINEIP
+303 ILANFFSTFINEIP
-317 SGKRVENS
+317 SGKRVENT

-361 LVDFFNTILTQ
+361 LVDFFNTILSQ
-372 KWDVKQVNAISTFFK
+372 KWDVKQVNAISAFFK
-387 AWDDAMRTLLLS
+387 AWDDAMRSLLLG
-399 VILIALTIKVTSFK
+399 VIFIALTIKVTSFK

-426 KFMKNTVTDL
+426 KFMKTTVTDL
-436 VKDLPKKDVKNSCEI
+436 VTDLSKKDVKNSCDI
-451 IKILS
+451 IRMLS
-456 IAIGTIGGIL
+456 ISIGTIGGIL
-466 IGLSLVTK
+466 IALSLVTK

-484 LLILRSAVN
+484 LLILRFAVN

-518 TGIGLMVISLS
+518 TGIGLMVMSLS

-606 SLGDVMAGGLVVS
+606 SLGDVMTGGLVVS

-634 ANKDIQQGTS
+634 ANKDIEQGAS

-651 IFALVSIISLTLL
+651 IFALVSIISLALL
-664 IPVGKKAEDI
+664 IPIGKKADDV

-688 IYGVQLLNKING
+688 IYGVQLLNKVNG

-743 ATMFIIA
+743 ATMFIVA
-750 GLIFGTF
+750 GLIFGVY
-757 ILSKIDGKQAL
+757 ILSKIDGKRAL

-844 LLGISLITRDIL
+844 LLGISLITKDIL
-856 IPIGKMWDDALIGAG
+856 IPIGKKGPEAQDGAG

-881 SVLYLLG
+881 AIL
-888 KFADKFAVEL
+888 F
-898 AIGAVIMTAVAVV
+898 AIGKMNLKHKIAIKQGAKIMMEIGLV
-911 MLATG
+911 MLITG
-916 TACLLFAYEAKK
+916 TACLLFAIESRKLYQLNDGGAVVLGALTMTIMMGLMGLILYNVGKLKKYSEKIAEGGALMIAIGALLDIIGGTMLLFSYECKK
-928 IDELN
+928 IDDFN
-933 KGGAV
+933 KDGAV
-938 FLGAATM
+938 FLGAGTM
-945 IGTLALMGA
+945 VALLA
-954 VMFGIS
+954 VMGVIMTA
-960 KLEPFLADTIIGGVV
+960 LGTMTPLLPFIAAGAVV
-975 MTAIGVLMDI
+975 MTAI
-985 AGATLLLFAY
+985 A
-995 EAKKV
+995 
-1000 DELNKGGAVFLGAAT
+1000 
-1015 MIGLFAIM
+1015 
-1023 GTVFTAIGALTP
+1023 
-1035 LLPLIIAGGAVLT
+1035 
-1048 VIGGIMTVVSGVM
+1048 GIMTLVSGTM
-1061 VLFMKALSLVI
+1061 ILFMKALEL
-1072 VMNEQKMRETGKTA
+1072 MLPYNEEQLKKIGKTS
-1086 VALYEVMYDV
+1086 VTLFDVMYDV

-1155 KSKDD
+1155 KS
-1160 VNSVLG
+1160 NSVLG

-1178 DGKAMALIVSMALR
+1178 DGKTMALIVSMALR

-1205 MKVATM
+1205 MKIATM

-1244 TEFLTGLSNGFK
+1244 TEYLTGLSNGFK
-1256 VMDALKI
+1256 GLDALKI
-1263 VALSALTL
+1263 VVLSVLTL
-1271 ALNPVIDT
+1271 ALNPIIDT

-1307 KKITATD
+1307 KKISSTE
-1314 FSKAATAI
+1314 FSKAASAV
-1322 STQFNIFLQSLSDAF
+1322 SLQFNLFLQHLSNGF
-1337 DKMSFKAMFAI
+1337 SKMSSTAMFVIATI
-1348 STVGQV
+1348 GQV

-1359 DAVSKFVDTVI
+1359 DAVSKFVDAVI

-1383 NGKPEYE
+1383 NGKPIYE
-1390 QVDPSIFFTSAIFV
+1390 PVEPSTFGE
-1404 AASFSNFI
+1404 AAKYVSEKFKDFI
-1412 DQLGKSFK
+1412 DNLGKAFTN
-1420 QLQPNMIWA
+1420 LQPNMIQA
-1429 MDAMKDSIMPIM
+1429 MDAMKDSIVPIM
-1441 DSVGKFV
+1441 EGVGKFV
-1448 DAIMKLATGTYT
+1448 DSILKLATGMYIKE
-1460 DYYMKDKDGNYTVP
+1460 YKKDKDGNYTVP
-1474 HLAKVTPMDFIM
+1474 VYDKVTKTMYTEAADAIAQKFASFI
-1486 AAISVATTFSYFV
+1486 
-1499 DQLVTVFERHGS
+1499 DELVNMFERHGKY
-1511 FWGNKTEDALNAIG
+1511 WGNKTEDALNAVG

-1531 MEGVGQYVD
+1531 MDGLGKYVD
-1540 AILKLATGVYVDHY
+1540 SVLKLATGTYIKGYDRNKNPIFGTVTPEDF
-1554 VKDKDGKLIPITKKL
+1554 KKAAEQIANSFTAFIDILIKK
-1569 KRGAFTNAAR
+1569 
-1579 EVGRMFVE
+1579 
-1587 FINYLVKSFAN
+1587 FAN
-1598 EGFIEKAE
+1598 DSFIEKAE
-1606 SIVDIIKNTI
+1606 SIADIIKNTI
-1616 NPIMKAIKEFS
+1616 NPIVNTVKAFS
-1627 NTLKPFLALTS
+1627 DTLKPFLALTS
-1638 NKKGTTAQSKDYL
+1638 NKKGTNAKSKDYL
-1651 CLQPKFIRTISQNIA
+1651 CLQPNFIRTISTNIA

-1722 DKGKVLSQ
+1722 DNGKVLSQ
-1730 GNEVASKYTSVLTQ
+1730 GNEVASKFTSVLTQ

-1795 ITTVTNFG
+1795 ITAVTNFG
-1803 NVLTKMQHQ
+1803 NVLTKMQRQ

-1824 FQRTSQFMD
+1824 FRRTSQFMD

-1854 LGIHIDM
+1854 LGIHINM
-1861 FINNVKRLTSPE
+1861 FINNIKRLTSPE

-1902 TSKVKIYTTKL
+1902 TSKVEIYTTKL
-1913 EAARKALKSLDDE
+1913 EAARRALKSLDDE

-1985 GTPANAQQHNNVQ
+1985 GTPTNTPQHNNVQ
-1998 PQAHTSGNR
+1998 QQVHTAGNR
-2007 VVPQGKSG
+2007 VIPQQKGI
-2015 QHPLRPGQTNHNYYG
+2015 QHPLHPGQTNHNYYG

>member
-146 KSVGIIKAVVETMST
+146 RSVGIIKAVVETMST

-175 KLDVKTAKRMGKFI
+175 KLDVKSAKRIGKFI
-189 TALINSISK
+189 TTLINSISK

-210 KPIGDLMGGIS
+210 KPIGDLMGGI
-221 KLVDSNVFK
+221 
-230 MKISLNPI
+230 
-238 RGWLLGRQLGQFIKS
+238 
-253 ISKYLKG
+253 
-260 DLKVDESIKYL
+260 
-271 GGILD
+271 LD
-276 PLVKLADPNQ
+276 PLVKLADSKQ

-292 LARTLNKVTAK
+292 LARTLNKVTATILGDFFATFVNK
-303 ILAGFFSTFINEIP
+303 IPKEEQAYKT
-317 SGKRVENS
+317 
-325 VNSMLAILN
+325 VNSMVAILTV
-334 ALFDIKKVQILN
+334 LFNIKKMQVLN
-346 FIFTVSSLTEKRAKK
+346 FKFAVSSLTEKRAKK
-361 LVDFFNTILTQ
+361 LVNFFNTILSQ
-372 KWDVKQVNAISTFFK
+372 NWDVEQVNAISGFFD
-387 AWDDAMRTLLLS
+387 AWNNAMRSLLLG
-399 VILIALTIKVTSFK
+399 VIFIALTIKVTSFK

-426 KFMKNTVTDL
+426 KFMKTTVTDL
-436 VKDLPKKDVKNSCEI
+436 VTDLSKKDVKESSTI
-451 IKILS
+451 IEMLS
-456 IAIGTIGGIL
+456 ISIGTIGGIL

-493 GFKNL
+493 GFKNI

-518 TGIGLMVISLS
+518 TGIGLMVMSLS

-549 SLGILTLFVAG
+549 SIGILTLFVAG

-572 SKNLNA
+572 PKNLNA

-606 SLGDVMAGGLVVS
+606 HLGDVIAGGLVVS

-634 ANKDIQQGTS
+634 ANKDIEKGTT

-664 IPVGKKAEDI
+664 IPIGKKADDVIVGEV
-674 IGGAIITLAIIGGL
+674 ITL
-688 IYGVQLLNKING
+688 
-700 KRALWGLAA
+700 
-709 TAILAV
+709 T
-715 IYMGIALI
+715 
-723 SKDILVPIGQNFGDI
+723 
-738 MIGAI
+738 
-743 ATMFIIA
+743 IIA
-750 GLIFGTF
+750 GLVFGVK
-757 ILSKIDGKQAL
+757 LLNKVNDKDAL
-768 WSVAA
+768 WGVAA

-809 LFIIAAL
+809 LFIIVTL
-816 IFGTYILSKVDGKK
+816 IFGTYILSNVDGKK

-844 LLGISLITRDIL
+844 LLGISLITKDIL

-881 SVLYLLG
+881 AIL
-888 KFADKFAVEL
+888 F
-898 AIGAVIMTAVAVV
+898 AIGKMNLKHKIAIKQGAKIMMEIGLV
-911 MLATG
+911 MLITG
-916 TACLLFAYEAKK
+916 TACLLFAIESRKLYQLNDGGAVVLGALTMIIMMGLMGLILYNVGKLKKYSEKIAEGGALMIAIGALLDIIGGTMLLFSYECKK
-928 IDELN
+928 IDDFN
-933 KGGAV
+933 KDGAV
-938 FLGAATM
+938 FLGAGTM
-945 IGTLALMGA
+945 VALLA
-954 VMFGIS
+954 VMGVIMTA
-960 KLEPFLADTIIGGVV
+960 LGTMTPLLPFIAAGAVV
-975 MTAIGVLMDI
+975 MTAI
-985 AGATLLLFAY
+985 A
-995 EAKKV
+995 
-1000 DELNKGGAVFLGAAT
+1000 
-1015 MIGLFAIM
+1015 
-1023 GTVFTAIGALTP
+1023 
-1035 LLPLIIAGGAVLT
+1035 
-1048 VIGGIMTVVSGVM
+1048 GIMTLVSGTM
-1061 VLFMKALSLVI
+1061 ILFMKALEL
-1072 VMNEQKMRETGKTA
+1072 MLPYNEGQLKKLGKTT
-1086 VALYEVMYDV
+1086 VALYDVMYDV

-1166 SMQAIVKAFGDF
+1166 SMQAIVNAFSNFNGY
-1178 DGKAMALIVSMALR
+1178 AMALIVSMALR

-1256 VMDALKI
+1256 ELDALKI
-1263 VALSALTL
+1263 VVLSVLTL
-1271 ALNPVIDT
+1271 ALNPIIDT

-1307 KKITATD
+1307 EKITSTD
-1314 FSKAATAI
+1314 FSKAASAV
-1322 STQFNIFLQSLSDAF
+1322 SLQFNLFLQHLSNGF
-1337 DKMSFKAMFAI
+1337 SKMSSTAMFAI
-1348 STVGQV
+1348 ATIGQV

-1383 NGKPEYE
+1383 NGKPIYE
-1390 QVDPSIFFTSAIFV
+1390 PVEPSTFGE
-1404 AASFSNFI
+1404 AAKYVSEKFKDFI
-1412 DQLGKSFK
+1412 DNLGKAFTK
-1420 QLQPNMIWA
+1420 LQPNMIQA
-1429 MDAMKDSIMPIM
+1429 MDAMKDSIVPIM
-1441 DSVGKFV
+1441 DGVSKFV
-1448 DAIMKLATGTYT
+1448 DSILKLATGMYIKE
-1460 DYYMKDKDGNYTVP
+1460 YKKDKDGNYTVP
-1474 HLAKVTPMDFIM
+1474 VYDKVTKIMYTDAADAIAQKFASFI
-1486 AAISVATTFSYFV
+1486 
-1499 DQLVTVFERHGS
+1499 DELVNMFERHGKY
-1511 FWGNKTEDALNAIG
+1511 WGNKTEDALNAVG

-1531 MEGVGQYVD
+1531 MDGLGKYVD
-1540 AILKLATGVYVDHY
+1540 SVLKLATGTYIKGYDRH
-1554 VKDKDGKLIPITKKL
+1554 KNPIFGTVTPEDFKKAAEQIA
-1569 KRGAFTNAAR
+1569 KSFT
-1579 EVGRMFVE
+1579 E
-1587 FINYLVKSFAN
+1587 FIDILIKKFAN
-1598 EGFIEKAE
+1598 DSFIEKAE
-1606 SIVDIIKNTI
+1606 SIADIIKNTI
-1616 NPIMKAIKEFS
+1616 NPIVNAVKAFS
-1627 NTLKPFLALTS
+1627 DTLKPFLALTS

-1722 DKGKVLSQ
+1722 DQGKVLSQ
-1730 GNEVASKYTSVLTQ
+1730 GNEVASKFTSVLTQ
-1744 LATYFSI
+1744 LATYFNT
-1751 SGKIFETSKPSADI
+1751 SGKDFKTSKSSADM
-1765 AQKFVVSVYKVVGV
+1765 AQNFVVSVYKVVGV

-1787 SFNTKVKP
+1787 TFDTKVKP

-1803 NVLTKMQHQ
+1803 NVLTKMQRQ
-1812 MIGVSKASDRID
+1812 MIGVSKASDSID
-1824 FQRTSQFMD
+1824 FMRTAQFMD

-1854 LGIHIDM
+1854 LGIHINM
-1861 FINNVKRLTSPE
+1861 FINNIKRLTSPE
-1873 INRNM
+1873 IIRNM
-1878 NVTSGSMR
+1878 SVTSGSMR

-1902 TSKVKIYTTKL
+1902 TSKVEIYTTKL

-1950 AVDRMKNSFDRLDEN
+1950 AIDRMKNSFDKLDEN

-1998 PQAHTSGNR
+1998 QKD
-2007 VVPQGKSG
+2007 V

-2030 NNIPTQGR
+2030 NNVSTQGR

>member
-146 KSVGIIKAVVETMST
+146 RSVGIIKAVVETMST
-161 LVAIDMIKLQKNIN
+161 LVAIDMITLQKNIN
-175 KLDVKTAKRMGKFI
+175 KLDVKSAKRMGKFI
-189 TALINSISK
+189 TTLINSISK

-276 PLVKLADPNQ
+276 PLVKLADPDQ

-292 LARTLNKVTAK
+292 LAKTLNKFTAK
-303 ILAGFFSTFINEIP
+303 ILANFFSTFINEIP
-317 SGKRVENS
+317 SGKRVENT

-361 LVDFFNTILTQ
+361 LVDFFNTILSQ
-372 KWDVKQVNAISTFFK
+372 KWDVKQVNAISAFFK
-387 AWDDAMRTLLLS
+387 AWDDAMRSLLLG
-399 VILIALTIKVTSFK
+399 VIFIALTIKVTSFK
-413 TIVESVLVVRYLI
+413 TIVESVLVARYLI
-426 KFMKNTVTDL
+426 KFMKTTVTDL
-436 VKDLPKKDVKNSCEI
+436 VTDLSKKDVKNSCDI
-451 IKILS
+451 IRMLS
-456 IAIGTIGGIL
+456 ISIGTIGGIL
-466 IGLSLVTK
+466 IALSLVTK

-484 LLILRSAVN
+484 LLILRFAVN

-518 TGIGLMVISLS
+518 TGIGLMVMSLS

-634 ANKDIQQGTS
+634 ANKDIEQGTS

-664 IPVGKKAEDI
+664 IPMSKQADDVI
-674 IGGAIITLAIIGGL
+674 VGAIITLTIIAGL
-688 IYGVQLLNKING
+688 VFGVKLLNKVNG
-700 KRALWGLAA
+700 KRALWGL
-709 TAILAV
+709 
-715 IYMGIALI
+715 
-723 SKDILVPIGQNFGDI
+723 
-738 MIGAI
+738 
-743 ATMFIIA
+743 
-750 GLIFGTF
+750 
-757 ILSKIDGKQAL
+757 
-768 WSVAA
+768 AA

-809 LFIIAAL
+809 LFIIITL
-816 IFGTYILSKVDGKK
+816 IFGTYILSNVDGKK

-844 LLGISLITRDIL
+844 LLGISLITKDIL
-856 IPIGKMWDDALIGAG
+856 IPIGKKGPEAQDGAG

-881 SVLYLLG
+881 AIL
-888 KFADKFAVEL
+888 F
-898 AIGAVIMTAVAVV
+898 AIGKMNLKHKIAIKQGAKIMMEIGLV
-911 MLATG
+911 MLITG
-916 TACLLFAYEAKK
+916 TACLLFAIESRKLYQLNDGGAVVLGALTMTIMMGLMGLILYNVGKLKKYSEKIAEGGALMIAIGALLDIIGGTMLLFSYECKK
-928 IDELN
+928 IDDFN
-933 KGGAV
+933 KDGAV
-938 FLGAATM
+938 FLGAGTM
-945 IGTLALMGA
+945 VALLA
-954 VMFGIS
+954 VMGVIMTA
-960 KLEPFLADTIIGGVV
+960 LGTMTPLLPFIAAGAVV
-975 MTAIGVLMDI
+975 MTAI
-985 AGATLLLFAY
+985 A
-995 EAKKV
+995 
-1000 DELNKGGAVFLGAAT
+1000 
-1015 MIGLFAIM
+1015 
-1023 GTVFTAIGALTP
+1023 
-1035 LLPLIIAGGAVLT
+1035 
-1048 VIGGIMTVVSGVM
+1048 GIMTLVSGTM
-1061 VLFMKALSLVI
+1061 ILFMKALEL
-1072 VMNEQKMRETGKTA
+1072 MLPYNEEQLKKIGKTS
-1086 VALYEVMYDV
+1086 VTLFDVMYDV

-1155 KSKDD
+1155 KS
-1160 VNSVLG
+1160 NSVLG

-1178 DGKAMALIVSMALR
+1178 DGKTMALIVSMALR

-1205 MKVATM
+1205 MKIATM

-1256 VMDALKI
+1256 GLDALKI
-1263 VALSALTL
+1263 VVLSVLTL
-1271 ALNPVIDT
+1271 ALNPIIDT

-1307 KKITATD
+1307 KKISSTE
-1314 FSKAATAI
+1314 FSKAASAV
-1322 STQFNIFLQSLSDAF
+1322 SLQFNLFLQHLSNGF
-1337 DKMSFKAMFAI
+1337 SKMSSTAMFAI
-1348 STVGQV
+1348 ATIGQV

-1359 DAVSKFVDTVI
+1359 DAVSKFVDAVI

-1390 QVDPSIFFTSAIFV
+1390 QVDPSIFST
-1404 AASFSNFI
+1404 AATNVSKQFGEFI
-1412 DQLGKSFK
+1412 KQLGISFK
-1420 QLQPNMIWA
+1420 DLQPNMIYA

-1441 DSVGKFV
+1441 EGVGKFV
-1448 DAIMKLATGTYT
+1448 DTIIKLTTGTYT

-1474 HLAKVTPMDFIM
+1474 HLAKVSSTEFEKAAAAVASQFSDFIDKL
-1486 AAISVATTFSYFV
+1486 VAVFSK
-1499 DQLVTVFERHGS
+1499 QGS
-1511 FWGNKTEDALNAIG
+1511 WGNKTEDALNAIG

-1531 MEGVGQYVD
+1531 MEGIGQYVD

-1569 KRGAFTNAAR
+1569 KKGAFTNAAR

-1587 FINYLVKSFAN
+1587 FINYLVKNFAN
-1598 EGFIEKAE
+1598 ESFIEKAN
-1606 SIVDIIKNTI
+1606 SIADIIKNTI
-1616 NPIMKAIKEFS
+1616 NPIMKAVKEFS
-1627 NTLKPFLALTS
+1627 NTLKPFLSLTS

-1730 GNEVASKYTSVLTQ
+1730 GNEVASKFTSVLTQ

-1795 ITTVTNFG
+1795 ITAVTNFG
-1803 NVLTKMQHQ
+1803 NVLTKMQRQ

-1824 FQRTSQFMD
+1824 FRRTAQFMD

-1854 LGIHIDM
+1854 LGIHINM
-1861 FINNVKRLTSPE
+1861 FINNIKRLTSPE

-1902 TSKVKIYTTKL
+1902 TSKVEIYTTKL
-1913 EAARKALKSLDDE
+1913 EAARRALKSLDDE

-1998 PQAHTSGNR
+1998 KKG
-2007 VVPQGKSG
+2007 V

-2030 NNIPTQGR
+2030 NNASTQGR

>member
-98 LKVDNDTFDNI
+98 IKVNNDTFDNI

-146 KSVGIIKAVVETMST
+146 RSVGIIKAVVETLGT
-161 LVAIDMIKLQKNIN
+161 LVAIDMIKLQSNIN
-175 KLDVKTAKRMGKFI
+175 KLDVNTAERAGKFI

-198 ANPKQKDIEKLI
+198 ANPKQKDIERLI

-238 RGWLLGRQLGQFIKS
+238 RGWLLGRQLGQFITS

-276 PLVKLADPNQ
+276 PLVKLADPKQ

-292 LARTLNKVTAK
+292 LARTLNKVTATILGDFFATFVNK
-303 ILAGFFSTFINEIP
+303 IPKEEQAYKT
-317 SGKRVENS
+317 
-325 VNSMLAILN
+325 VNSMVAILTV
-334 ALFDIKKVQILN
+334 LFNIKKMQVLN
-346 FIFTVSSLTEKRAKK
+346 FKFAVSSLTEKRAKK
-361 LVDFFNTILTQ
+361 LVNFFNTILSQ
-372 KWDVKQVNAISTFFK
+372 NWDAEQVNAISGFFD
-387 AWDDAMRTLLLS
+387 AWNNAMRSLLLG
-399 VILIALTIKVTSFK
+399 VIFIALTIKVTSFK

-426 KFMKNTVTDL
+426 KFMTTTVTDL
-436 VKDLPKKDVKNSCEI
+436 VTDLSKKDVKESSTI
-451 IKILS
+451 IEMLS
-456 IAIGTIGGIL
+456 ISIGTIGGIL

-474 LVGIGTVVVS
+474 LVGIGTIVVS

-518 TGIGLMVISLS
+518 TGIGLMVMSLS

-549 SLGILTLFVAG
+549 SIGILTLFVAG

-572 SKNLNA
+572 PKNLNA

-606 SLGDVMAGGLVVS
+606 HLGDVIAGGLVVS

-634 ANKDIQQGTS
+634 ANKDIEQGTS

-664 IPVGKKAEDI
+664 IPIGKKADDVIVGEV
-674 IGGAIITLAIIGGL
+674 ITL
-688 IYGVQLLNKING
+688 
-700 KRALWGLAA
+700 
-709 TAILAV
+709 T
-715 IYMGIALI
+715 
-723 SKDILVPIGQNFGDI
+723 
-738 MIGAI
+738 
-743 ATMFIIA
+743 IIA
-750 GLIFGTF
+750 GLVFGVK
-757 ILSKIDGKQAL
+757 LLNKVNGKLAL
-768 WSVAA
+768 WGVAA
-773 TVVLAVIYMG
+773 TAVLAVIYMG

-809 LFIIAAL
+809 LFIIVTL
-816 IFGTYILSKVDGKK
+816 IFGTYILSNVDGKK

-844 LLGISLITRDIL
+844 LLGISLITKDIL

-881 SVLYLLG
+881 AIL
-888 KFADKFAVEL
+888 F
-898 AIGAVIMTAVAVV
+898 AIGKMNLKHKIAIKQGAKIMMEIGLV
-911 MLATG
+911 MLITG
-916 TACLLFAYEAKK
+916 TACLLFAIESRKLYQLNDGGAVVLGALTMTIMMGLMGLILYNVGKLKKYSEKIAEGGALMIAIGALLDIIGGTMVLFAFEAKK
-928 IDELN
+928 IDDLN

-938 FLGAATM
+938 FLGAGTM
-945 IGTLALMGA
+945 VALLA
-954 VMFGIS
+954 VMGVIMTA
-960 KLEPFLADTIIGGVV
+960 LGTMTPLLPFIAAGAVV
-975 MTAIGVLMDI
+975 MTAI
-985 AGATLLLFAY
+985 A
-995 EAKKV
+995 
-1000 DELNKGGAVFLGAAT
+1000 
-1015 MIGLFAIM
+1015 
-1023 GTVFTAIGALTP
+1023 
-1035 LLPLIIAGGAVLT
+1035 
-1048 VIGGIMTVVSGVM
+1048 GIMTLVSGTM
-1061 VLFMKALSLVI
+1061 ILFMKALEL
-1072 VMNEQKMRETGKTA
+1072 MLPYNEGQLKKLGKTT
-1086 VALYEVMYDV
+1086 VTLYDVMYDV
-1096 IKAAAPNPIQMAQ
+1096 IKAAAPNPIQMAY

-1133 MKYITEICD
+1133 MKYITEICN

-1155 KSKDD
+1155 KSKSKDD

-1166 SMQAIVKAFGDF
+1166 SMQAIVNAFSNFNGY
-1178 DGKAMALIVSMALR
+1178 AMALIISMALR

-1256 VMDALKI
+1256 DLDALKI
-1263 VALSALTL
+1263 VVLSVLTL
-1271 ALNPVIDT
+1271 ALNPIIDT

-1307 KKITATD
+1307 KKITSTD
-1314 FSKAATAI
+1314 FSKAASAV
-1322 STQFNIFLQSLSDAF
+1322 SLQFNLFLQHLSNGF
-1337 DKMSFKAMFAI
+1337 SKMKLTAMFAI
-1348 STVGQV
+1348 ATIGQV

-1383 NGKPEYE
+1383 NGKPIYE
-1390 QVDPSIFFTSAIFV
+1390 PVEPGTFGDAAKVVSEKFKDFIVKLGEAFT
-1404 AASFSNFI
+1404 N
-1412 DQLGKSFK
+1412 
-1420 QLQPNMIWA
+1420 LQPNMIQA
-1429 MDAMKDSIMPIM
+1429 MDAMKDSIVPIM
-1441 DSVGKFV
+1441 DGVSKFV
-1448 DAIMKLATGTYT
+1448 DSILKLATGMYIKE
-1460 DYYMKDKDGNYTVP
+1460 YKKDKDGNYTVP
-1474 HLAKVTPMDFIM
+1474 VYDKVTKSMYTDAADAIAQKFASFI
-1486 AAISVATTFSYFV
+1486 
-1499 DQLVTVFERHGS
+1499 DELVNMFERHGKY
-1511 FWGNKTEDALNAIG
+1511 WGNKTEDALNAVG

-1531 MEGVGQYVD
+1531 MDGLGKYVD
-1540 AILKLATGVYVDHY
+1540 SVLKLATGTYIKGYDRNKNPIFGTVTPEDF
-1554 VKDKDGKLIPITKKL
+1554 KKAAEQIAESFTTFIDILIKK
-1569 KRGAFTNAAR
+1569 
-1579 EVGRMFVE
+1579 
-1587 FINYLVKSFAN
+1587 FAN
-1598 EGFIEKAE
+1598 DSFIEKAE
-1606 SIVDIIKNTI
+1606 SIADIIKNTI
-1616 NPIMKAIKEFS
+1616 NPIVNTVKAFS
-1627 NTLKPFLALTS
+1627 DTLKPFLALTS

-1722 DKGKVLSQ
+1722 DQGKVLSQ
-1730 GNEVASKYTSVLTQ
+1730 GNEVASKFTSVLTQ
-1744 LATYFSI
+1744 LATYFST
-1751 SGKIFETSKPSADI
+1751 SGKDFKTSKSSADI

-1787 SFNTKVKP
+1787 TFDTKVKP
-1795 ITTVTNFG
+1795 ITTITNFG
-1803 NVLTKMQHQ
+1803 NVLTKMQRQ
-1812 MIGVSKASDRID
+1812 MIGVSKASDSID
-1824 FQRTSQFMD
+1824 FRRTAQFMD

-1854 LGIHIDM
+1854 LGTHINM
-1861 FINNVKRLTSPE
+1861 FINNIKRLTSPE
-1873 INRNM
+1873 IIRNM
-1878 NVTSGSMR
+1878 SVTSGSMR

-1902 TSKVKIYTTKL
+1902 TSKVEIYTTKL

-1950 AVDRMKNSFDRLDEN
+1950 AIDRMKNSFDRLDEN

-1998 PQAHTSGNR
+1998 QKG
-2007 VVPQGKSG
+2007 V

-2030 NNIPTQGR
+2030 NNVPTQGR

>member
-12 GIFNIL
+12 SIFNIL

-98 LKVDNDTFDNI
+98 LKVNNDTFDNI

-146 KSVGIIKAVVETMST
+146 RSVGIIKAVVETLGT
-161 LVAIDMIKLQKNIN
+161 LVAIDMIKLQSNIN
-175 KLDVKTAKRMGKFI
+175 KLDVNTAERVGKFI

-198 ANPKQKDIEKLI
+198 ANPKQKDIERLI

-238 RGWLLGRQLGQFIKS
+238 RGWLLGRQLGQFITS

-276 PLVKLADPNQ
+276 PLVKLADPKQ

-292 LARTLNKVTAK
+292 LVRTLNKVTATILGDFFATFVNK
-303 ILAGFFSTFINEIP
+303 IPKEEQAYKT
-317 SGKRVENS
+317 
-325 VNSMLAILN
+325 VNSMVAILTV
-334 ALFDIKKVQILN
+334 LFAIKKMQVLN
-346 FIFTVSSLTEKRAKK
+346 FKFAVSSLTEKRAKK
-361 LVDFFNTILTQ
+361 LVNFFNTILTQ
-372 KWDVKQVNAISTFFK
+372 NWDAEQVNAISGFFD
-387 AWDDAMRTLLLS
+387 AWNNAMRSLLLG
-399 VILIALTIKVTSFK
+399 VIFIALTIKVTSFK

-436 VKDLPKKDVKNSCEI
+436 VTDLSKKDVKESSTI
-451 IKILS
+451 IQMLS
-456 IAIGTIGGIL
+456 ISIGTIGGIL
-466 IGLSLVTK
+466 IALSLVTK

-493 GFKNL
+493 GFKNI

-518 TGIGLMVISLS
+518 TGIGLMIMSLS
-529 VSLLLLALTVKNNSV
+529 VSLLLLALTVKNNTV
-544 KTIIA
+544 ETIIA
-549 SLGILTLFVAG
+549 SIGILTLFVAG

-606 SLGDVMAGGLVVS
+606 HLGDVIAGGLVVS

-634 ANKDIQQGTS
+634 ANKDIEQGTT

-664 IPVGKKAEDI
+664 IPIGKKADDV
-674 IGGAIITLAIIGGL
+674 IGGTIITLTIIAGL
-688 IYGVQLLNKING
+688 IFGVKLLNKVNG
-700 KRALWGLAA
+700 KRALWGVAA
-709 TAILAV
+709 TA
-715 IYMGIALI
+715 
-723 SKDILVPIGQNFGDI
+723 
-738 MIGAI
+738 
-743 ATMFIIA
+743 
-750 GLIFGTF
+750 
-757 ILSKIDGKQAL
+757 
-768 WSVAA
+768 
-773 TVVLAVIYMG
+773 VLAVIYMG

-809 LFIIAAL
+809 LFIIVSL
-816 IFGTYILSKVDGKK
+816 IFGTYILSNVDGKK

-844 LLGISLITRDIL
+844 LLGISLITKDIL

-881 SVLYLLG
+881 TIL
-888 KFADKFAVEL
+888 F
-898 AIGAVIMTAVAVV
+898 AIGKMNLKHKIAIKQGAKIMMEIGLV
-911 MLATG
+911 MLITG
-916 TACLLFAYEAKK
+916 TVCLLFAIESRKLYQLNDGGAVVLGALTMMIMMGLMGLILYNVGKLKKYSEKIVEGGALMIAIGALLDIIGGTMLLFSYECKK
-928 IDELN
+928 IDDFN
-933 KGGAV
+933 KDGAV
-938 FLGAATM
+938 FLGAGTM
-945 IGTLALMGA
+945 IALLA
-954 VMFGIS
+954 VMGVIMTA
-960 KLEPFLADTIIGGVV
+960 LGAMTPLLPFIAAGAVV
-975 MTAIGVLMDI
+975 MTAI
-985 AGATLLLFAY
+985 A
-995 EAKKV
+995 
-1000 DELNKGGAVFLGAAT
+1000 
-1015 MIGLFAIM
+1015 
-1023 GTVFTAIGALTP
+1023 
-1035 LLPLIIAGGAVLT
+1035 
-1048 VIGGIMTVVSGVM
+1048 GIMTLVSGTM
-1061 VLFMKALSLVI
+1061 ILFMKALEL
-1072 VMNEQKMRETGKTA
+1072 MLPYNEGQLKKLGKTT
-1086 VALYEVMYDV
+1086 VALYDVMYDV
-1096 IKAAAPNPIQMAQ
+1096 IKAAAPNPIQMVQ

-1155 KSKDD
+1155 KSKSKDD

-1166 SMQAIVKAFGDF
+1166 SMQAIVNAFSNF
-1178 DGKAMALIVSMALR
+1178 DGTAMALIISMALR

-1256 VMDALKI
+1256 DLDALKI
-1263 VALSALTL
+1263 VVLSVLTL
-1271 ALNPVIDT
+1271 ALNPIIDT

-1307 KKITATD
+1307 QKITSTD
-1314 FSKAATAI
+1314 FSKAASAV
-1322 STQFNIFLQSLSDAF
+1322 SLQFNLFLQHLSNGF
-1337 DKMSFKAMFAI
+1337 SKMKLTAMFAI
-1348 STVGQV
+1348 ATIGQV

-1390 QVDPSIFFTSAIFV
+1390 QVEPGTFGDAAKVVSEKFKDFIVKLREAFT
-1404 AASFSNFI
+1404 
-1412 DQLGKSFK
+1412 K
-1420 QLQPNMIWA
+1420 LQPNMIQA
-1429 MDAMKDSIMPIM
+1429 MDAMKDSIVPIM
-1441 DSVGKFV
+1441 DGVSKFV
-1448 DAIMKLATGTYT
+1448 DSILKLATGMYIKE
-1460 DYYMKDKDGNYTVP
+1460 YKQDKDGNYTVP
-1474 HLAKVTPMDFIM
+1474 VYDKVTKSMYTDAADAIAQKFASFI
-1486 AAISVATTFSYFV
+1486 
-1499 DQLVTVFERHGS
+1499 DELVNMFERHGKY
-1511 FWGNKTEDALNAIG
+1511 WGNKTEDALNAVG

-1531 MEGVGQYVD
+1531 MDGLGKYVD
-1540 AILKLATGVYVDHY
+1540 SVLKLATGTYIKGYDRN
-1554 VKDKDGKLIPITKKL
+1554 KNPIFGTVTPEDFKK
-1569 KRGAFTNAAR
+1569 AA
-1579 EVGRMFVE
+1579 EQ
-1587 FINYLVKSFAN
+1587 IAKSFTAFIDILIKKFAN
-1598 EGFIEKAE
+1598 DSFIEKAE
-1606 SIVDIIKNTI
+1606 SIADIIKNTI
-1616 NPIMKAIKEFS
+1616 NPIVNAVKAFS
-1627 NTLKPFLALTS
+1627 DTLKPFLALTS

-1722 DKGKVLSQ
+1722 DQGKVLSQ
-1730 GNEVASKYTSVLTQ
+1730 GNEVASKFTSVLTQ
-1744 LATYFSI
+1744 LATYFST
-1751 SGKIFETSKPSADI
+1751 SGKDFKTSKSSADM
-1765 AQKFVVSVYKVVGV
+1765 AQNFVVSVYKVVGV

-1787 SFNTKVKP
+1787 TFDTNVKP

-1803 NVLTKMQHQ
+1803 NVLTKMQRQ
-1812 MIGVSKASDRID
+1812 MIGVSKASDSID
-1824 FQRTSQFMD
+1824 FRRTAQFMD

-1854 LGIHIDM
+1854 LGIHINM
-1861 FINNVKRLTSPE
+1861 FINNIKRLTSPE
-1873 INRNM
+1873 IIRNM
-1878 NVTSGSMR
+1878 SVTSGSMR

-1902 TSKVKIYTTKL
+1902 TSKVEIYTTKL

-1985 GTPANAQQHNNVQ
+1985 GIPANTPQHNNVQ
-1998 PQAHTSGNR
+1998 QPAHTVGNR
-2007 VVPQGKSG
+2007 VVPQQKGV
-2015 QHPLRPGQTNHNYYG
+2015 QNTLRPGQTNHNYYG
-2030 NNIPTQGR
+2030 NNVPTQGR
-2038 VTFYFKNTTIDGFFR
+2038 VTFYFKNTTIDGFFK

>member
-146 KSVGIIKAVVETMST
+146 RSVGIIKAVVETMST

-175 KLDVKTAKRMGKFI
+175 KLDVKSAKRMGKFI

-276 PLVKLADPNQ
+276 PLVKLADPDQ

-292 LARTLNKVTAK
+292 LAKTLNGFTAK
-303 ILAGFFSTFINEIP
+303 ILANFFSTFINEIP
-317 SGKRVENS
+317 SGKRVENT

-346 FIFTVSSLTEKRAKK
+346 FIFTVRSLTEKRAKK
-361 LVDFFNTILTQ
+361 LVDFFNTILSQ
-372 KWDVKQVNAISTFFK
+372 KWDVKQVNAISAFFK
-387 AWDDAMRTLLLS
+387 AWDDAMRSLLLG
-399 VILIALTIKVTSFK
+399 VIFIALTIKVTSFK

-426 KFMKNTVTDL
+426 KFMKTTVTDL
-436 VKDLPKKDVKNSCEI
+436 VTDLSKKDVKNSCDI
-451 IKILS
+451 IRMLS
-456 IAIGTIGGIL
+456 ISIGTIGGIL
-466 IGLSLVTK
+466 IALSLVTK

-493 GFKNL
+493 GFKNI

-518 TGIGLMVISLS
+518 TGIGLMVMSLS
-529 VSLLLLALTVKNNSV
+529 ASLLLLALTVKNNSV

-549 SLGILTLFVAG
+549 SIGILTLFVAG

-572 SKNLNA
+572 PKNLNA

-606 SLGDVMAGGLVVS
+606 HLGDVIAGGLVVS

-634 ANKDIQQGTS
+634 ANKDIEQGTS

-664 IPVGKKAEDI
+664 IPIGKKADDVIVGEV
-674 IGGAIITLAIIGGL
+674 ITL
-688 IYGVQLLNKING
+688 
-700 KRALWGLAA
+700 
-709 TAILAV
+709 T
-715 IYMGIALI
+715 
-723 SKDILVPIGQNFGDI
+723 
-738 MIGAI
+738 
-743 ATMFIIA
+743 IIA
-750 GLIFGTF
+750 GLVFGVK
-757 ILSKIDGKQAL
+757 LLNKVNDKDAL
-768 WSVAA
+768 WGVAA

-809 LFIIAAL
+809 LFIIVTL
-816 IFGTYILSKVDGKK
+816 IFGTYILSNVDGKK

-844 LLGISLITRDIL
+844 LLGISLITKDIL
-856 IPIGKMWDDALIGAG
+856 IPIGKMWDDALTGAG

-881 SVLYLLG
+881 AIL
-888 KFADKFAVEL
+888 F
-898 AIGAVIMTAVAVV
+898 AIGKMNLKHKIAIKQGAKIMMEIGLV
-911 MLATG
+911 MLITG
-916 TACLLFAYEAKK
+916 TACLLFAIESRKLYQLNDGGAVVLGALTMTIMMGLMGLILYNVGKLKKYSEKIAEGGALMIAIGALLDIIGGTMLLFSYECKK
-928 IDELN
+928 IDDFN
-933 KGGAV
+933 KDGAV
-938 FLGAATM
+938 FLGAGTM
-945 IGTLALMGA
+945 VALLA
-954 VMFGIS
+954 VMGVIMTA
-960 KLEPFLADTIIGGVV
+960 LGTMTPLLPFIAAGAVV
-975 MTAIGVLMDI
+975 MTAI
-985 AGATLLLFAY
+985 A
-995 EAKKV
+995 
-1000 DELNKGGAVFLGAAT
+1000 
-1015 MIGLFAIM
+1015 
-1023 GTVFTAIGALTP
+1023 
-1035 LLPLIIAGGAVLT
+1035 
-1048 VIGGIMTVVSGVM
+1048 GIMTLVSGTM
-1061 VLFMKALSLVI
+1061 ILFMKALEL
-1072 VMNEQKMRETGKTA
+1072 MLPYNEGQLKKLGKTT
-1086 VALYEVMYDV
+1086 VALYDVMYDV

-1155 KSKDD
+1155 KSKSKDD

-1166 SMQAIVKAFGDF
+1166 SMQAIVNAFSNFNGY
-1178 DGKAMALIVSMALR
+1178 AMALIISMALR

-1256 VMDALKI
+1256 DLDALKI
-1263 VALSALTL
+1263 VVLSVLTL
-1271 ALNPVIDT
+1271 ALNPIIDT

-1307 KKITATD
+1307 KKITSTD
-1314 FSKAATAI
+1314 FSKAASAV
-1322 STQFNIFLQSLSDAF
+1322 SLQFNLFLQHLSNGF
-1337 DKMSFKAMFAI
+1337 SKMKLTAMFAI
-1348 STVGQV
+1348 ATIGQV

-1383 NGKPEYE
+1383 NGKPIYE
-1390 QVDPSIFFTSAIFV
+1390 PVEPSTFGDAAKVVSEKFKDFIVKLGEAFT
-1404 AASFSNFI
+1404 
-1412 DQLGKSFK
+1412 K
-1420 QLQPNMIWA
+1420 LQPNMIQA
-1429 MDAMKDSIMPIM
+1429 MDAMKDSIVPIM
-1441 DSVGKFV
+1441 DGVSKFV
-1448 DAIMKLATGTYT
+1448 DSILKLATGMYIKE
-1460 DYYMKDKDGNYTVP
+1460 YKKDKDGNYTVP
-1474 HLAKVTPMDFIM
+1474 VYDKVTKTMYTDAADAIAQKFASFI
-1486 AAISVATTFSYFV
+1486 
-1499 DQLVTVFERHGS
+1499 DELVNMFERHGKY
-1511 FWGNKTEDALNAIG
+1511 WGNKTEDALNAVG

-1531 MEGVGQYVD
+1531 MDGLGKYVD
-1540 AILKLATGVYVDHY
+1540 SVLKLATGTYIKGYDRN
-1554 VKDKDGKLIPITKKL
+1554 KNPIFGTVTPEDFKK
-1569 KRGAFTNAAR
+1569 AA
-1579 EVGRMFVE
+1579 EQ
-1587 FINYLVKSFAN
+1587 IAKSFTAFIDILIKKFAN
-1598 EGFIEKAE
+1598 DSFIEKAE
-1606 SIVDIIKNTI
+1606 SIADIIKNTI
-1616 NPIMKAIKEFS
+1616 NPIVNAVKAFS
-1627 NTLKPFLALTS
+1627 DTLKPFLALTS

-1722 DKGKVLSQ
+1722 DQGKVLSQ
-1730 GNEVASKYTSVLTQ
+1730 GNEVASKFTSVLTQ
-1744 LATYFSI
+1744 LATYFST
-1751 SGKIFETSKPSADI
+1751 SGKDFKTSKSSADM
-1765 AQKFVVSVYKVVGV
+1765 AQNFVVSVYKVVGV

-1787 SFNTKVKP
+1787 TFDTKVKP

-1803 NVLTKMQHQ
+1803 NVLTKMQRQ
-1812 MIGVSKASDRID
+1812 MIGVSKASDSID
-1824 FQRTSQFMD
+1824 FRRTAQFMD

-1854 LGIHIDM
+1854 LGIHINM
-1861 FINNVKRLTSPE
+1861 FINNIKRLTSPE
-1873 INRNM
+1873 IIRNM
-1878 NVTSGSMR
+1878 SVTSGSMR

-1902 TSKVKIYTTKL
+1902 TSKVEIYTTKL

-1950 AVDRMKNSFDRLDEN
+1950 AIDRMKNSFDRLDEN

-1998 PQAHTSGNR
+1998 QKG
-2007 VVPQGKSG
+2007 V

-2030 NNIPTQGR
+2030 NNVSTQGR

>member
-18 DTMVNQH
+18 DTMVNQQ

-81 LNKVATSI
+81 LNKVATSV

-98 LKVDNDTFDNI
+98 IKVNKDTFDNI
-109 DSFLKAINKMTE
+109 DGFLKAINKMTE
-121 INAEGAKNIVD
+121 INAEGSKKIVD

-161 LVAIDMIKLQKNIN
+161 LVSIDMVKLQKNIN

-189 TALINSISK
+189 TTLINSISK
-198 ANPKQKDIEKLI
+198 AAPKQKDISKII

-238 RGWLLGRQLGQFIKS
+238 RGWLLGRQLGQFITS

-260 DLKVDESIKYL
+260 DLKVNKSIKYL

-276 PLVKLADPNQ
+276 PLVKLADPDQ
-286 KFSVFK
+286 KFSIFK
-292 LARTLNKVTAK
+292 LAKTLNKVTAK
-303 ILAGFFSTFINEIP
+303 ILASFFSTFIKEIP
-317 SGKRVENS
+317 SGKRVEKA
-325 VNSMLAILN
+325 VNSMLAILK

-361 LVDFFNTILTQ
+361 LVDFFNTILSQ
-372 KWDVKQVNAISTFFK
+372 KWNVKQVNAISAFFK
-387 AWDDAMRTLLLS
+387 AWDSAMRSLLLG
-399 VILIALTIKVTSFK
+399 VIFIALTIKVTSFK

-426 KFMKNTVTDL
+426 KFMKTTVTDL
-436 VKDLPKKDVKNSCEI
+436 VTDLSKKDVKNSCDI
-451 IKILS
+451 IKMLS

-466 IGLSLVTK
+466 IALSLVTK

-484 LLILRSAVN
+484 LLILRFAVK
-493 GFKNL
+493 GFINL
-498 IKDLSDQKLDKSL
+498 IKDLSKQKLDKSL
-511 KYAQGVL
+511 KYAQSVL
-518 TGIGLMVISLS
+518 IGIGLMVMSLS
-529 VSLLLLALTVKNNSV
+529 VSLLLLALTVKNNTV
-544 KTIIA
+544 ETIIA
-549 SLGILTLFVAG
+549 SIGILTLFVAG

-572 SKNLNA
+572 SKNLKS

-606 SLGDVMAGGLVVS
+606 HLGDVIAGGLVVS

-634 ANKDIQQGTS
+634 ANKDIEKGTS

-651 IFALVSIISLTLL
+651 IFALVSIISLALL
-664 IPVGKKAEDI
+664 IPIGKQADDVIVGAV
-674 IGGAIITLAIIGGL
+674 ITL
-688 IYGVQLLNKING
+688 V
-700 KRALWGLAA
+700 
-709 TAILAV
+709 
-715 IYMGIALI
+715 
-723 SKDILVPIGQNFGDI
+723 
-738 MIGAI
+738 
-743 ATMFIIA
+743 IIA
-750 GLIFGTF
+750 GLIFGVK
-757 ILSKIDGKQAL
+757 LLNKVDGKQAL
-768 WSVAA
+768 WSIAA
-773 TVVLAVIYMG
+773 TAVLAVIYMG

-795 GQNGKEAGIGMGIT
+795 GQKGAQAGIGMGIT
-809 LFIIAAL
+809 LFIIITL
-816 IFGTYILSKVDGKK
+816 IVGVKLLNEVDGKNVL
-830 AGYAILATAAMAFI
+830 YATLATAGMAFI
-844 LLGISLITRDIL
+844 LLGISLITKDIL
-856 IPIGKMWDDALIGAG
+856 IPIGKKGPEAQDGAG

-881 SVLYLLG
+881 AIL
-888 KFADKFAVEL
+888 F
-898 AIGAVIMTAVAVV
+898 AIGKMKLKHKIAIKQGAKIMMEIGLV
-911 MLATG
+911 MLITG
-916 TACLLFAYEAKK
+916 TACLLFAIESRKLYQLNDGGAAVLGALTMMIMMGLMGLILNKVGQISQEQAVNIAIGGVIMIAIGALMDIIGGTMVLFAFEAKK
-928 IDELN
+928 IDDLN

-938 FLGAATM
+938 FLGAGTM
-945 IGTLALMGA
+945 ILLLGIMGTLMTVLGTMAPILPFIAIGGA
-954 VMFGIS
+954 VMI
-960 KLEPFLADTIIGGVV
+960 A
-975 MTAIGVLMDI
+975 I
-985 AGATLLLFAY
+985 AG
-995 EAKKV
+995 V
-1000 DELNKGGAVFLGAAT
+1000 
-1015 MIGLFAIM
+1015 
-1023 GTVFTAIGALTP
+1023 
-1035 LLPLIIAGGAVLT
+1035 
-1048 VIGGIMTVVSGVM
+1048 MTVVTGTM
-1061 VLFMKALSLVI
+1061 ILFMKALEL
-1072 VMNEQKMRETGKTA
+1072 MLPYNEGQLKKLGKTT
-1086 VALYEVMYDV
+1086 VALYDVMYDV
-1096 IKAAAPNPIQMAQ
+1096 IKAAAPNPIQMVQ
-1109 AIAAGAFAP
+1109 AAAAAAFSP

-1178 DGKAMALIVSMALR
+1178 DGKAKALIVSMALR

-1244 TEFLTGLSNGFK
+1244 TEFLKGLSDGFNILDALSIVGVSLLMH
-1256 VMDALKI
+1256 VMDPIMKQ
-1263 VALSALTL
+1263 VST
-1271 ALNPVIDT
+1271 
-1279 VGKFVDVVMKVATGT
+1279 FVDIVMKVATGT

-1307 KKITATD
+1307 RKVTATD

-1359 DAVSKFVDTVI
+1359 DAVSKFVDAVI

-1390 QVDPSIFFTSAIFV
+1390 QVDPSIFST
-1404 AASFSNFI
+1404 AATNVSKQFGEFI
-1412 DQLGKSFK
+1412 KQLGISFK
-1420 QLQPNMIWA
+1420 DLQPNMIYA

-1441 DSVGKFV
+1441 EGVGKFV
-1448 DAIMKLATGTYT
+1448 DAIIKLTTGTYT

-1474 HLAKVTPMDFIM
+1474 HLAKVSSTEFEKAAAAVALQFSDFIDKL
-1486 AAISVATTFSYFV
+1486 VAVFSK
-1499 DQLVTVFERHGS
+1499 QGS
-1511 FWGNKTEDALNAIG
+1511 WGNKTEDALNAIG

-1531 MEGVGQYVD
+1531 MEGIGQYVD

-1569 KRGAFTNAAR
+1569 KKGAFTNAAR

-1587 FINYLVKSFAN
+1587 FINYLVKNFAN
-1598 EGFIEKAE
+1598 ESFIEKAN
-1606 SIVDIIKNTI
+1606 SIADIIKNTI
-1616 NPIMKAIKEFS
+1616 DPIMKAVKDFS
-1627 NTLKPFLALTS
+1627 NTLKPFLSLTS

-1722 DKGKVLSQ
+1722 DQGKVLSQ
-1730 GNEVASKYTSVLTQ
+1730 GNEVASKFTSVLTQ
-1744 LATYFSI
+1744 LATYFST
-1751 SGKIFETSKPSADI
+1751 SGKDFKTSKSSADI
-1765 AQKFVVSVYKVVGV
+1765 AQNFVASVYKVVGV

-1795 ITTVTNFG
+1795 ITTITNFG
-1803 NVLTKMQHQ
+1803 NVLTKMQRQ
-1812 MIGVSKASDRID
+1812 MIGVSKASDSID
-1824 FQRTSQFMD
+1824 FRRTAQFMD

-1854 LGIHIDM
+1854 LGIHINM
-1861 FINNVKRLTSPE
+1861 FINNIKRLTSPE
-1873 INRNM
+1873 IIRNM
-1878 NVTSGSMR
+1878 SVTSGSMR

-1902 TSKVKIYTTKL
+1902 TSKVEIYTTKL

-1950 AVDRMKNSFDRLDEN
+1950 AVDRMKTSFDRLDEN

-1985 GTPANAQQHNNVQ
+1985 GIPTNTPQHNNNVQ
-1998 PQAHTSGNR
+1998 QQAHTAGNR
-2007 VVPQGKSG
+2007 VVPQQKGI

>member
-146 KSVGIIKAVVETMST
+146 RSVGIIKAVVETLGT
-161 LVAIDMIKLQKNIN
+161 LVAIDMIKLQSNIN
-175 KLDVKTAKRMGKFI
+175 KLDVNTAERAGKFI

-238 RGWLLGRQLGQFIKS
+238 RGWLLGRQLGQFITS

-276 PLVKLADPNQ
+276 PLVKLADPKQ

-292 LARTLNKVTAK
+292 LARTLNKVTATILGDFFATFVNK
-303 ILAGFFSTFINEIP
+303 IPKEEQAYKTVS
-317 SGKRVENS
+317 
-325 VNSMLAILN
+325 SMVAILTV
-334 ALFDIKKVQILN
+334 LFDIKKMQVLN
-346 FIFTVSSLTEKRAKK
+346 FKFAVSSLTEKRAQK
-361 LVDFFNTILTQ
+361 LVNFFNTILSQ
-372 KWDVKQVNAISTFFK
+372 NWDAEQVNAISGFFD
-387 AWDDAMRTLLLS
+387 AWNNAMRSLLLG
-399 VILIALTIKVTSFK
+399 VIFIALTIKVTSFK

-426 KFMKNTVTDL
+426 KFMKTTVTDL
-436 VKDLPKKDVKNSCEI
+436 VTDLSKKDVKESSTI
-451 IKILS
+451 IEMLS
-456 IAIGTIGGIL
+456 ISIGTIGGIL

-493 GFKNL
+493 GFKNI

-518 TGIGLMVISLS
+518 TGIGLMVMSLS

-549 SLGILTLFVAG
+549 SIGILTLFVAG

-572 SKNLNA
+572 PKNLNA

-606 SLGDVMAGGLVVS
+606 HLGDVIAGGLVVS
-619 LVIALGIFAVKYIAK
+619 LVVSLGIFAVKYIAK
-634 ANKDIQQGTS
+634 ANKDIEQGTS

-664 IPVGKKAEDI
+664 IPMSKQADDVI
-674 IGGAIITLAIIGGL
+674 VGAIITL
-688 IYGVQLLNKING
+688 
-700 KRALWGLAA
+700 
-709 TAILAV
+709 T
-715 IYMGIALI
+715 
-723 SKDILVPIGQNFGDI
+723 
-738 MIGAI
+738 
-743 ATMFIIA
+743 IIA
-750 GLIFGTF
+750 GLVFGVK
-757 ILSKIDGKQAL
+757 LLNKVNDKDAL
-768 WSVAA
+768 WGVAA

-795 GQNGKEAGIGMGIT
+795 GQNGKESGIGMGIT
-809 LFIIAAL
+809 LFIIVTL
-816 IFGTYILSKVDGKK
+816 IFGTYILSNVDGKK

-844 LLGISLITRDIL
+844 LLGISLITKDIL
-856 IPIGKMWDDALIGAG
+856 IPIGKMWPDALIGAG

-881 SVLYLLG
+881 TVLFLLG

-898 AIGAVIMTAVAVV
+898 AIGAIIMTAVAVV

-916 TACLLFAYEAKK
+916 TACLLFAYEVKK
-928 IDELN
+928 IDDLN

-960 KLEPFLADTIIGGVV
+960 KLEQFLPDTIIGGIV

-985 AGATLLLFAY
+985 TGATLLLFAY

-1000 DELNKGGAVFLGAAT
+1000 DDLNKGGAVFLGAAT

-1061 VLFMKALSLVI
+1061 ILFMKALSLVM

-1166 SMQAIVKAFGDF
+1166 SMQAIVKAFSNF
-1178 DGKAMALIVSMALR
+1178 DGTAMALIISMALR

-1256 VMDALKI
+1256 DLDALKI
-1263 VALSALTL
+1263 VVLSILTL
-1271 ALNPVIDT
+1271 ALNPIIDT

-1307 KKITATD
+1307 RKVTATD
-1314 FSKAATAI
+1314 FSKAASAV
-1322 STQFNIFLQSLSDAF
+1322 SLQFNLFLQHLSNGF
-1337 DKMSFKAMFAI
+1337 SKMKLTAMFAI
-1348 STVGQV
+1348 ATIGQV

-1383 NGKPEYE
+1383 NGKPIYE
-1390 QVDPSIFFTSAIFV
+1390 QVEPSTFGE
-1404 AASFSNFI
+1404 AAKYVSEKFKDFI
-1412 DQLGKSFK
+1412 DNLGKAFTN
-1420 QLQPNMIWA
+1420 LQSNMIWA
-1429 MDAMKDSIMPIM
+1429 MDAMKDSIVPIM
-1441 DSVGKFV
+1441 DGVSKFV
-1448 DAIMKLATGTYT
+1448 DSILKLSTGMYIKE
-1460 DYYMKDKDGNYTVP
+1460 YKQDKDGNYTVP
-1474 HLAKVTPMDFIM
+1474 VYDKVTKKMYEDAADVIAQKFASFI
-1486 AAISVATTFSYFV
+1486 
-1499 DQLVTVFERHGS
+1499 DKLVKMFERHGS

-1531 MEGVGQYVD
+1531 MEGLGKYVD
-1540 AILKLATGVYVDHY
+1540 SILKLATGTYIKGYDRNKNPIFGTVTTENF
-1554 VKDKDGKLIPITKKL
+1554 KDAAKKIADSFVSFIDTLIK
-1569 KRGAFTNAAR
+1569 N
-1579 EVGRMFVE
+1579 
-1587 FINYLVKSFAN
+1587 FAN
-1598 EGFIEKAE
+1598 EGFIQKAE
-1606 SIVDIIKNTI
+1606 SIADIIKNTI
-1616 NPIMKAIKEFS
+1616 NPIMHSVKMFS
-1627 NTLKPFLALTS
+1627 DMLKPFLSLTS
-1638 NKKGTTAQSKDYL
+1638 NKKGTNAKSKDYL

-1707 TSVDNLKRI
+1707 TSIDNLKRI

-1730 GNEVASKYTSVLTQ
+1730 GNEVASKFTSVLTQ
-1744 LATYFSI
+1744 LATYFST
-1751 SGKIFETSKPSADI
+1751 SGKDFKTSKSSADI
-1765 AQKFVVSVYKVVGV
+1765 AQNFVVSVYKVVGV

-1795 ITTVTNFG
+1795 ITTITNFG
-1803 NVLTKMQHQ
+1803 NVLTKMQRQ
-1812 MIGVSKASDRID
+1812 MIGVSKASDSID
-1824 FQRTSQFMD
+1824 FMRTAQFMD

-1854 LGIHIDM
+1854 LGIHINM
-1861 FINNVKRLTSPE
+1861 FINNIKRLTSPE
-1873 INRNM
+1873 IIRNM
-1878 NVTSGSMR
+1878 SVTSGSMR

-1902 TSKVKIYTTKL
+1902 TSKVEIYTTKL

-1985 GTPANAQQHNNVQ
+1985 GIPTNTPQHNNNVQ
-1998 PQAHTSGNR
+1998 QSAHTTGNR
-2007 VVPQGKSG
+2007 VVPQQKSI
-2015 QHPLRPGQTNHNYYG
+2015 QHPLHPSQTNHNYYG